1 MSSKLRDMAERL
13 QQAPN
18 VSEQMAKLDQMMAV
32 GYDDYWKGRQPTKSP
47 FADFRGLSTPRAQPV
62 PAQPMPD
69 LTQPLLEPTT
79 QEKAPETGSGWGIGE
94 TLKAFGK
101 GAANFDENN
110 EQRTAG
116 MGMLW
121 ADFWQDRL
129 GKKITDLAA
138 RDELTP
144 EQYKQMKFAQRT
156 PEETLWGENGLTIV
170 ADDDPRAKAAKLAR
184 TRGIITQ
191 SEAKRIDA
199 ARNVDMVFNRDLRA
213 RWAKFVEAA
222 ERGEIKLTDAD
233 ENGRSVD
240 PQKLYA
246 DFKRFER
253 GNYEGVTGY
262 RPKAGEMKLGDN
274 EWAQEVGYNRRNDR
288 LLGWHEDAESRKNK
302 NTYERGTPAYY
313 MMMFGESAPDI
324 ALMMGG
330 VGLARGGTGWVA
342 ARTAAGKAAEHAAE
356 RAAMRAAIN
365 AGVERTAAREMA
377 AQAGKAAAQGVGRT
391 AAANTGSLTGSAFIG
406 EQVAAQAYADARA
419 SGLEPQAAAIY
430 ATWYGLAEAIPEKF
444 ALGKILRGNGTIRR
458 QALRGMMAE
467 AAQESVTQVLQNTA
481 DIKMLDRKMS
491 LKEFLLST
499 LDAAVVGGLMGGT
512 MGVVHGVAQK
522 MGEAEQVNYA
532 DEWRRLV
539 EAGLNGRQSGTAQDG
554 TPPAPGGNPA
564 PGDPTHPG
572 GAPPVNPAPQGQG
585 AAPPQAGFGTV
596 AAENGAPD
604 VANDELQEDL
614 NELTTA
620 GAQPWAGWFSPDEIA
635 AIARTDLEAALRIS
649 SAQRVLADP
658 DVPES
663 AKRQTVNDITS
674 PADLVAGMRER
685 FGDNIIGQE
694 AAAQT
699 AATPAQQQAAPQP
712 ADNPAPVN
720 PVADSTAPQATP
732 VGQASNP
739 APDSAQQTVAGQQH
753 IANRRSVAGMTAEA
767 RRQASQ
773 LGTTAFDARI
783 DAMEAAYA
791 AQEPTDPERAIQAF
805 NAASDAISQ
814 DMIQYARANGYT
826 AQRSNSPGGFDWVKP
841 NQTTPTPQPPQNPA
855 PPAPPPQN
863 PAPANPAPNTPPAP
877 PTTGGGQS
885 TIRANGQEHGVTF
898 EVREAASLTPT
909 TEAGTANQ
917 ARNRASNAQSAAQV
931 ANIAANLDPVTLT
944 ADTHEMDTGM
954 PTLARDGQTIIA
966 GNGRTMAVQQA
977 YAQHPERAQAYR
989 QHLIDNAAAYGL
1001 DPAAIAQ
1008 MQNPVLVRRF
1018 TDDVDVQQMATAS
1031 NAGTGMALSAYELAA
1046 TDAQALPADLRNL
1059 VGGTDGMIDPATGTN
1074 AAVMGQWAQSLPE
1087 NRRNAVYTQD
1097 GRTLSRGGLLA
1108 FRNAVLYRAY
1118 GEGVDMGD
1126 GIISRQTLAD
1136 IIENSVEELRNVR
1149 NALVNIAPRVVDMK
1163 ARVQQGLYPAELDIS
1178 ADLLRASESL
1188 TQTRK
1193 ANGPAVESIIN
1204 QQNLDGS
1211 SYPANAATLL
1221 RYFNAHIRSGADI
1234 RSYLNGYYDW
1244 ANAQQSTNTADIFG
1258 AAPPT
1263 AAQGLA
1269 EAARAVDEGR
1279 QLGAA
1284 GQANIHYST
1293 PPQAGGF
1300 GVSIPA
1306 SWPQDEHAEFA
1317 HPSLYEQYRQQF
1329 GDDIVARLAHLQ
1341 NLSTNPALPDETR
1354 VDALRE
1360 QTAILNY
1367 FRNGGTRP
1375 DIPANPYAP
1384 PRKAPPPVN
1393 QATQQVATR
1402 DGTQHS
1408 NGNETLLPPQQRALP
1423 PGSQALPPGQTQ
1435 TNMAQEAAAQ
1445 EQIAAPDYTEV
1456 RRLLERILGKRLAE
1470 KVTLSNTLPDGQPM
1484 PQEGAYLADG
1494 TLIINPDAIRAF
1506 EVDGVT
1512 VLTREQRIA
1521 WVAWHE
1527 FVHRGANY
1535 YRQVWGGKEWQTT
1548 LSKLRSNSALRHLAE
1563 AIQAERNAAYLNS
1576 GQDVR
1581 VTPEQAMEEALAEL
1595 AAAIQQGNADALIA
1609 RYGRFAP
1616 TTGRTKLQALLG
1628 KMADVIRRVLGRI
1641 TKRQITQEELSDA
1654 DAIGLLHDI
1663 TALQGADDL
1672 ADARESAGLA
1682 EQRTPPASSAERAV
1696 QRQERMAPVDG
1707 ALYSFA
1713 GVRAE
1718 TADHGALAQAQ
1729 ARVAHGENA
1738 EHVRQET
1745 GWHQGT
1751 DGQWRFEIAD
1761 DRAKIRKNGVRK
1773 KNPTFNDVYRK
1784 TRFEMGSNF
1793 LEDFLEHKTLYA
1805 AYPRLRRAFVAL
1817 ETDPGL
1823 AGSYEAETNTIRLN
1837 GELSLDEALTTLLHE
1852 IQHVIQ
1858 EQENFARGGHAA
1870 KLGYED
1876 YQRLAGEV
1884 EARNTETRRQMDA
1897 HARRETAPQE
1907 TQDVETAE
1915 QIIGEEMPA
1924 AAKLDESTDSAFANT
1939 VDKIAAGEEIDGF
1952 IRMGTTPE
1960 ALQLAGL
1967 PDTRITMRAA
1977 VIKKAMNEHL
1987 GGGYGH
1993 NLDAATLKRL
2003 PANINR
2009 PVAVMRSAKDSTNP
2023 DAYIVLTEQ
2032 TETDSYS
2039 SKEKPVIAALM
2050 INESKHGLEVIN
2062 ITSVYGRSLSQIQRG
2077 LNSDLLYWDKE
2088 KGKQF
2093 VNAFR
2098 LQLPSHV
2105 RTDAALA
2112 RANIKTNEDLT
2123 QEAGGAQ
2130 AADNG
2135 GEVRYSTDPQQEFEA
2150 TAQQYGGEAAYK
2162 QAKAAGQTELNYHQW
2177 VQVRTPSFKAW
2188 FGDWQNDPK
2197 NASKVVNPKTGEP
2210 LVVYHGTNAQFDTF
2224 EPSYPRFAPGNIHG
2238 IYFTDVFDEEMR
2250 EAYGENQYAVFLNVR
2265 NLLEESPQRYIEKLK
2280 GVELPVPPS
2289 EEKMKAYRAA
2299 VGNVDDIKKS
2309 IQDAGFDGA
2318 KNRFG
2323 RGHEYIIFHPD
2334 QIKSATGNGG
2344 AFNPADANI
2353 YHSTAPET
2361 GDQTPDA
2368 RQQRT
2373 LRLASNR
2380 ILNIA
2385 RAIQDGHKFMS
2396 GTAIDFGITPPVYQ
2410 ALGAEAIPLKI
2421 LNPRKLFSLLRPKSE
2436 QGQRGDNT
2444 HELTPEILAQVPQ
2457 ALQEPLAVFDSGKPG
2472 ALVAVTE
2479 LSDGR
2484 GNPVIVPIYLAQ
2496 TNAANRVNK
2505 IASVYGKDDAAA
2517 VFADWQKKGRL
2528 RYVDTRKPSLLRPDG
2543 VQFSQGSQQ
2552 GLAGHTVLT
2561 EADVVK
2567 LQQQLAQTEAE
2578 TKTGQILFSTAWH
2591 GTPHR
2596 GIEKEGFKLHRIGT
2610 GEGAQSYGWGIYF
2623 AEERAVAEGY
2633 RARLS
2638 DDYTDALAEELHVS
2652 SDYTVDDLESAW
2664 EEYLDELPPAAQG
2677 FMRELRANDWLGF
2690 DSAWD
2695 AITAGLNLALYKRRY
2710 GNELTDGME
2719 AAAERYRQESGARNA
2734 GQVYKVDVPEKNDLL
2749 RYDGKEQSAQVQKIL
2764 EDNHL
2769 LPRLDDYR
2777 ANYDAETGT
2786 WRVKYYGEAPGIENR
2801 ESDDAQR
2808 ERSALDVRK
2817 EAWLADQKKGKD
2829 IYRALVQKYGSPKM
2843 ASIALNSMGIPGLY
2857 YADGFSRGKKGGT
2870 SNFVIWDDALLTP
2883 DAAQIEAQYSIP
2895 PQLVTD
2901 PPTQAGLGK
2910 RIWQAF
2916 TDPTVRDL
2924 WFDRQGELERI
2935 LKADPNAGKVRNAF
2949 KMYNAR
2955 VQHVLEG
2962 APQTMIQDLG
2972 KALAAH
2978 YREAEKRIP
2987 ALQNMKANKKVRE
3000 QMFMEWLDG
3009 VGKYIYHGR
3018 ERNAVILQRSKG
3030 KQTDGSGTDEAG
3042 IQEAERFFNSAEMGN
3057 GVLLTMYEDLYKH
3070 HLQPMMQMSDDYL
3083 RESGLLT
3090 PEMEAARPNYR
3101 WYVPLFGA
3109 PQMEDSTIEKIVKD
3123 AAAAQRPNN
3132 GGASRTDVIRN
3143 RTHNAEGRHG
3153 TEAHNLFENI
3163 IAQME
3168 TAVRRAELQEP
3179 KRKLWAYLQTAEGA
3193 RLFNATTSEYTI
3205 NGGNRNT
3212 RGGRSWQK
3220 HTPDADEV
3228 VWQDG
3233 DIIHR
3238 MHIGNLRALEAI
3250 RDFNRQA
3257 FKYGANPLIDA
3268 GSWGLEQAGRVTRFM
3283 AGMYTRYNPSFVLRN
3298 KAMDSIQ
3305 QWITLLA
3312 DAPIGKE
3319 TRAGVAGYADAI
3331 GNIASRLPV
3340 AAKAAAYN
3348 AAWTASGLWGRKGT
3362 DFAPW
3367 LERYAAQGGKT
3378 TYSQY
3383 FGRDKL
3389 QSLQDIMWAETQGA
3403 KKWASLKHDFAA
3415 LESMM
3420 TAINDHM
3427 ELTTR
3432 VSAFRAL
3439 VESGVSEEAA
3449 AVWAKDVMNFET
3461 KGDAGIK
3468 ANALFPFFTTSLYDA
3483 RRTFKALSK
3492 KEGQILFAALTGGF
3506 LALWQMLAAAGGED
3520 DDGIAWVDK
3529 YPMSIAGRYAI
3540 LPIPSDD
3547 GVMRGEGIRIP
3558 LGFGIARLANTL
3570 AVSTRRFTNGTDDG
3584 GRFASNLLNHG
3595 IISGFSPLQPSDVDI
3610 SKDPAA
3616 WLVNTFSPQVVKPVV
3631 QLAMNKNYRGA
3642 PIYDDG
3648 SMRSPGELD
3657 YNSGYESTPDVYKNI
3672 VKKLYDVSG
3681 GSVDIA
3687 PETLQFLVSNTT
3699 GGAGQDVM
3707 GAIEMLLDQTGMG
3720 NKSTA
3725 SWYKA
3730 APVLGGFTQTIPSM
3744 DRERYQQNKEQTE
3757 HRYNQLVDAAT
3768 RGKDHGK
3775 YQDAAYWHEYYKAT
3789 EKQIRKLRKARKE
3802 LRNSERLHGTDELR
3816 QQLRAIDGHILDIQ
3830 KQANM
3835 KYREWKKSQ

>member
-18 VSEQMAKLDQMMAV
+18 VSEQMAKLDQMMTV

-47 FADFRGLSTPRAQPV
+47 FADFRGIQPLPQQPV
-62 PAQPMPD
+62 QTQAMPD

-129 GKKITDLAA
+129 GKKITDMAA

-274 EWAQEVGYNRRNDR
+274 EWAQEVGYNRRNER

-539 EAGLNGRQSGTAQDG
+539 EAGLNGRQGGTAQDG

-564 PGDPTHPG
+564 PGNPTHPG
-572 GAPPVNPAPQGQG
+572 GTPPVNPNPAPQGQG

-712 ADNPAPVN
+712 AANPAVN
-720 PVADSTAPQATP
+720 PAPVADSTAPQATP
-732 VGQASNP
+732 AGQASNP

-791 AQEPTDPERAIQAF
+791 AQEPTDPEQAIQAF
-805 NAASDAISQ
+805 NAASDALSL

-855 PPAPPPQN
+855 PPVSPPQN
-863 PAPANPAPNTPPAP
+863 PAPANPAP

-1074 AAVMGQWAQSLPE
+1074 AAIMGQWAQALPE

-1097 GRTLSRGGLLA
+1097 GRTLSREGLLA

-1178 ADLLRASESL
+1178 ADLLRAGESL

-1193 ANGPAVESIIN
+1193 ANGPTVESIIN

-1258 AAPPT
+1258 AAPPG

-1269 EAARAVDEGR
+1269 EAARAVADGR

-1300 GVSIPA
+1300 SISIPA

-1317 HPSLYEQYRQQF
+1317 HPSLYATYRQQF

-1408 NGNETLLPPQQRALP
+1408 NGNETLPPPQQRALP

-1435 TNMAQEAAAQ
+1435 TNTAQAAAAQ
-1445 EQIAAPDYTEV
+1445 EQTAAPDYAAV
-1456 RRLLERILGKRLAE
+1456 RRLLEHILGKRLAE

-1484 PQEGAYLADG
+1484 PQEGAYLAADG

-1506 EVDGVT
+1506 VVDGVT

-1527 FVHRGANY
+1527 FVHRGADY

-1548 LSKLRSNSALRHLAE
+1548 LSKLRNNSALRHLAE

-1654 DAIGLLHDI
+1654 DAIGLLRDI

-1672 ADARESAGLA
+1672 ADAQRMAGVTA
-1682 EQRTPPASSAERAV
+1682 RQTPPAQAAERAV
-1696 QRQERMAPVDG
+1696 QRQERMAPVD
-1707 ALYSFA
+1707 AAAYSTPPDTLRKHTA
-1713 GVRAE
+1713 ASDLETVTDTLLTNARSDGSRANTHSVDTIDDSTPQSAAAQGVRHS
-1718 TADHGALAQAQ
+1718 T
-1729 ARVAHGENA
+1729 
-1738 EHVRQET
+1738 T
-1745 GWHQGT
+1745 
-1751 DGQWRFEIAD
+1751 
-1761 DRAKIRKNGVRK
+1761 
-1773 KNPTFNDVYRK
+1773 P
-1784 TRFEMGSNF
+1784 
-1793 LEDFLEHKTLYA
+1793 
-1805 AYPRLRRAFVAL
+1805 
-1817 ETDPGL
+1817 
-1823 AGSYEAETNTIRLN
+1823 
-1837 GELSLDEALTTLLHE
+1837 SLDEA
-1852 IQHVIQ
+1852 
-1858 EQENFARGGHAA
+1858 A
-1870 KLGYED
+1870 
-1876 YQRLAGEV
+1876 
-1884 EARNTETRRQMDA
+1884 
-1897 HARRETAPQE
+1897 
-1907 TQDVETAE
+1907 
-1915 QIIGEEMPA
+1915 
-1924 AAKLDESTDSAFANT
+1924 DSAFARA
-1939 VDKIAAGEEIDGF
+1939 VDDVVAGKVSAGYISL
-1952 IRMGTTPE
+1952 GTTPE
-1960 ALQLAGL
+1960 VLKLIGV
-1967 PDTRITMRAA
+1967 PDGKVRISGGT
-1977 VIKKAMNEHL
+1977 IEKAMA
-1987 GGGYGH
+1987 GYLNRNNSYDENRH
-1993 NLDAATLKRL
+1993 AIRPEDMKQL
-2003 PANINR
+2003 PAHLNAPI
-2009 PVAVMRSAKDSTNP
+2009 AVFKSATRADSFV
-2023 DAYIVLTEQ
+2023 VLTELM
-2032 TETDSYS
+2032 ERENGRD
-2039 SKEKPVIAALM
+2039 KPVIAALHLQ
-2050 INESKHGLEVIN
+2050 KGKRGLNLVDIA
-2062 ITSVYGRSLSQIQRG
+2062 SVYGRSNGQLVRAFDT
-2077 LNSDLLYWDKE
+2077 DLLYLNKQ
-2088 KGKQF
+2088 KGRQF
-2093 VNAFR
+2093 LTTHP
-2098 LQLPSHV
+2098 LQLHWDITS
-2105 RTDAALA
+2105 DADLSA
-2112 RANIKTNEDLT
+2112 RNIKTNEDLT
-2123 QEAGGAQ
+2123 QGA
-2130 AADNG
+2130 
-2135 GEVRYSTDPQQEFEA
+2135 DPQQEFAA
-2150 TAQQYGGEAAYK
+2150 TARQYGGEAAYE
-2162 QAKAAGQTELNYHQW
+2162 QAKAAGQTELNYRQW

-2210 LVVYHGTNAQFDTF
+2210 LVVYHGTAADFAVFDKERSNSQSKTGV
-2224 EPSYPRFAPGNIHG
+2224 PHG
-2238 IYFTDVFDEEMR
+2238 AFFFTDNPEVADSYTVEYQGDFTKTYRDGARTMPLFLNIR
-2250 EAYGENQYAVFLNVR
+2250 KPLKVNAKGENWNYILYKGEDHTTNSLAEMAQHSGKNDGVLIARVR
-2265 NLLEESPQRYIEKLK
+2265 DR
-2280 GVELPVPPS
+2280 
-2289 EEKMKAYRAA
+2289 
-2299 VGNVDDIKKS
+2299 
-2309 IQDAGFDGA
+2309 
-2318 KNRFG
+2318 G
-2323 RGHEYIIFHPD
+2323 RGAVQAKHATVFATFDPA

-2385 RAIQDGHKFMS
+2385 RAIWDGAKNI
-2396 GTAIDFGITPPVYQ
+2396 GGEPIDFGTTPPVYQ
-2410 ALGAEAIPLKI
+2410 ALGADALPLRI
-2421 LNPRKLFSLLRPKSE
+2421 VDTRKLFSLLRPKSE

-2444 HELTPEILAQVPQ
+2444 HELTPEILAQIPQ
-2457 ALQEPLAVFDSGKPG
+2457 ALQKPVMVFNTEKGG
-2472 ALVAVTE
+2472 GFVAVTE
-2479 LSDGR
+2479 LTDSDGA
-2484 GNPVIVPIYLAQ
+2484 PVV
-2496 TNAANRVNK
+2496 AAIHLNHKMRYYMVNK
-2505 IASVYGKDDAAA
+2505 VASIYGKNNAEHA
-2517 VFADWQKKGRL
+2517 FAKWTKEGRL
-2528 RYVDTRKPSLLRPDG
+2528 RYVDTTSPPLLTSNG
-2543 VQFSQGSQQ
+2543 VQYTHEKSARDYGY
-2552 GLAGHTVLT
+2552 TVLT

-2578 TKTGQILFSTAWH
+2578 TKTGQVLLGTGQDGEKFST
-2591 GTPHR
+2591 
-2596 GIEKEGFKLHRIGT
+2596 
-2610 GEGAQSYGWGIYF
+2610 
-2623 AEERAVAEGY
+2623 
-2633 RARLS
+2633 
-2638 DDYTDALAEELHVS
+2638 
-2652 SDYTVDDLESAW
+2652 
-2664 EEYLDELPPAAQG
+2664 
-2677 FMRELRANDWLGF
+2677 
-2690 DSAWD
+2690 
-2695 AITAGLNLALYKRRY
+2695 
-2710 GNELTDGME
+2710 
-2719 AAAERYRQESGARNA
+2719 
-2734 GQVYKVDVPEKNDLL
+2734 
-2749 RYDGKEQSAQVQKIL
+2749 
-2764 EDNHL
+2764 
-2769 LPRLDDYR
+2769 
-2777 ANYDAETGT
+2777 
-2786 WRVKYYGEAPGIENR
+2786 
-2801 ESDDAQR
+2801 
-2808 ERSALDVRK
+2808 
-2817 EAWLADQKKGKD
+2817 
-2829 IYRALVQKYGSPKM
+2829 
-2843 ASIALNSMGIPGLY
+2843 
-2857 YADGFSRGKKGGT
+2857 
-2870 SNFVIWDDALLTP
+2870 
-2883 DAAQIEAQYSIP
+2883 P

-2901 PPTQAGLGK
+2901 PPSVAGWAK
-2910 RIWQAF
+2910 RIWQAVNL

-2935 LKADPNAGKVRNAF
+2935 LKADPNAQAFRNGF
-2949 KMYNAR
+2949 KMYGAKTQNT
-2955 VQHVLEG
+2955 LEG
-2962 APQTMIQDLG
+2962 APAAMVDALV
-2972 KALAAH
+2972 KDLAAN
-2978 YREAEKRIP
+2978 YDEAIKQVPFLKNTRGN
-2987 ALQNMKANKKVRE
+2987 AKTRQA
-3000 QMFMEWLDG
+3000 MFMSLLDFAG
-3009 VGKYIYHGR
+3009 QAVYHGR

-3030 KQTDGSGTDEAG
+3030 KQTDGSGFSEAD
-3042 IQEAERFFNSAEMGN
+3042 IRTFIDWFNSAEAGN
-3057 GVLLTMYEDLYKH
+3057 GIILRMYEDLYKN
-3070 HLQPMMQMSDDYL
+3070 HLQPMMAAGDNYL

-3090 PEMEAARPNYR
+3090 PEMEAARPNYQ
-3101 WYVPLFGA
+3101 WYVPLYGA
-3109 PQMEDSTIEKIVKD
+3109 PQMEDTAIERIVKNAE
-3123 AAAAQRPNN
+3123 AAKRPNN

-3143 RTHNAEGRHG
+3143 RIHNATGRHG
-3153 TEAHNLFENI
+3153 TKAANLFENVMSQLE
-3163 IAQME
+3163 AS
-3168 TAVRRAELQEP
+3168 VRRAEMQEP
-3179 KRKLWAYLQTAEGA
+3179 KRRLWEYAQTPEGA
-3193 RLFNATTSEYTI
+3193 RLLQATTSSYTI

-3212 RGGRSWQK
+3212 KGGRSWQK
-3220 HTPDADEV
+3220 HTPDANEV

-3233 DIIHR
+3233 DTIHR
-3238 MHIGNLRALEAI
+3238 IHIGNLRALEAI
-3250 RDFNRQA
+3250 RNFNRQA
-3257 FKYGANPLIDA
+3257 ITRGANFFENPGAWLFEKIGNITRLQG
-3268 GSWGLEQAGRVTRFM
+3268 GSYTRF
-3283 AGMYTRYNPSFVLRN
+3283 NPVFILRN
-3298 KAMDSIQ
+3298 KFMDSPQ
-3305 QWITLLA
+3305 QWFLMMA
-3312 DAPIGKE
+3312 DAPIGQE
-3319 TRAGVAGYADAI
+3319 TRAGLAGYADAV
-3331 GNIASRLPV
+3331 GNIGRRTPV
-3340 AAKAAAYN
+3340 VLKAMRYN
-3348 AAWTASGLWGRKGT
+3348 AQWTAAGFFDPT
-3362 DFAPW
+3362 YQ
-3367 LERYAAQGGKT
+3367 RYLKEFSEDGGKT
-3378 TYSQY
+3378 SYAAHFAPEKMQA
-3383 FGRDKL
+3383 
-3389 QSLQDIMWAETQGA
+3389 LQDLLWWEATGVVRRMANPLNGEIFRSIGDFIGA
-3403 KKWASLKHDFAA
+3403 LNEHMEMTTRISAYAA
-3415 LESMM
+3415 L
-3420 TAINDHM
+3420 
-3427 ELTTR
+3427 R
-3432 VSAFRAL
+3432 
-3439 VESGVSEEAA
+3439 ESGVPREQA

-3461 KGDAGIK
+3461 KGDLSIK
-3468 ANALFPFFTTSLYDA
+3468 ANMLFPFFTTAMYDN
-3483 RRTFKALSK
+3483 RRLIKTLKS
-3492 KEGQILFAALTGGF
+3492 KEGQIIFVALIGAFAML
-3506 LALWQMLAAAGGED
+3506 QEMLAHFGGED
-3520 DDGIAWVDK
+3520 DDGIAWIDK
-3529 YPMSIAGRYAI
+3529 YPMSISGSYLIVPAA
-3540 LPIPSDD
+3540 SDD
-3547 GVMRGEGIRIP
+3547 GVMRGEGFRIP
-3558 LGFGIARLANTL
+3558 VGFGLSRTANTL
-3570 AVSTRRFTNGTDDG
+3570 AASTRRYLNGTDDG
-3584 GRFASNLLNHG
+3584 GRFISNIVNHVLVG
-3595 IISGFSPLQPSDVDI
+3595 NFSPKQPSDVDI
-3610 SKDPAA
+3610 TKDPAA
-3616 WLVNTFSPQVVKPVV
+3616 WLVNTVTPEPVKPVV
-3631 QLAMNKNYRGA
+3631 QFAMNKNYRGA

-3648 SMRSPGELD
+3648 RMRSPGELD
-3657 YNSGYESTPDVYKNI
+3657 YNSGYDSTPDAYQKAAQAWYDATG
-3672 VKKLYDVSG
+3672 YDV
-3681 GSVDIA
+3681 A
-3687 PETLQFLVSNTT
+3687 PESLQHWARSYGGGVSDFATSTVETILDRT
-3699 GGAGQDVM
+3699 GH
-3707 GAIEMLLDQTGMG
+3707 G
-3720 NKSTA
+3720 NKSTS
-3725 SWYKA
+3725 SWWKT
-3730 APVLGGFTQTIPSM
+3730 APILSGFSQNPPSR
-3744 DRERYQQNKEQTE
+3744 DRELYTMNRERAE

-3768 RGKDHGK
+3768 RGKDYGK

-3802 LRNSERLHGTDELR
+3802 LMNSRTLYGTDELR

-3835 KYREWKKSQ
+3835 KYREWEFQHTGTTQKASP

>member
-47 FADFRGLSTPRAQPV
+47 FADFRGLSTLRAQPV

-94 TLKAFGK
+94 TLKALGK

-156 PEETLWGENGLTIV
+156 PEETLWGENRLTIV

-199 ARNVDMVFNRDLRA
+199 ARNVDMAFNRDLRA

-302 NTYERGTPAYY
+302 NAYERGTPAYY

-330 VGLARGGTGWVA
+330 AGLARGGTGWVA

-539 EAGLNGRQSGTAQDG
+539 EAGLNGRQGGTAQDG
-554 TPPAPGGNPA
+554 APPAPGGNPA
-564 PGDPTHPG
+564 GSGPTPNNPG
-572 GAPPVNPAPQGQG
+572 GTPPVNPNPAPQGQG
-585 AAPPQAGFGTV
+585 AAPPQAGSGNV
-596 AAENGAPD
+596 SAAEGVPD

-614 NELTTA
+614 NELATA

-732 VGQASNP
+732 AGQASNP

-791 AQEPTDPERAIQAF
+791 AQEPTDPEQAIQAF

-841 NQTTPTPQPPQNPA
+841 NQTAPQPAQNPA
-855 PPAPPPQN
+855 PPAPPPQSPAPPVSPPQN

-989 QHLIDNAAAYGL
+989 QHLIDNAAAYGI

-1074 AAVMGQWAQSLPE
+1074 AAIMGQWAQALPE

-1097 GRTLSRGGLLA
+1097 GRTLSREGLLA

-1193 ANGPAVESIIN
+1193 ANGPTVEGTIN

-1211 SYPANAATLL
+1211 TYPANAATIL

-1234 RSYLNGYYDW
+1234 RSYLNSYYDW

-1258 AAPPT
+1258 AAPPG
-1263 AAQGLA
+1263 AAQGLV

-1317 HPSLYEQYRQQF
+1317 HPSLYATYRQQF

-1408 NGNETLLPPQQRALP
+1408 NGNETLPPPQQRALP

-1435 TNMAQEAAAQ
+1435 TNTAQAAAAQ
-1445 EQIAAPDYTEV
+1445 EQTAAPDYAAV
-1456 RRLLERILGKRLAE
+1456 RRLLEHILGKRLAE
-1470 KVTLSNTLPDGQPM
+1470 KVTLSNTLPDGRPM
-1484 PQEGAYLADG
+1484 PQEGAYLAADG

-1527 FVHRGANY
+1527 FVHRGADY

-1548 LSKLRSNSALRHLAE
+1548 LSKLRQNSALRHLAE

-1595 AAAIQQGNADALIA
+1595 VAAIQQGNADALIA

-1616 TTGRTKLQALLG
+1616 TTGRTRLQALLG

-1654 DAIGLLHDI
+1654 DAIGLLRNI

-1672 ADARESAGLA
+1672 ADAQRMAGVTA
-1682 EQRTPPASSAERAV
+1682 RQTPPAQAAERAV
-1696 QRQERMAPVDG
+1696 QRQERMAPVD
-1707 ALYSFA
+1707 AAAYSTPPDTLRKHTA
-1713 GVRAE
+1713 ASDLETVTDTLLTNARSDGSRADTHSVDTIDDSTPQSATAQGVRHS
-1718 TADHGALAQAQ
+1718 T
-1729 ARVAHGENA
+1729 
-1738 EHVRQET
+1738 T
-1745 GWHQGT
+1745 
-1751 DGQWRFEIAD
+1751 
-1761 DRAKIRKNGVRK
+1761 
-1773 KNPTFNDVYRK
+1773 P
-1784 TRFEMGSNF
+1784 
-1793 LEDFLEHKTLYA
+1793 
-1805 AYPRLRRAFVAL
+1805 
-1817 ETDPGL
+1817 
-1823 AGSYEAETNTIRLN
+1823 
-1837 GELSLDEALTTLLHE
+1837 SLDEA
-1852 IQHVIQ
+1852 
-1858 EQENFARGGHAA
+1858 A
-1870 KLGYED
+1870 
-1876 YQRLAGEV
+1876 
-1884 EARNTETRRQMDA
+1884 
-1897 HARRETAPQE
+1897 
-1907 TQDVETAE
+1907 
-1915 QIIGEEMPA
+1915 
-1924 AAKLDESTDSAFANT
+1924 DSAFARAIDR
-1939 VDKIAAGEEIDGF
+1939 VAAGENIAGF
-1952 IRMGTTPE
+1952 VRLGTTPE

-1967 PDTRITMRAA
+1967 PDVGVSMRGN
-1977 VIKKAMNEHL
+1977 VIKKVMNEWL
-1987 GGGYGH
+1987 GDGHGH
-1993 NLDAATLKRL
+1993 NLDPETLKRL
-2003 PANINR
+2003 PAELNR
-2009 PVAVMRSAKDSTNP
+2009 PVAVARSAQDSSNRN
-2023 DAYIVLTEQ
+2023 AYIVLTEL
-2032 TETDSYS
+2032 TETDVYDG
-2039 SKEKPVIAALM
+2039 KEKPVIAALM
-2050 INESKHGLEVIN
+2050 VNVNNGGLEVVN
-2062 ITSVYGRSLSQIQRG
+2062 ITSVYGRSKAQIQRS
-2077 LNSDLLYWDKE
+2077 LNTDLLYWDKE

-2098 LQLPSHV
+2098 LQLPSHL

-2123 QEAGGAQ
+2123 QGA
-2130 AADNG
+2130 
-2135 GEVRYSTDPQQEFEA
+2135 DPQQEFEA
-2150 TAQQYGGEAAYK
+2150 TARQYGGEAAYE
-2162 QAKAAGQTELNYHQW
+2162 QAKAAGQTELDYRQW
-2177 VQVRTPSFKAW
+2177 VQVRTPSFKVW

-2197 NASKVVNPKTGEP
+2197 NASKVVNPRTGEP

-2224 EPSYPRFAPGNIHG
+2224 DTPLNMPRIFLTRSRAFAQKYGRDAMPLFVNARNTLNVDYAGRG
-2238 IYFTDVFDEEMR
+2238 AFDEIEVN
-2250 EAYGENQYAVFLNVR
+2250 GEPLYDIEELADHAWENGYDGVLADNV
-2265 NLLEESPQRYIEKLK
+2265 
-2280 GVELPVPPS
+2280 
-2289 EEKMKAYRAA
+2289 
-2299 VGNVDDIKKS
+2299 VDSGTRDAKQS
-2309 IQDAGFDGA
+2309 INDEVIVTDPA
-2318 KNRFG
+2318 
-2323 RGHEYIIFHPD
+2323 
-2334 QIKSATGNGG
+2334 QIKSATGNSG
-2344 AFNPADANI
+2344 AFDPADANI
-2353 YHSTAPET
+2353 YHSTVPEM

-2385 RAIQDGHKFMS
+2385 RAIWDGAKNI
-2396 GTAIDFGITPPVYQ
+2396 GGEPIDFGTTPPVYQ
-2410 ALGAEAIPLKI
+2410 ALGADALPLRI
-2421 LNPRKLFSLLRPKSE
+2421 VDTRKLFSLLRPKSE

-2444 HELTPEILAQVPQ
+2444 HELTPEILAQIPE
-2457 ALQEPLAVFDSGKPG
+2457 ALQKPVMVFDTEKGG
-2472 ALVAVTE
+2472 GFVAVTE
-2479 LSDGR
+2479 LTDSDGA
-2484 GNPVIVPIYLAQ
+2484 PVV
-2496 TNAANRVNK
+2496 AAIHLNHKMRYYMVNK
-2505 IASVYGKDDAAA
+2505 VASIYGKNNAEHA
-2517 VFADWQKKGRL
+2517 FAKWTKEGRL
-2528 RYVDTRKPSLLRPDG
+2528 RYVDTTSPPLLTSNG
-2543 VQFSQGSQQ
+2543 VQYTHEKSARDYGY
-2552 GLAGHTVLT
+2552 TVLT
-2561 EADVVK
+2561 DADVVK

-2652 SDYTVDDLESAW
+2652 SDYTVDELEYAW

-2695 AITAGLNLALYKRRY
+2695 AITAGLNLALYKKRY

-2734 GQVYKVDVPEKNDLL
+2734 GQVYKVDVPEKDDLL

-2764 EDNHL
+2764 EDHHL

-2786 WRVKYYGEAPGIENR
+2786 WRVKYYGEVPGIENR

-2829 IYRALVQKYGSPKM
+2829 IYHALVQKYGSPKM
-2843 ASIALNSMGIPGLY
+2843 ASIVLNSMGIPGLY

-2901 PPTQAGLGK
+2901 PPSVAGLGK

-2924 WFDRQGELERI
+2924 WFDRQGELDRI
-2935 LKADPNAGKVRNAF
+2935 LKADPNAEKVRNAF

-2962 APQTMIQDLG
+2962 VPQTMIQDLG

-2987 ALQNMKANKKVRE
+2987 ALKNMKANKKVRE

-3042 IQEAERFFNSAEMGN
+3042 IQEAERFFNSAEMGS

-3070 HLQPMMQMSDDYL
+3070 HLQPMMQMSDGYL

-3090 PEMEAARPNYR
+3090 SEMEAARPNYR

-3212 RGGRSWQK
+3212 KGGRSWQK

-3233 DIIHR
+3233 DTIHR

-3319 TRAGVAGYADAI
+3319 TRAGLAGYADAI

-3367 LERYAAQGGKT
+3367 LERFARQGGVT

-3389 QSLQDIMWAETQGA
+3389 QSLQDIMWAQTQGA

-3461 KGDAGIK
+3461 KGDAGIR

-3520 DDGIAWVDK
+3520 DDGVYWVDK

-3547 GVMRGEGIRIP
+3547 GTMRGEGIRIP

-3707 GAIEMLLDQTGMG
+3707 GAIEVLLDQTGMG

-3744 DRERYQQNKEQTE
+3744 DRERYQQNKERTE

-3835 KYREWKKSQ
+3835 KYREWEKSQ

>member
-18 VSEQMAKLDQMMAV
+18 VSEQMAKLDQMMNV

-47 FADFRGLSTPRAQPV
+47 FADFRGIRPLPQQPV
-62 PAQPMPD
+62 QTQPMPD

-79 QEKAPETGSGWGIGE
+79 QEKTPETGSGWGIGE

-129 GKKITDLAA
+129 GKKITDMAA

-539 EAGLNGRQSGTAQDG
+539 EAGLNGRQGGTAQDG

-564 PGDPTHPG
+564 PGNPTHPG
-572 GAPPVNPAPQGQG
+572 GTPPVNPNPAPQGQG

-614 NELTTA
+614 NELATA

-720 PVADSTAPQATP
+720 NPAVNPAPVADSTAPQANP
-732 VGQASNP
+732 AGQASNP
-739 APDSAQQTVAGQQH
+739 APDSAQQTVAEQQH

-826 AQRSNSPGGFDWVKP
+826 AQRSNSPGGFDWVNS
-841 NQTTPTPQPPQNPA
+841 NQTTPQPPQNPA
-855 PPAPPPQN
+855 PPVSPPQT

-1074 AAVMGQWAQSLPE
+1074 AAIMGQWAQALPE

-1097 GRTLSRGGLLA
+1097 GRTLSREGLLA

-1193 ANGPAVESIIN
+1193 ANGPTVEGTIN

-1221 RYFNAHIRSGADI
+1221 RYLNAHIRSGADI

-1300 GVSIPA
+1300 GISIPA
-1306 SWPQDEHAEFA
+1306 GWPQDEHAEFA
-1317 HPSLYEQYRQQF
+1317 HPSLYEQYRRQF

-1408 NGNETLLPPQQRALP
+1408 NGNETLPPPQQRALP

-1435 TNMAQEAAAQ
+1435 TNTAQAAAAQ
-1445 EQIAAPDYTEV
+1445 EQTAAPDYAEV

-1470 KVTLSNTLPDGQPM
+1470 KVTLSNTLPDGRPM
-1484 PQEGAYLADG
+1484 PQEGAYLAADG

-1506 EVDGVT
+1506 VVDGVT

-1527 FVHRGANY
+1527 FVHRGADY

-1548 LSKLRSNSALRHLAE
+1548 LSKLRQNSALRHLAE

-1654 DAIGLLHDI
+1654 DAIGLLRDI

-1672 ADARESAGLA
+1672 ADAQRMAGVTA
-1682 EQRTPPASSAERAV
+1682 RQTPPAQAAEQAV
-1696 QRQERMAPVDG
+1696 QRQERMAPVD
-1707 ALYSFA
+1707 AAVYSTVPQTVVQAAKDKIRNFIQGFREKRGGKPFVDYMEVNDDAVAEARAQGLNIA
-1713 GVRAE
+1713 GYKHVLDESAVKHVDKR
-1718 TADHGALAQAQ
+1718 
-1729 ARVAHGENA
+1729 HGEKGVETTRGQEAIRDGDFESIA
-1738 EHVRQET
+1738 EVVSTPDKRIYGFKT
-1745 GWHQGT
+1745 K
-1751 DGQWRFEIAD
+1751 DG
-1761 DRAKIRKNGVRK
+1761 
-1773 KNPTFNDVYRK
+1773 NDVIASVKILADGTMAVVEEIRTRRRK
-1784 TRFEMGSNF
+1784 LAVKTMRKHTAATDLDRVIETMLSNARS
-1793 LEDFLEHKTLYA
+1793 DGGHANIHVVDITGKITPQSA
-1805 AYPRLRRAFVAL
+1805 TPQ
-1817 ETDPGL
+1817 
-1823 AGSYEAETNTIRLN
+1823 
-1837 GELSLDEALTTLLHE
+1837 GERYSTTPSLDEA
-1852 IQHVIQ
+1852 
-1858 EQENFARGGHAA
+1858 A
-1870 KLGYED
+1870 
-1876 YQRLAGEV
+1876 
-1884 EARNTETRRQMDA
+1884 
-1897 HARRETAPQE
+1897 
-1907 TQDVETAE
+1907 
-1915 QIIGEEMPA
+1915 
-1924 AAKLDESTDSAFANT
+1924 DSAFARA
-1939 VDKIAAGEEIDGF
+1939 VDDVVAGKVSAGYISL
-1952 IRMGTTPE
+1952 GTTPE
-1960 ALQLAGL
+1960 VLKLIGV
-1967 PDTRITMRAA
+1967 PDGKVRISGGT
-1977 VIKKAMNEHL
+1977 IEKAMA
-1987 GGGYGH
+1987 GYLNRNNSYDENRH
-1993 NLDAATLKRL
+1993 AIRPEDMKQL
-2003 PANINR
+2003 PAHLNAPI
-2009 PVAVMRSAKDSTNP
+2009 AVFKSATRADSFV
-2023 DAYIVLTEQ
+2023 VLTELM
-2032 TETDSYS
+2032 ELENGRD
-2039 SKEKPVIAALM
+2039 KPVIAALHLQ
-2050 INESKHGLEVIN
+2050 KGKRGLNLVDIA
-2062 ITSVYGRSLSQIQRG
+2062 SVYGRSNGQLVRAFDT
-2077 LNSDLLYWDKE
+2077 DLLYLNKQ
-2088 KGKQF
+2088 KGRQF
-2093 VNAFR
+2093 LTTHP
-2098 LQLPSHV
+2098 LQLHWDITS
-2105 RTDAALA
+2105 DADLSA
-2112 RANIKTNEDLT
+2112 RNIKTNEDLT

-2130 AADNG
+2130 TADNSG
-2135 GEVRYSTDPQQEFEA
+2135 
-2150 TAQQYGGEAAYK
+2150 
-2162 QAKAAGQTELNYHQW
+2162 
-2177 VQVRTPSFKAW
+2177 
-2188 FGDWQNDPK
+2188 
-2197 NASKVVNPKTGEP
+2197 VV
-2210 LVVYHGTNAQFDTF
+2210 H
-2224 EPSYPRFAPGNIHG
+2224 
-2238 IYFTDVFDEEMR
+2238 
-2250 EAYGENQYAVFLNVR
+2250 
-2265 NLLEESPQRYIEKLK
+2265 
-2280 GVELPVPPS
+2280 
-2289 EEKMKAYRAA
+2289 
-2299 VGNVDDIKKS
+2299 
-2309 IQDAGFDGA
+2309 
-2318 KNRFG
+2318 
-2323 RGHEYIIFHPD
+2323 
-2334 QIKSATGNGG
+2334 
-2344 AFNPADANI
+2344 
-2353 YHSTAPET
+2353 HSTAPQTYTRDLMATHNISAAGILHADKLGGLPWASFAVTRANQPLTGFGEVTLIGDSDLADPKGRKKAKVFGADIYSPRQPRPVYKIRRDAIDEMWAPFARLASRFKEDTRRDLDSYTNDTDAVHADDIKHTLSRSPAVRYTFLEQWRGQPSLHELNGTARDIEERLRQAVEENGAANDFNDYVDDLWESLGGEPRLFKGYTDMGNRRFGRYDLAGIAAVMKRNLRGGESGSYGTGQVRAHVTPQFKTLKAIRSGKVRLTDGET
-2361 GDQTPDA
+2361 FRRLRDEMNAEAAEIGGTLGIYNETDFLQQVATDGWAATVEGRETLDTPQNRRMVEDFLAKLADMPTEYFEGKLPGITRFSDFTAAVVPHDLGARAREVLENAGLRLFEYNDGESRSRAIEEAARALDEERGGDILFSTAPE
-2368 RQQRT
+2368 QQQT

-2385 RAIQDGHKFMS
+2385 RAIWDGAKNI
-2396 GTAIDFGITPPVYQ
+2396 GGEPIDFGTTPPVYQ
-2410 ALGAEAIPLKI
+2410 ALGADALPLRI
-2421 LNPRKLFSLLRPKSE
+2421 VDTRKLFSLLRPKSE

-2444 HELTPEILAQVPQ
+2444 HELTPEILAQIPE
-2457 ALQEPLAVFDSGKPG
+2457 ALQKPVMVFDTEKGG
-2472 ALVAVTE
+2472 GFVAVTE
-2479 LSDGR
+2479 LTDSDGA
-2484 GNPVIVPIYLAQ
+2484 PVV
-2496 TNAANRVNK
+2496 AAIHLNHKMRYYMVNK
-2505 IASVYGKDDAAA
+2505 VASIYGKNNAEHA
-2517 VFADWQKKGRL
+2517 FAKWTKEGRL
-2528 RYVDTRKPSLLRPDG
+2528 RYVDTTSPPLLTSNG
-2543 VQFSQGSQQ
+2543 VQYTHEKSARDYGY
-2552 GLAGHTVLT
+2552 TVLT

-2567 LQQQLAQTEAE
+2567 LQQQAAQTEAE

-2596 GIEKEGFKLHRIGT
+2596 GIEQEGFKLHRIGT

-2664 EEYLDELPPAAQG
+2664 GEYLDELPPAAQD

-2734 GQVYKVDVPEKNDLL
+2734 GQVYKVDVPEKDDLL

-2829 IYRALVQKYGSPKM
+2829 IYRALVQQYGSPKM
-2843 ASIALNSMGIPGLY
+2843 ASIVLNSMGIPGLY

-2883 DAAQIEAQYSIP
+2883 DAAQIEAQYSVP

-2935 LKADPNAGKVRNAF
+2935 LRADPNAEEVRNAF

-2955 VQHVLEG
+2955 VQHTLEG
-2962 APQTMIQDLG
+2962 VPQTMIQDLG

-3042 IQEAERFFNSAEMGN
+3042 IQEAERFFNSAEMGS
-3057 GVLLTMYEDLYKH
+3057 GVLLTMYEDLYKY

-3109 PQMEDSTIEKIVKD
+3109 P
-3123 AAAAQRPNN
+3123 
-3132 GGASRTDVIRN
+3132 
-3143 RTHNAEGRHG
+3143 
-3153 TEAHNLFENI
+3153 
-3163 IAQME
+3163 
-3168 TAVRRAELQEP
+3168 VRRFLNVH
-3179 KRKLWAYLQTAEGA
+3179 KTC
-3193 RLFNATTSEYTI
+3193 
-3205 NGGNRNT
+3205 
-3212 RGGRSWQK
+3212 
-3220 HTPDADEV
+3220 
-3228 VWQDG
+3228 
-3233 DIIHR
+3233 
-3238 MHIGNLRALEAI
+3238 
-3250 RDFNRQA
+3250 
-3257 FKYGANPLIDA
+3257 FKCA
-3268 GSWGLEQAGRVTRFM
+3268 
-3283 AGMYTRYNPSFVLRN
+3283 
-3298 KAMDSIQ
+3298 
-3305 QWITLLA
+3305 
-3312 DAPIGKE
+3312 
-3319 TRAGVAGYADAI
+3319 
-3331 GNIASRLPV
+3331 
-3340 AAKAAAYN
+3340 
-3348 AAWTASGLWGRKGT
+3348 
-3362 DFAPW
+3362 
-3367 LERYAAQGGKT
+3367 
-3378 TYSQY
+3378 
-3383 FGRDKL
+3383 
-3389 QSLQDIMWAETQGA
+3389 
-3403 KKWASLKHDFAA
+3403 
-3415 LESMM
+3415 
-3420 TAINDHM
+3420 
-3427 ELTTR
+3427 
-3432 VSAFRAL
+3432 
-3439 VESGVSEEAA
+3439 
-3449 AVWAKDVMNFET
+3449 
-3461 KGDAGIK
+3461 
-3468 ANALFPFFTTSLYDA
+3468 
-3483 RRTFKALSK
+3483 
-3492 KEGQILFAALTGGF
+3492 
-3506 LALWQMLAAAGGED
+3506 
-3520 DDGIAWVDK
+3520 
-3529 YPMSIAGRYAI
+3529 
-3540 LPIPSDD
+3540 
-3547 GVMRGEGIRIP
+3547 
-3558 LGFGIARLANTL
+3558 
-3570 AVSTRRFTNGTDDG
+3570 
-3584 GRFASNLLNHG
+3584 
-3595 IISGFSPLQPSDVDI
+3595 
-3610 SKDPAA
+3610 
-3616 WLVNTFSPQVVKPVV
+3616 
-3631 QLAMNKNYRGA
+3631 
-3642 PIYDDG
+3642 
-3648 SMRSPGELD
+3648 
-3657 YNSGYESTPDVYKNI
+3657 
-3672 VKKLYDVSG
+3672 
-3681 GSVDIA
+3681 
-3687 PETLQFLVSNTT
+3687 
-3699 GGAGQDVM
+3699 
-3707 GAIEMLLDQTGMG
+3707 
-3720 NKSTA
+3720 
-3725 SWYKA
+3725 
-3730 APVLGGFTQTIPSM
+3730 
-3744 DRERYQQNKEQTE
+3744 
-3757 HRYNQLVDAAT
+3757 
-3768 RGKDHGK
+3768 
-3775 YQDAAYWHEYYKAT
+3775 
-3789 EKQIRKLRKARKE
+3789 
-3802 LRNSERLHGTDELR
+3802 
-3816 QQLRAIDGHILDIQ
+3816 
-3830 KQANM
+3830 
-3835 KYREWKKSQ
+3835 

>member
-18 VSEQMAKLDQMMAV
+18 VSEQMAKLDQMLAV

-47 FADFRGLSTPRAQPV
+47 FADFRGIQPPPQQPV
-62 PAQPMPD
+62 QTQPTPD

-156 PEETLWGENGLTIV
+156 PEETLWGENGLTVV

-274 EWAQEVGYNRRNDR
+274 EWAQEVGYNRRNER

-302 NTYERGTPAYY
+302 STYERGTPAYY

-539 EAGLNGRQSGTAQDG
+539 EAGLNGRQAGTAQDG

-564 PGDPTHPG
+564 PGNPTHPG
-572 GAPPVNPAPQGQG
+572 GTPPVNPNPAPQGQG

-614 NELTTA
+614 NELATA

-694 AAAQT
+694 AAAQM

-712 ADNPAPVN
+712 ADNPAPMN

-732 VGQASNP
+732 AGQASNP

-855 PPAPPPQN
+855 PPVSPPQN

-1074 AAVMGQWAQSLPE
+1074 AAVMGQWAQALPE

-1097 GRTLSRGGLLA
+1097 GRTLSREGLLA

-1193 ANGPAVESIIN
+1193 ANGPTVESIIN

-1258 AAPPT
+1258 AAPPN

-1300 GVSIPA
+1300 GISIPA
-1306 SWPQDEHAEFA
+1306 GWPQDEHAEFA
-1317 HPSLYEQYRQQF
+1317 HPSLYANYRQQF

-1408 NGNETLLPPQQRALP
+1408 NGNETLPPPQQRALP

-1435 TNMAQEAAAQ
+1435 TNTAQETAAQ
-1445 EQIAAPDYTEV
+1445 EQTAAPDYAAV
-1456 RRLLERILGKRLAE
+1456 RRLLEHILGKRLAE
-1470 KVTLSNTLPDGQPM
+1470 KVTLSNTLPDGRPM

-1506 EVDGVT
+1506 VVDGVT

-1654 DAIGLLHDI
+1654 DAIGLLRDI

-1696 QRQERMAPVDG
+1696 QRQERMAPVD
-1707 ALYSFA
+1707 AAAYSTVPDTLRKHTA
-1713 GVRAE
+1713 ASDLETVTDTLLTNARSDGSRADTHSVNTIDDSTPQSAAAQGVRHS
-1718 TADHGALAQAQ
+1718 T
-1729 ARVAHGENA
+1729 
-1738 EHVRQET
+1738 T
-1745 GWHQGT
+1745 
-1751 DGQWRFEIAD
+1751 
-1761 DRAKIRKNGVRK
+1761 
-1773 KNPTFNDVYRK
+1773 P
-1784 TRFEMGSNF
+1784 
-1793 LEDFLEHKTLYA
+1793 
-1805 AYPRLRRAFVAL
+1805 
-1817 ETDPGL
+1817 
-1823 AGSYEAETNTIRLN
+1823 
-1837 GELSLDEALTTLLHE
+1837 SLDEA
-1852 IQHVIQ
+1852 
-1858 EQENFARGGHAA
+1858 A
-1870 KLGYED
+1870 
-1876 YQRLAGEV
+1876 
-1884 EARNTETRRQMDA
+1884 
-1897 HARRETAPQE
+1897 
-1907 TQDVETAE
+1907 
-1915 QIIGEEMPA
+1915 
-1924 AAKLDESTDSAFANT
+1924 DSAFARA
-1939 VDKIAAGEEIDGF
+1939 VDDVVAGKVSAGYISL
-1952 IRMGTTPE
+1952 GTTPE
-1960 ALQLAGL
+1960 VLKLIGV
-1967 PDTRITMRAA
+1967 PDGKVRISGGT
-1977 VIKKAMNEHL
+1977 IEKAMASYLNRNNSYDENRHAIRPE
-1987 GGGYGH
+1987 
-1993 NLDAATLKRL
+1993 DMKQL
-2003 PANINR
+2003 PAHLNAPI
-2009 PVAVMRSAKDSTNP
+2009 AVFKSATRADSFV
-2023 DAYIVLTEQ
+2023 VLTELM
-2032 TETDSYS
+2032 ERENGRD
-2039 SKEKPVIAALM
+2039 KPVIAALHLQ
-2050 INESKHGLEVIN
+2050 KGKRGLNLVDIA
-2062 ITSVYGRSLSQIQRG
+2062 SVYGRSNGQLVRAFDT
-2077 LNSDLLYWDKE
+2077 DLLYLNKQ
-2088 KGKQF
+2088 KGRQF
-2093 VNAFR
+2093 LTTHP
-2098 LQLPSHV
+2098 LQLHWDITS
-2105 RTDAALA
+2105 DADLSA
-2112 RANIKTNEDLT
+2112 RNIKTNEDLT
-2123 QEAGGAQ
+2123 QEKQ
-2130 AADNG
+2130 
-2135 GEVRYSTDPQQEFEA
+2135 TLQQEFAA
-2150 TAQQYGGEAAYK
+2150 TARQYGGEAAYE
-2162 QAKAAGQTELNYHQW
+2162 QAKAAGQTELDYRQW

-2197 NASKVVNPKTGEP
+2197 NASKVVHPKTGEP
-2210 LVVYHGTNAQFDTF
+2210 LVVYHGTAADFAVFDKERSNSQSRTGV
-2224 EPSYPRFAPGNIHG
+2224 PHG
-2238 IYFTDVFDEEMR
+2238 AFFFTDNPEVADSYTVEYQGNFTKTYRDGARTMPLFLNIR
-2250 EAYGENQYAVFLNVR
+2250 KPLKVNAKGENWNYILYKGEDHTTNSLAEMAQHSGKNDGVLIARVR
-2265 NLLEESPQRYIEKLK
+2265 DR
-2280 GVELPVPPS
+2280 
-2289 EEKMKAYRAA
+2289 
-2299 VGNVDDIKKS
+2299 
-2309 IQDAGFDGA
+2309 
-2318 KNRFG
+2318 G
-2323 RGHEYIIFHPD
+2323 RGAVQAKHATVFATFDPA

-2385 RAIQDGHKFMS
+2385 RAIWDGAKNI
-2396 GTAIDFGITPPVYQ
+2396 GGEPIDFGTTPPVYQ
-2410 ALGAEAIPLKI
+2410 ALGADALPLRI
-2421 LNPRKLFSLLRPKSE
+2421 VDTRKLFSLLRPKSE

-2444 HELTPEILAQVPQ
+2444 HELTPEILAQIPQ
-2457 ALQEPLAVFDSGKPG
+2457 ALQKPVMVFNTEKGG
-2472 ALVAVTE
+2472 GFVAVTE
-2479 LSDGR
+2479 LTDSDGA
-2484 GNPVIVPIYLAQ
+2484 PVV
-2496 TNAANRVNK
+2496 AAIHLNHKMRYYMVNK
-2505 IASVYGKDDAAA
+2505 VASIYGKNNAEHA
-2517 VFADWQKKGRL
+2517 FAKWTKEGRL
-2528 RYVDTRKPSLLRPDG
+2528 RYVDTTSPPLLTSNG
-2543 VQFSQGSQQ
+2543 VQYTHEKSARDYGY
-2552 GLAGHTVLT
+2552 TVLT
-2561 EADVVK
+2561 EVDVVK

-2610 GEGAQSYGWGIYF
+2610 GEGNQAYGWGMYF
-2623 AEERAVAEGY
+2623 ASQRDVAEQY
-2633 RARLS
+2633 REALLWRHYDNLTPADEAGLRLS
-2638 DDYTDALAEELHVS
+2638 EANGNREEAISDLTHYMRREGVAPIRGHLQQVLEHLREGKENSTPGQLYRVEVPEDNELLDYDKPYSQQPPEIQEALRRTIEQAPQRTLDTYAVDSTQELADLLLEDDPTGEQIYSDLSGIYAGSQLAS
-2652 SDYTVDDLESAW
+2652 
-2664 EEYLDELPPAAQG
+2664 
-2677 FMRELRANDWLGF
+2677 
-2690 DSAWD
+2690 
-2695 AITAGLNLALYKRRY
+2695 LAL
-2710 GNELTDGME
+2710 
-2719 AAAERYRQESGARNA
+2719 
-2734 GQVYKVDVPEKNDLL
+2734 ND
-2749 RYDGKEQSAQVQKIL
+2749 
-2764 EDNHL
+2764 N
-2769 LPRLDDYR
+2769 
-2777 ANYDAETGT
+2777 
-2786 WRVKYYGEAPGIENR
+2786 
-2801 ESDDAQR
+2801 
-2808 ERSALDVRK
+2808 
-2817 EAWLADQKKGKD
+2817 
-2829 IYRALVQKYGSPKM
+2829 
-2843 ASIALNSMGIPGLY
+2843 GIPGLRY
-2857 YADGFSRGKKGGT
+2857 LDGNSRSIGAGT
-2870 SNFVIWDDALLTP
+2870 HNFVIWDDALLTP
-2883 DAAQIEAQYSIP
+2883 DAAQIEAMYSIP
-2895 PQLVTD
+2895 PQLVSD
-2901 PPTQAGLGK
+2901 PPSKAGLAK

-2924 WFDRQGELERI
+2924 WFDRQGELDRI
-2935 LKADPNAGKVRNAF
+2935 LKADPNAEKVRNAF

-2987 ALQNMKANKKVRE
+2987 ALKNMKANKKVRE

-3042 IQEAERFFNSAEMGN
+3042 IQEAERFFNSAEMGS
-3057 GVLLTMYEDLYKH
+3057 GVLLTMYEDLYKN

-3205 NGGNRNT
+3205 NGANRNT

-3233 DIIHR
+3233 DTIHR

-3319 TRAGVAGYADAI
+3319 TRAGLAGYADAI

-3403 KKWASLKHDFAA
+3403 KKWASLKYDFAA

-3547 GVMRGEGIRIP
+3547 GTMRGEGIRIP

-3681 GSVDIA
+3681 GNVDIA

-3707 GAIEMLLDQTGMG
+3707 GAIELLLDQTGMG

>member
-1 MSSKLRDMAERL
+1 MSKLAEDMARL
-13 QQAPN
+13 QQAPD

-32 GYDDYWKGRQPTKSP
+32 GYDDYWKGRQPTKGP
-47 FADFRGLSTPRAQPV
+47 FADFRGIQPLPQQPV
-62 PAQPMPD
+62 QTQPMPD

-79 QEKAPETGSGWGIGE
+79 QEKAPEGRSGNNPLE
-94 TLKAFGK
+94 VAKAFGK
-101 GAANFDENN
+101 GVANFDEGN
-110 EQRTAG
+110 EQFTAG
-116 MGMLW
+116 LVY
-121 ADFWQDRL
+121 AVNDFREKRMMD
-129 GKKITDLAA
+129 KVHEMAM
-138 RDELTP
+138 RDEL
-144 EQYKQMKFAQRT
+144 
-156 PEETLWGENGLTIV
+156 
-170 ADDDPRAKAAKLAR
+170 
-184 TRGIITQ
+184 
-191 SEAKRIDA
+191 SDA
-199 ARNVDMVFNRDLRA
+199 ARKEWMAGRRLAVVKEAARRAGAPANPHGEGRFMWTEEEKAEQQRKDEAAEAKFHSFNESIDA
-213 RWAKFVEAA
+213 RWTKFVEAA

-233 ENGRSVD
+233 KDGRSVD
-240 PQKLYA
+240 PKKLYA

-253 GNYEGVTGY
+253 GDYQPVEGY

-274 EWAQEVGYNRRNDR
+274 EWAQEVGLARSNGRMA
-288 LLGWHEDAESRKNK
+288 GWYGDAESRKNK
-302 NTYERGTPAYY
+302 NTYERGTAAYY
-313 MMMFGESAPDI
+313 MMMAGESAPDL
-324 ALMMGG
+324 ALTFGST
-330 VGLARGGTGWVA
+330 GLARGILKGAVKKAVVREGIGAAAKEAAEQTARAAGKTAAEVA
-342 ARTAAGKAAEHAAE
+342 AAGKAAEKMAVRGVVAE
-356 RAAMRAAIN
+356 RMATGKLAE
-365 AGVERTAAREMA
+365 AGAGAGMGFVSARVGFDA
-377 AQAGKAAAQGVGRT
+377 YASARAQG
-391 AAANTGSLTGSAFIG
+391 LPP
-406 EQVAAQAYADARA
+406 Q
-419 SGLEPQAAAIY
+419 QAATY
-430 ATWYGLAEAIPEKF
+430 ATWYALAEAIPERI
-444 ALGKILRGNGTIRR
+444 AIGKILRGNGTVKK
-458 QALRGMMAE
+458 QVLRGMFVE
-467 AAQESVTQVLQNTA
+467 GVQETITQALQQGA
-481 DIKMLDRKMS
+481 DMGILGKDMTLR
-491 LKEFLLST
+491 EYLLG
-499 LDAAVVGGLMGGT
+499 LADAGIVGTIMGGT
-512 MGVVHGVAQK
+512 VGGIHAGIQKAGEMEQANYREEWEALVGAGVDAMRGGGMGG
-522 MGEAEQVNYA
+522 GISPN
-532 DEWRRLV
+532 
-539 EAGLNGRQSGTAQDG
+539 G

-564 PGDPTHPG
+564 PGNPTHPG
-572 GAPPVNPAPQGQG
+572 GTPPVNPNPAPQGQG
-585 AAPPQAGFGTV
+585 AAPPQAGSGNV
-596 AAENGAPD
+596 SAAEGVPD

-732 VGQASNP
+732 AGQASNP

-855 PPAPPPQN
+855 PPVSPPQN

-885 TIRANGQEHGVTF
+885 TIRANGREHGVTF
-898 EVREAASLTPT
+898 EVREAASLSPA

-917 ARNRASNAQSAAQV
+917 ARNRTSNAQSAAQV

-1074 AAVMGQWAQSLPE
+1074 AAVMGQWAQALPE

-1097 GRTLSRGGLLA
+1097 GRTLSREGLLA

-1193 ANGPAVESIIN
+1193 ANGPTVEGIIN

-1258 AAPPT
+1258 AAPPN

-1300 GVSIPA
+1300 GISIPA
-1306 SWPQDEHAEFA
+1306 GWPQDEHAEFA

-1408 NGNETLLPPQQRALP
+1408 NGNETLPPAQQRALP

-1435 TNMAQEAAAQ
+1435 TNTAQETAAQ
-1445 EQIAAPDYTEV
+1445 EQTAAPDYAEV

-1470 KVTLSNTLPDGQPM
+1470 KVTLSNTLPNGQPM

-1506 EVDGVT
+1506 EVDGIT

-1527 FVHRGANY
+1527 FVHRGADY

-1548 LSKLRSNSALRHLAE
+1548 LSKLRQNSALRHLAE

-1576 GQDVR
+1576 GQEVR

-1595 AAAIQQGNADALIA
+1595 AAAIEQGNADALIA

-1654 DAIGLLHDI
+1654 DAIGLLRDI

-1672 ADARESAGLA
+1672 ADAQRMAGVTA
-1682 EQRTPPASSAERAV
+1682 RQTPPAQAAEQAV
-1696 QRQERMAPVDG
+1696 QRQERMAPVD
-1707 ALYSFA
+1707 AAAYSTPPDTLRKHTA
-1713 GVRAE
+1713 ASDLETVTDTLLTNARSDGSHADTHSVDTIDDSTPQNAAAQGVRHS
-1718 TADHGALAQAQ
+1718 T
-1729 ARVAHGENA
+1729 
-1738 EHVRQET
+1738 T
-1745 GWHQGT
+1745 
-1751 DGQWRFEIAD
+1751 
-1761 DRAKIRKNGVRK
+1761 
-1773 KNPTFNDVYRK
+1773 P
-1784 TRFEMGSNF
+1784 
-1793 LEDFLEHKTLYA
+1793 
-1805 AYPRLRRAFVAL
+1805 
-1817 ETDPGL
+1817 
-1823 AGSYEAETNTIRLN
+1823 
-1837 GELSLDEALTTLLHE
+1837 SLDEA
-1852 IQHVIQ
+1852 
-1858 EQENFARGGHAA
+1858 A
-1870 KLGYED
+1870 
-1876 YQRLAGEV
+1876 
-1884 EARNTETRRQMDA
+1884 
-1897 HARRETAPQE
+1897 
-1907 TQDVETAE
+1907 
-1915 QIIGEEMPA
+1915 
-1924 AAKLDESTDSAFANT
+1924 DSAFARA
-1939 VDKIAAGEEIDGF
+1939 VDDVVAGKVSAGYISL
-1952 IRMGTTPE
+1952 GTTPE
-1960 ALQLAGL
+1960 VLKLIGV
-1967 PDTRITMRAA
+1967 PDGKVRISGGT
-1977 VIKKAMNEHL
+1977 IEKAMA
-1987 GGGYGH
+1987 GYLNRNNSYDENRH
-1993 NLDAATLKRL
+1993 AIRPEDMKQL
-2003 PANINR
+2003 PAHLNAPI
-2009 PVAVMRSAKDSTNP
+2009 AVFKSATRADSFV
-2023 DAYIVLTEQ
+2023 VLTELM
-2032 TETDSYS
+2032 ELENGRD
-2039 SKEKPVIAALM
+2039 KPVIAALHLQ
-2050 INESKHGLEVIN
+2050 KGKRGLNLVDIA
-2062 ITSVYGRSLSQIQRG
+2062 SVYGRSDGQLVRAFDT
-2077 LNSDLLYWDKE
+2077 DLLYLNKQ
-2088 KGKQF
+2088 KGRQF
-2093 VNAFR
+2093 LTTHP
-2098 LQLPSHV
+2098 LQLHWDITS
-2105 RTDAALA
+2105 DADLSA
-2112 RANIKTNEDLT
+2112 RNIKTNEDLT
-2123 QEAGGAQ
+2123 QGA
-2130 AADNG
+2130 D
-2135 GEVRYSTDPQQEFEA
+2135 TQQEFAA
-2150 TAQQYGGEAAYK
+2150 TAQQYGGEAAYE
-2162 QAKAAGQTELNYHQW
+2162 QAKAAGQTELDYRQW

-2197 NASKVVNPKTGEP
+2197 NASKVVHPKTGEP
-2210 LVVYHGTNAQFDTF
+2210 LVVYHGTAADFAVFDKERSNSQSKTGV
-2224 EPSYPRFAPGNIHG
+2224 PHG
-2238 IYFTDVFDEEMR
+2238 VFFFTDNPEVADSYTVEYQGDFTKTYRDGARTMPLFLNIR
-2250 EAYGENQYAVFLNVR
+2250 KPLKVNAKGENWNYILYKGEDHTTNSLAEMAQHSGKNDGVLIARVR
-2265 NLLEESPQRYIEKLK
+2265 DR
-2280 GVELPVPPS
+2280 
-2289 EEKMKAYRAA
+2289 
-2299 VGNVDDIKKS
+2299 
-2309 IQDAGFDGA
+2309 
-2318 KNRFG
+2318 G
-2323 RGHEYIIFHPD
+2323 RGAVQAKHATVFATFDPA

-2344 AFNPADANI
+2344 AFNPADTNI

-2385 RAIQDGHKFMS
+2385 RAIWDGAKNI
-2396 GTAIDFGITPPVYQ
+2396 GGEGIDFGTTPPVYQ
-2410 ALGAEAIPLKI
+2410 ALGADALPLRI
-2421 LNPRKLFSLLRPKSE
+2421 VDTRKLFSLLRPKSE

-2444 HELTPEILAQVPQ
+2444 HELTPELLAQIPQ
-2457 ALQEPLAVFDSGKPG
+2457 ALQKPVMVFNTEKGG
-2472 ALVAVTE
+2472 GFVAVTE
-2479 LSDGR
+2479 LIDSDGA
-2484 GNPVIVPIYLAQ
+2484 PVV
-2496 TNAANRVNK
+2496 AAIHLNHKMRYYMVNK
-2505 IASVYGKDDAAA
+2505 VASIYGKNNAEHA
-2517 VFADWQKKGRL
+2517 FAKWTKEGRL
-2528 RYVDTRKPSLLRPDG
+2528 RYVDTTSPPLLTSNG
-2543 VQFSQGSQQ
+2543 VQYTHEKSARDYGY
-2552 GLAGHTVLT
+2552 TVLT

-2578 TKTGQILFSTAWH
+2578 TRTGQALLGTNQNGEKFST
-2591 GTPHR
+2591 
-2596 GIEKEGFKLHRIGT
+2596 
-2610 GEGAQSYGWGIYF
+2610 
-2623 AEERAVAEGY
+2623 
-2633 RARLS
+2633 
-2638 DDYTDALAEELHVS
+2638 
-2652 SDYTVDDLESAW
+2652 
-2664 EEYLDELPPAAQG
+2664 
-2677 FMRELRANDWLGF
+2677 
-2690 DSAWD
+2690 
-2695 AITAGLNLALYKRRY
+2695 
-2710 GNELTDGME
+2710 
-2719 AAAERYRQESGARNA
+2719 
-2734 GQVYKVDVPEKNDLL
+2734 
-2749 RYDGKEQSAQVQKIL
+2749 
-2764 EDNHL
+2764 
-2769 LPRLDDYR
+2769 
-2777 ANYDAETGT
+2777 
-2786 WRVKYYGEAPGIENR
+2786 
-2801 ESDDAQR
+2801 
-2808 ERSALDVRK
+2808 
-2817 EAWLADQKKGKD
+2817 
-2829 IYRALVQKYGSPKM
+2829 
-2843 ASIALNSMGIPGLY
+2843 
-2857 YADGFSRGKKGGT
+2857 
-2870 SNFVIWDDALLTP
+2870 
-2883 DAAQIEAQYSIP
+2883 P

-2901 PPTQAGLGK
+2901 PPSVAGWAK
-2910 RIWQAF
+2910 RIWQAVNL

-2935 LKADPNAGKVRNAF
+2935 LKTDPNAEKVRNAF

-3070 HLQPMMQMSDDYL
+3070 HLQPMIQMSDDYL

-3090 PEMEAARPNYR
+3090 PEMEAARPAYQ

-3233 DIIHR
+3233 DTIHR

-3319 TRAGVAGYADAI
+3319 TRAGLAGYADAI

-3367 LERYAAQGGKT
+3367 LERFAAQGGKT

-3389 QSLQDIMWAETQGA
+3389 QSLQDIMWAQTQGA

-3547 GVMRGEGIRIP
+3547 GTMRGEGIRIP

-3681 GSVDIA
+3681 GNVDIA

-3707 GAIEMLLDQTGMG
+3707 GAIELLLDQTGMG

-3802 LRNSERLHGTDELR
+3802 LMNSRTLYGTDELR
-3816 QQLRAIDGHILDIQ
+3816 QRLRAIDGHILDIQ

-3835 KYREWKKSQ
+3835 KYRKWEFQHTGTTQKASP

>member
-1 MSSKLRDMAERL
+1 MSKLAEDMARL
-13 QQAPN
+13 QQAPDY
-18 VSEQMAKLDQMMAV
+18 SEQLKRLDAMFAV
-32 GYDDYWKGRQPTKSP
+32 GYDNYWKNRQPEVDSL
-47 FADFRGLSTPRAQPV
+47 ANFRGIQPLPQQPV
-62 PAQPMPD
+62 QTQPMPD

-79 QEKAPETGSGWGIGE
+79 QEKTPETGSGWGIGE

-101 GAANFDENN
+101 GAANFNENN

-116 MGMLW
+116 MGIAWSDL
-121 ADFWQDRL
+121 QEDRL
-129 GKKITDLAA
+129 KHYIEERILHDEYGKEGRNIIYHGATGKAMLAHEGKPETA
-138 RDELTP
+138 LSALSLGLGGMRNRPKKEITP
-144 EQYKQMKFAQRT
+144 EQ
-156 PEETLWGENGLTIV
+156 
-170 ADDDPRAKAAKLAR
+170 RARWQEDAAKLDKFR
-184 TRGIITQ
+184 N
-191 SEAKRIDA
+191 
-199 ARNVDMVFNRDLRA
+199 NVDA
-213 RWAKFVEAA
+213 RWTKFVEAA

-253 GNYEGVTGY
+253 GDYQPVEGY

-274 EWAQEVGYNRRNDR
+274 EWAQEVGYGRRNER
-288 LLGWHEDAESRKNK
+288 LFGWREDAESRKNK

-313 MMMFGESAPDI
+313 MMMFGESAPDL
-324 ALMMGG
+324 AVMMGG
-330 VGLARGGTGWVA
+330 AGLARGGTGWVA

-391 AAANTGSLTGSAFIG
+391 AAANAGSLTGSAFIG

-539 EAGLNGRQSGTAQDG
+539 EAGLNGRQGGTAQDG

-564 PGDPTHPG
+564 PGNPTHPG
-572 GAPPVNPAPQGQG
+572 GTPPVNPNPAPQGQE

-604 VANDELQEDL
+604 VTNDELQEDL
-614 NELTTA
+614 NELA
-620 GAQPWAGWFSPDEIA
+620 GVTPPSWFDGKNWFSPAEIA
-635 AIARTDLEAALRIS
+635 AIAQTDLEAALRIS
-649 SAQRVLADP
+649 SAQRVMANP
-658 DVPES
+658 
-663 AKRQTVNDITS
+663 DITDEQKKNSGAANIDS
-674 PADLVAGMRER
+674 PAQVLEAMRAAL
-685 FGDNIIGQE
+685 GDNIIQQGE
-694 AAAQT
+694 AAAPDNVTAEPATAQQQGAPQT
-699 AATPAQQQAAPQP
+699 AAQNADNAA
-712 ADNPAPVN
+712 ANPAPVN
-720 PVADSTAPQATP
+720 NAAVNPAPVADNTAPQANP
-732 VGQASNP
+732 DGQASNS
-739 APDSAQQTVAGQQH
+739 APDSAQPSQQDATADAEIRNAYNTWGERMQQSFVQDLREQARQLQT
-753 IANRRSVAGMTAEA
+753 SE
-767 RRQASQ
+767 
-773 LGTTAFDARI
+773 FDARL
-783 DAMEAAYA
+783 DALAQHYDQAAVE
-791 AQEPTDPERAIQAF
+791 QVGRDIV
-805 NAASDAISQ
+805 S
-814 DMIQYARANGYT
+814 YARRNGYQQ
-826 AQRSNSPGGFDWVKP
+826 QRRATGGFDWVNP
-841 NQTTPTPQPPQNPA
+841 NQPTTAPQPAQNPA

-863 PAPANPAPNTPPAP
+863 PAPTNPAPNTKPTHPAP
-877 PTTGGGQS
+877 VGGNSS

-1018 TDDVDVQQMATAS
+1018 TGDVDVQQMATAS

-1097 GRTLSRGGLLA
+1097 GRTLSREGLLA

-1193 ANGPAVESIIN
+1193 ANGPMVESIIN

-1234 RSYLNGYYDW
+1234 RSYLNSYYDW

-1269 EAARAVDEGR
+1269 EAARAVNEGR

-1300 GVSIPA
+1300 GISIPA
-1306 SWPQDEHAEFA
+1306 GWPQDEHAEFA
-1317 HPSLYEQYRQQF
+1317 HPSLYEQYRRQF

-1408 NGNETLLPPQQRALP
+1408 NGNETLPPPQQRALP

-1435 TNMAQEAAAQ
+1435 TNTAQEAAAQ
-1445 EQIAAPDYTEV
+1445 EQTAAPDYAEV

-1470 KVTLSNTLPDGQPM
+1470 KVTLSNTLPNGQPM
-1484 PQEGAYLADG
+1484 LQEGAYLADG

-1527 FVHRGANY
+1527 FVHRGADY

-1548 LSKLRSNSALRHLAE
+1548 LSKLRQNSALRHLAE

-1641 TKRQITQEELSDA
+1641 TKRQITEEELSDA
-1654 DAIGLLHDI
+1654 DAIGLLRDI

-1672 ADARESAGLA
+1672 ADAQRMAGVT
-1682 EQRTPPASSAERAV
+1682 ERQTPPAQAAEQAV
-1696 QRQERMAPVDG
+1696 QRQERMAPVD
-1707 ALYSFA
+1707 AAVYSTVPQTVVQAAKDKIRNFIQGFREKRGGKPFVDYMEVNDDAVAEARAQGLNIA
-1713 GVRAE
+1713 GYKHVLDESAVKHVDKR
-1718 TADHGALAQAQ
+1718 
-1729 ARVAHGENA
+1729 HGEKGVETTRGQEAIRDGDFESIA
-1738 EHVRQET
+1738 EVVSTPDKRIYGFKT
-1745 GWHQGT
+1745 K
-1751 DGQWRFEIAD
+1751 DG
-1761 DRAKIRKNGVRK
+1761 
-1773 KNPTFNDVYRK
+1773 NDVIASVKILADGTMAVVEEIRTRRRK
-1784 TRFEMGSNF
+1784 LAVKTMRKHTAATDLDRVIETMLSNARS
-1793 LEDFLEHKTLYA
+1793 DGGHANIHVVDITGKITPQSA
-1805 AYPRLRRAFVAL
+1805 TPQ
-1817 ETDPGL
+1817 
-1823 AGSYEAETNTIRLN
+1823 
-1837 GELSLDEALTTLLHE
+1837 GERYSTAPSLDEA
-1852 IQHVIQ
+1852 
-1858 EQENFARGGHAA
+1858 A
-1870 KLGYED
+1870 
-1876 YQRLAGEV
+1876 
-1884 EARNTETRRQMDA
+1884 
-1897 HARRETAPQE
+1897 
-1907 TQDVETAE
+1907 
-1915 QIIGEEMPA
+1915 
-1924 AAKLDESTDSAFANT
+1924 DSAFARA
-1939 VDKIAAGEEIDGF
+1939 VDDVVAGKVSAGYISL
-1952 IRMGTTPE
+1952 GTTPE
-1960 ALQLAGL
+1960 VLKLIGV
-1967 PDTRITMRAA
+1967 PDGKVRISGGT
-1977 VIKKAMNEHL
+1977 IEKAMASYLNRNNSYDENRHAIRPE
-1987 GGGYGH
+1987 
-1993 NLDAATLKRL
+1993 DMKQL
-2003 PANINR
+2003 PAHLNAPI
-2009 PVAVMRSAKDSTNP
+2009 AVFKSATRADSFV
-2023 DAYIVLTEQ
+2023 VLTELM
-2032 TETDSYS
+2032 ERENGRD
-2039 SKEKPVIAALM
+2039 KPVIAALHLQ
-2050 INESKHGLEVIN
+2050 KGKRGLNLVDIA
-2062 ITSVYGRSLSQIQRG
+2062 SVYGRSNGQLVRAFDT
-2077 LNSDLLYWDKE
+2077 DLLYLNKQ
-2088 KGKQF
+2088 KGRQF
-2093 VNAFR
+2093 LTTHP
-2098 LQLPSHV
+2098 LQLHWDITS
-2105 RTDAALA
+2105 DADLSA
-2112 RANIKTNEDLT
+2112 RNIKTNEDLT
-2123 QEAGGAQ
+2123 QEKQ
-2130 AADNG
+2130 
-2135 GEVRYSTDPQQEFEA
+2135 TLQQEFEA
-2150 TAQQYGGEAAYK
+2150 TAQQYGGEAAYE
-2162 QAKAAGQTELNYHQW
+2162 QVKAAGRTELNYRQW

-2188 FGDWQNDPK
+2188 FGDWENDPE
-2197 NASKVVNPKTGEP
+2197 NASKVVNPRTGEP
-2210 LVVYHGTNAQFDTF
+2210 QVVYHGTPNASF
-2224 EPSYPRFAPGNIHG
+2224 
-2238 IYFTDVFDEEMR
+2238 DVFDARMEGQNTGAANEEHGLGGFYFTPD
-2250 EAYGENQYAVFLNVR
+2250 ASIADTYARTVELEIAIVSERQFGIQPKEDLPSPAIYPVFLNIR
-2265 NLLEESPQRYIEKLK
+2265 NPLQAEGAISRTRINQAHAENRDGI
-2280 GVELPVPPS
+2280 
-2289 EEKMKAYRAA
+2289 
-2299 VGNVDDIKKS
+2299 IKPGS
-2309 IQDAGFDGA
+2309 YPETVAF
-2318 KNRFG
+2318 N
-2323 RGHEYIIFHPD
+2323 PN
-2334 QIKSATGNGG
+2334 QIKSAIGNSG
-2344 AFNPADANI
+2344 AFDPADANI

-2385 RAIQDGHKFMS
+2385 RAIQS
-2396 GTAIDFGITPPVYQ
+2396 GGKYISGEPIDFGTTPPVYQ
-2410 ALGAEAIPLKI
+2410 ALGAEALPLKI

-2444 HELTPEILAQVPQ
+2444 HELTPELLAQVPQ
-2457 ALQEPLAVFDSGKPG
+2457 ALQEPTLVFDSEQPG
-2472 ALVAVTE
+2472 ALVAVTS
-2479 LSDGR
+2479 LQDSK
-2484 GNPVIVPIYLAQ
+2484 GNPVV
-2496 TNAANRVNK
+2496 AAIHLSREAGFIRINK
-2505 IASVYGKDDAAA
+2505 IASIYGKDNADS
-2517 VFADWQKKGRL
+2517 VFNRWQKEGKL
-2528 RYVDTRKPSLLRPDG
+2528 RYVDTKNPSLLTSDG
-2543 VQFSQGSQQ
+2543 VQFSQEKS
-2552 GLAGHTVLT
+2552 AKEPGHTVLT
-2561 EADVVK
+2561 DADVVK
-2567 LQQQLAQTEAE
+2567 LQQQLTQTEAE

-2610 GEGAQSYGWGIYF
+2610 GEGNQAYGWGMYF
-2623 AEERAVAEGY
+2623 ASQRDVAEQY
-2633 RARLS
+2633 REALLWRHYDNLTPADEAGLRLS
-2638 DDYTDALAEELHVS
+2638 EANGNREEAISDLTHYMRREGVAPIRGHLQQVLEHLREGKENSTPGQLYRVEVPEDNELLDYDKPYSQQPPEIQEALRRTIEQAPQRTLDTYAVDSTQELADLLLEDDPTGEQIYSDLSGIYAGSQLAS
-2652 SDYTVDDLESAW
+2652 
-2664 EEYLDELPPAAQG
+2664 
-2677 FMRELRANDWLGF
+2677 
-2690 DSAWD
+2690 
-2695 AITAGLNLALYKRRY
+2695 LAL
-2710 GNELTDGME
+2710 
-2719 AAAERYRQESGARNA
+2719 
-2734 GQVYKVDVPEKNDLL
+2734 ND
-2749 RYDGKEQSAQVQKIL
+2749 
-2764 EDNHL
+2764 N
-2769 LPRLDDYR
+2769 
-2777 ANYDAETGT
+2777 
-2786 WRVKYYGEAPGIENR
+2786 
-2801 ESDDAQR
+2801 
-2808 ERSALDVRK
+2808 
-2817 EAWLADQKKGKD
+2817 
-2829 IYRALVQKYGSPKM
+2829 
-2843 ASIALNSMGIPGLY
+2843 GIPGLRY
-2857 YADGFSRGKKGGT
+2857 LDGNSRSIGAGT
-2870 SNFVIWDDALLTP
+2870 HNFVIWDENLLTP

-2895 PQLVTD
+2895 PQLVSD
-2901 PPTQAGLGK
+2901 PPTQEGLAK
-2910 RIWQAF
+2910 RIMQAF

-2935 LKADPNAGKVRNAF
+2935 LKADPNAEKVRNAF

-2962 APQTMIQDLG
+2962 VPQTMIQDLG

-2987 ALQNMKANKKVRE
+2987 ALKNMKANKKVRE

-3070 HLQPMMQMSDDYL
+3070 HLQPMMQMSDGYL

-3228 VWQDG
+3228 VWQEG
-3233 DIIHR
+3233 DTIHR

-3319 TRAGVAGYADAI
+3319 TRAGLAGYADAI

-3383 FGRDKL
+3383 FGRDKM
-3389 QSLQDIMWAETQGA
+3389 QSLQELMWAESMGG
-3403 KKWASLKHDFAA
+3403 KKWLSPGHDIGA
-3415 LESMM
+3415 LERLL

-3439 VESGVSEEAA
+3439 VESGVSEEDA
-3449 AVWAKDVMNFET
+3449 AVYVKDIMNFET

-3468 ANALFPFFTTSLYDA
+3468 ANAYYPFFTTSLYDA
-3483 RRTFKALSK
+3483 RRTFKALKK
-3492 KEGQILFAALTGGF
+3492 KEGQVLFAALTGAF
-3506 LALWQMLAAAGGED
+3506 MLMWQLLAEAGGQD
-3520 DDGIAWVDK
+3520 DDGVYWVDK
-3529 YPMSIAGRYAI
+3529 YPASIAGRYAI
-3540 LPIPSDD
+3540 FPIASDD

-3558 LGFGIARLANTL
+3558 LGFGINRLANTL
-3570 AVSTRRFTNGTDDG
+3570 AVSLRRYANGTDDG
-3584 GRFASNLLNHG
+3584 GRFASNLINHG
-3595 IISGFSPLQPSDVDI
+3595 LIGSFSPLQPSDVDI
-3610 SKDPAA
+3610 TKDPAA
-3616 WLVNTFSPQVVKPVV
+3616 WLVNTASPQVVKPII

-3648 SMRSPGELD
+3648 SYRGPGELD
-3657 YNSGYESTPDVYKNI
+3657 YNSGYESTPDTYKHI
-3672 VKKLYDVSG
+3672 VKALYDGTG
-3681 GSVDIA
+3681 GRVDIA
-3687 PETLQFLVSNTT
+3687 PETIQFLWNSAL
-3699 GGAGQDVM
+3699 GGAGQDVVNVV
-3707 GAIEMLLDQTGMG
+3707 ETVLDQTGLG

-3725 SWYKA
+3725 SWYKS
-3730 APVLGGFTQTIPSM
+3730 APVLGGFIQSLPSV
-3744 DRERYQQNKEQTE
+3744 DRERYQQNKENTA
-3757 HRYNQLVDAAT
+3757 HRYNQLVDAAQ

-3816 QQLRAIDGHILDIQ
+3816 QRLRAIDGHILDIQ

-3835 KYREWKKSQ
+3835 KYREWEFQHTGTTQKASP

>member
-18 VSEQMAKLDQMMAV
+18 VSEQMAKLDQMMTV

-47 FADFRGLSTPRAQPV
+47 FADFRGIQPLPQQPV
-62 PAQPMPD
+62 QTQPMPD

-129 GKKITDLAA
+129 GKKITDMAA

-199 ARNVDMVFNRDLRA
+199 ARNVDMAFNRDLRA

-274 EWAQEVGYNRRNDR
+274 EWAQEVGYNRRNER

-330 VGLARGGTGWVA
+330 VGLARGAVGWTA
-342 ARTAAGKAAEHAAE
+342 ARSAAGKAAEHAAE

-539 EAGLNGRQSGTAQDG
+539 EAGLNGRQGGTAQDG

-564 PGDPTHPG
+564 PGNPTHPG
-572 GAPPVNPAPQGQG
+572 GTPPVNPNPAPQGQG

-620 GAQPWAGWFSPDEIA
+620 GTQPWAGWFSPDEIA

-773 LGTTAFDARI
+773 LGTTAFDTRI

-855 PPAPPPQN
+855 PPVSPPQN

-885 TIRANGQEHGVTF
+885 TIRANGREHGVTF
-898 EVREAASLTPT
+898 EVREAASLTPA

-1074 AAVMGQWAQSLPE
+1074 AAIMGQWAQALPE

-1097 GRTLSRGGLLA
+1097 GRTLSREGLLA

-1193 ANGPAVESIIN
+1193 ANGPTVEGTIN

-1244 ANAQQSTNTADIFG
+1244 ANAQPSTNTADIFG

-1300 GVSIPA
+1300 GISIPA
-1306 SWPQDEHAEFA
+1306 GWPQDEHAEFA
-1317 HPSLYEQYRQQF
+1317 HPSLYATYRQQF

-1408 NGNETLLPPQQRALP
+1408 NGNETLPPPQQSALP
-1423 PGSQALPPGQTQ
+1423 PGSQALLPGQTQ
-1435 TNMAQEAAAQ
+1435 TNTAQAAAAQ
-1445 EQIAAPDYTEV
+1445 EQTAAPDYAAV
-1456 RRLLERILGKRLAE
+1456 RRLLEHILGKRLAE
-1470 KVTLSNTLPDGQPM
+1470 KVTLSNTLPDGRPM
-1484 PQEGAYLADG
+1484 PQEGAYLAADG

-1506 EVDGVT
+1506 VVDGVT

-1527 FVHRGANY
+1527 FVHRGADY

-1548 LSKLRSNSALRHLAE
+1548 LSKLRNNSALRHLAE

-1641 TKRQITQEELSDA
+1641 TKRQITETELSDA
-1654 DAIGLLHDI
+1654 DAIGLLRDI

-1672 ADARESAGLA
+1672 ADAQRMAGVTA
-1682 EQRTPPASSAERAV
+1682 RQTPPAQAAEQAV
-1696 QRQERMAPVDG
+1696 QRQERMAPVD
-1707 ALYSFA
+1707 AAAYSTPPDTLRKHTA
-1713 GVRAE
+1713 ASDLETVTDTLLTNARSDGSRANTHSVDTIDDSTPQNAAAQGVRHS
-1718 TADHGALAQAQ
+1718 T
-1729 ARVAHGENA
+1729 
-1738 EHVRQET
+1738 T
-1745 GWHQGT
+1745 
-1751 DGQWRFEIAD
+1751 
-1761 DRAKIRKNGVRK
+1761 
-1773 KNPTFNDVYRK
+1773 P
-1784 TRFEMGSNF
+1784 
-1793 LEDFLEHKTLYA
+1793 
-1805 AYPRLRRAFVAL
+1805 
-1817 ETDPGL
+1817 
-1823 AGSYEAETNTIRLN
+1823 
-1837 GELSLDEALTTLLHE
+1837 SLDEA
-1852 IQHVIQ
+1852 
-1858 EQENFARGGHAA
+1858 A
-1870 KLGYED
+1870 
-1876 YQRLAGEV
+1876 
-1884 EARNTETRRQMDA
+1884 
-1897 HARRETAPQE
+1897 
-1907 TQDVETAE
+1907 
-1915 QIIGEEMPA
+1915 
-1924 AAKLDESTDSAFANT
+1924 DSAFARAIDR
-1939 VDKIAAGEEIDGF
+1939 VAAGENIAGF
-1952 IRMGTTPE
+1952 VRLGTTPE

-1967 PDTRITMRAA
+1967 PDVGVSIRGN
-1977 VIKKAMNEHL
+1977 VIKKVMNEWL
-1987 GGGYGH
+1987 GDGHGH
-1993 NLDAATLKRL
+1993 NLDPETLKRL
-2003 PANINR
+2003 PAELNR
-2009 PVAVMRSAKDSTNP
+2009 PVAVARSAQDSSNRN
-2023 DAYIVLTEQ
+2023 AYIVLTEL
-2032 TETDSYS
+2032 TETDIYDG
-2039 SKEKPVIAALM
+2039 KEKPVIAALM
-2050 INESKHGLEVIN
+2050 VNVNNGGLEVVN
-2062 ITSVYGRSLSQIQRG
+2062 ITSVYGRSKAQIQRS
-2077 LNSDLLYWDKE
+2077 LNTDLLYWDKE

-2098 LQLPSHV
+2098 LQLPSHL

-2112 RANIKTNEDLT
+2112 GANIKTNEDLT
-2123 QEAGGAQ
+2123 QEA
-2130 AADNG
+2130 
-2135 GEVRYSTDPQQEFEA
+2135 DPQQEFAA
-2150 TAQQYGGEAAYK
+2150 TAQQYGGEAAYE
-2162 QAKAAGQTELNYHQW
+2162 QAKAAGQTELDYRQW

-2188 FGDWQNDPK
+2188 FGDWQHDPK

-2210 LVVYHGTNAQFDTF
+2210 LVVYHGTAADFAVFDKERSNSQSRTGV
-2224 EPSYPRFAPGNIHG
+2224 PHG
-2238 IYFTDVFDEEMR
+2238 AFFFTDNPEVADSYTVEYQGDFTKTYRDGARTMPLFLNIR
-2250 EAYGENQYAVFLNVR
+2250 KPLKVNAKGENWNYILYKGEDHTTNSLAEMAQHSGKNDGVLIARVR
-2265 NLLEESPQRYIEKLK
+2265 DR
-2280 GVELPVPPS
+2280 
-2289 EEKMKAYRAA
+2289 
-2299 VGNVDDIKKS
+2299 
-2309 IQDAGFDGA
+2309 
-2318 KNRFG
+2318 G
-2323 RGHEYIIFHPD
+2323 RGAVQAKHATVFATFDPA

-2578 TKTGQILFSTAWH
+2578 TRTGQILFSTAWH

-2664 EEYLDELPPAAQG
+2664 EEYLDELPPAAQA

-2734 GQVYKVDVPEKNDLL
+2734 GQVYKVDVPEKDDLL

-2910 RIWQAF
+2910 RIWQAVNL

-2935 LKADPNAGKVRNAF
+2935 LKTDPNAQAFRNGF
-2949 KMYNAR
+2949 KMYGAKTQNT
-2955 VQHVLEG
+2955 LEG
-2962 APQTMIQDLG
+2962 APAAMVDALV
-2972 KALAAH
+2972 KDLAAN
-2978 YREAEKRIP
+2978 YDEAIKQVPFLKNTRGN
-2987 ALQNMKANKKVRE
+2987 AKTRQA
-3000 QMFMEWLDG
+3000 MFMSLLDFAG
-3009 VGKYIYHGR
+3009 QAVYHGR

-3030 KQTDGSGTDEAG
+3030 KQTDGSGFSEAD
-3042 IQEAERFFNSAEMGN
+3042 IRTFIDWFNSAEAGN
-3057 GVLLTMYEDLYKH
+3057 GIILRMYEDLYKN
-3070 HLQPMMQMSDDYL
+3070 HLQPMMAAGDNYL

-3090 PEMEAARPNYR
+3090 PEMEAARPNYQ
-3101 WYVPLFGA
+3101 WYVPLYGA
-3109 PQMEDSTIEKIVKD
+3109 PQMEDTAIERIVKNAE
-3123 AAAAQRPNN
+3123 AAKRPNN

-3143 RTHNAEGRHG
+3143 RIHNATGRHG
-3153 TEAHNLFENI
+3153 TKAANLFENVMSQLE
-3163 IAQME
+3163 AS
-3168 TAVRRAELQEP
+3168 VRRAEMQEP
-3179 KRKLWAYLQTAEGA
+3179 KRRLWEYARTPEGA
-3193 RLFNATTSEYTI
+3193 RLLQATTSSYTI
-3205 NGGNRNT
+3205 NGSNRNT
-3212 RGGRSWQK
+3212 KGGRSWQK

-3233 DIIHR
+3233 DTIHR
-3238 MHIGNLRALEAI
+3238 IHIGNLRALEAI
-3250 RDFNRQA
+3250 RNFNRQA
-3257 FKYGANPLIDA
+3257 ISRGANFFENPGAWLFEKIGNITRLQG
-3268 GSWGLEQAGRVTRFM
+3268 GSYTRF
-3283 AGMYTRYNPSFVLRN
+3283 NPVFILRN
-3298 KAMDSIQ
+3298 KFMDSPQ
-3305 QWITLLA
+3305 QWFLMMA
-3312 DAPIGKE
+3312 DAPIGQE
-3319 TRAGVAGYADAI
+3319 TRAGLAGYADAV
-3331 GNIASRLPV
+3331 GNIGRRTPV
-3340 AAKAAAYN
+3340 VLKAMRYN
-3348 AAWTASGLWGRKGT
+3348 AQWTAAGFFDPT
-3362 DFAPW
+3362 YQ
-3367 LERYAAQGGKT
+3367 RYLKEFSEDGGKT
-3378 TYSQY
+3378 SYAAHFAPEKMQA
-3383 FGRDKL
+3383 
-3389 QSLQDIMWAETQGA
+3389 LQDLLWREATGVVRRMANPLNGEIFRSMGDFIGA
-3403 KKWASLKHDFAA
+3403 LNEHMEMTTRISAYAA
-3415 LESMM
+3415 L
-3420 TAINDHM
+3420 
-3427 ELTTR
+3427 R
-3432 VSAFRAL
+3432 
-3439 VESGVSEEAA
+3439 ESGVPREQA

-3461 KGDAGIK
+3461 KGDLSIK
-3468 ANALFPFFTTSLYDA
+3468 ANMLFPFFTTAMYDN
-3483 RRTFKALSK
+3483 RRLIKTLKS
-3492 KEGQILFAALTGGF
+3492 KEGQIIFVALIGAFAML
-3506 LALWQMLAAAGGED
+3506 LEMLAHFGGED
-3520 DDGIAWVDK
+3520 DDGIAWIDK
-3529 YPMSIAGRYAI
+3529 YPMSVSGSYLIVPVA
-3540 LPIPSDD
+3540 SDD
-3547 GVMRGEGIRIP
+3547 GVMRGEGFRIP
-3558 LGFGIARLANTL
+3558 VGFGLSRTANTL
-3570 AVSTRRFTNGTDDG
+3570 AASTRRYLNGTDDG
-3584 GRFASNLLNHG
+3584 GRFISNIVNHVLVG
-3595 IISGFSPLQPSDVDI
+3595 NFSPKQPSDVDI
-3610 SKDPAA
+3610 TKDPAA
-3616 WLVNTFSPQVVKPVV
+3616 WLVNTVTPEPVKPVV
-3631 QLAMNKNYRGA
+3631 QFAMNKNYRGA
-3642 PIYDDG
+3642 PVYDDG
-3648 SMRSPGELD
+3648 RMRSPGELD
-3657 YNSGYESTPDVYKNI
+3657 YNSGYDSTPDAYQKAAQAWYDATG
-3672 VKKLYDVSG
+3672 YDV
-3681 GSVDIA
+3681 A
-3687 PETLQFLVSNTT
+3687 PESLQHWARSYGGGVSDFATSTVETILDRT
-3699 GGAGQDVM
+3699 GH
-3707 GAIEMLLDQTGMG
+3707 G
-3720 NKSTA
+3720 NKSTS
-3725 SWYKA
+3725 SWWKT
-3730 APVLGGFTQTIPSM
+3730 APILSGFSQNPPSR
-3744 DRERYQQNKEQTE
+3744 DRELYTMNRERAE

-3768 RGKDHGK
+3768 RGKDYGK

-3802 LRNSERLHGTDELR
+3802 LMNSRTLYGTDELR
-3816 QQLRAIDGHILDIQ
+3816 QRLRAINGHILDIQ

-3835 KYREWKKSQ
+3835 KYREWEKSQ

>member
-18 VSEQMAKLDQMMAV
+18 VSEQMAKLDQMMTV

-47 FADFRGLSTPRAQPV
+47 FADFRGIQPLPQQPV
-62 PAQPMPD
+62 QTQPMPD

-199 ARNVDMVFNRDLRA
+199 ARNVDMAFNRDLRA

-246 DFKRFER
+246 DFKRYES

-274 EWAQEVGYNRRNDR
+274 EWAQEVGYNRRNER

-391 AAANTGSLTGSAFIG
+391 AAANAGSLTGSAFIG

-539 EAGLNGRQSGTAQDG
+539 EAGLNGRQGGTAQDG

-564 PGDPTHPG
+564 PGNPTHPG
-572 GAPPVNPAPQGQG
+572 GTPPVNPNPAPQGQE

-604 VANDELQEDL
+604 VTNDELQEDL
-614 NELTTA
+614 NELA
-620 GAQPWAGWFSPDEIA
+620 GVTPPSWFDGKNWFSPAEIA
-635 AIARTDLEAALRIS
+635 AIAQTDLEAALRIS
-649 SAQRVLADP
+649 SAQRVMANP
-658 DVPES
+658 
-663 AKRQTVNDITS
+663 DITDEQKKNSGAANIDS
-674 PADLVAGMRER
+674 PAQVLEAMRAAL
-685 FGDNIIGQE
+685 GDNIIQQGE
-694 AAAQT
+694 AAAPDNVTAEPATAQQQGAPQT
-699 AATPAQQQAAPQP
+699 AAQNADNAA
-712 ADNPAPVN
+712 ANPAPVN
-720 PVADSTAPQATP
+720 NAAVNPAPVADNTAPQANP
-732 VGQASNP
+732 DGQASNP

-767 RRQASQ
+767 RRQAGQ

-791 AQEPTDPERAIQAF
+791 AQEPTDPEQAIQAF

-841 NQTTPTPQPPQNPA
+841 NQTAPQPAQNPA
-855 PPAPPPQN
+855 PPQN

-989 QHLIDNAAAYGL
+989 QHLIDNAAAYGI

-1074 AAVMGQWAQSLPE
+1074 AAIMGQWAQALPE

-1097 GRTLSRGGLLA
+1097 GRTLSREGLLA

-1193 ANGPAVESIIN
+1193 ANGPTVEGTIN

-1211 SYPANAATLL
+1211 NYPANAATLL

-1258 AAPPT
+1258 AAPPN

-1300 GVSIPA
+1300 GISIPA
-1306 SWPQDEHAEFA
+1306 GWPQDEHAEFA
-1317 HPSLYEQYRQQF
+1317 HPSLYEQYRRQF

-1408 NGNETLLPPQQRALP
+1408 NGNETLPPPQQRALP

-1435 TNMAQEAAAQ
+1435 TNTVQAAAAQ

-1470 KVTLSNTLPDGQPM
+1470 KVTLSNTLPNGQPM

-1527 FVHRGANY
+1527 FVHRGADY

-1548 LSKLRSNSALRHLAE
+1548 LSKLRQNSALRHLAE

-1595 AAAIQQGNADALIA
+1595 AAAIQQGSADALIA

-1654 DAIGLLHDI
+1654 DAIGLLRDI

-1672 ADARESAGLA
+1672 ADAQRMAGVTA
-1682 EQRTPPASSAERAV
+1682 RQTPPAQAAEQAV
-1696 QRQERMAPVDG
+1696 QRQERMAPVD
-1707 ALYSFA
+1707 AAAYSTVPDTLRKHTA
-1713 GVRAE
+1713 ASDLETVTDTLLTNARSDGSRADTHSVNTIDDSTPQSAAAQGVRHS
-1718 TADHGALAQAQ
+1718 T
-1729 ARVAHGENA
+1729 
-1738 EHVRQET
+1738 T
-1745 GWHQGT
+1745 
-1751 DGQWRFEIAD
+1751 
-1761 DRAKIRKNGVRK
+1761 
-1773 KNPTFNDVYRK
+1773 P
-1784 TRFEMGSNF
+1784 
-1793 LEDFLEHKTLYA
+1793 
-1805 AYPRLRRAFVAL
+1805 
-1817 ETDPGL
+1817 
-1823 AGSYEAETNTIRLN
+1823 
-1837 GELSLDEALTTLLHE
+1837 SLDEA
-1852 IQHVIQ
+1852 
-1858 EQENFARGGHAA
+1858 A
-1870 KLGYED
+1870 
-1876 YQRLAGEV
+1876 
-1884 EARNTETRRQMDA
+1884 
-1897 HARRETAPQE
+1897 
-1907 TQDVETAE
+1907 
-1915 QIIGEEMPA
+1915 
-1924 AAKLDESTDSAFANT
+1924 DSAFARA
-1939 VDKIAAGEEIDGF
+1939 VDDVVAGKVSAGYISL
-1952 IRMGTTPE
+1952 GTTPE
-1960 ALQLAGL
+1960 VLKLIGV
-1967 PDTRITMRAA
+1967 PDGKVRISGGT
-1977 VIKKAMNEHL
+1977 IEKAMA
-1987 GGGYGH
+1987 GYLNRNNSYDENRH
-1993 NLDAATLKRL
+1993 AIRPEDMKQL
-2003 PANINR
+2003 PAHLNAPI
-2009 PVAVMRSAKDSTNP
+2009 AVFKSATRADSFV
-2023 DAYIVLTEQ
+2023 VLTELM
-2032 TETDSYS
+2032 ERENGRD
-2039 SKEKPVIAALM
+2039 KPVIAALHLQ
-2050 INESKHGLEVIN
+2050 KGKRGLNLVDIA
-2062 ITSVYGRSLSQIQRG
+2062 SVYGRSNGQLVRAFDT
-2077 LNSDLLYWDKE
+2077 DLLYLNKQ
-2088 KGKQF
+2088 KGRQF
-2093 VNAFR
+2093 LTTHP
-2098 LQLPSHV
+2098 LQLHWDITS
-2105 RTDAALA
+2105 DADLSA
-2112 RANIKTNEDLT
+2112 RNIKTNEDLT
-2123 QEAGGAQ
+2123 QGA
-2130 AADNG
+2130 
-2135 GEVRYSTDPQQEFEA
+2135 DPQQEFAA
-2150 TAQQYGGEAAYK
+2150 TVQQYGGEAAYE
-2162 QAKAAGQTELNYHQW
+2162 QAKAAGETELDYRQW

-2188 FGDWQNDPK
+2188 FGDWENDPE
-2197 NASKVVNPKTGEP
+2197 NASKVINEKTGEP
-2210 LVVYHGTNAQFDTF
+2210 LVVYHARFETFDTF
-2224 EPSYPRFAPGNIHG
+2224 DRDKLGENTYVNANKTEMAMTSALGHWFNTQDLTTVKYSGYTGGESVGVFLNLREPVE
-2238 IYFTDVFDEEMR
+2238 IYSLDDLAQEMR
-2250 EAYGENQYAVFLNVR
+2250 EYIPVDENGDLKEEVSDFEDTQDITDAADEYRDDQERGGADGLAIADDTEYGGTSYVA
-2265 NLLEESPQRYIEKLK
+2265 
-2280 GVELPVPPS
+2280 
-2289 EEKMKAYRAA
+2289 
-2299 VGNVDDIKKS
+2299 
-2309 IQDAGFDGA
+2309 FD
-2318 KNRFG
+2318 NN
-2323 RGHEYIIFHPD
+2323 
-2334 QIKSATGNGG
+2334 QIKSATGNSG
-2344 AFNPADANI
+2344 AFDPADANI

-2385 RAIQDGHKFMS
+2385 RAIQS
-2396 GTAIDFGITPPVYQ
+2396 GGKYISGEPIDFGTTPPVYQ
-2410 ALGAEAIPLKI
+2410 ALGAEALPLKI

-2444 HELTPEILAQVPQ
+2444 HELTPELLAQVPQ
-2457 ALQEPLAVFDSGKPG
+2457 ALQEPTLVFDSEQPG
-2472 ALVAVTE
+2472 ALVAVTS
-2479 LSDGR
+2479 LQDSK
-2484 GNPVIVPIYLAQ
+2484 GNPVV
-2496 TNAANRVNK
+2496 AAIHLSREAGFIRINK
-2505 IASVYGKDDAAA
+2505 IASIYGKDNADS
-2517 VFADWQKKGRL
+2517 VFNRWQKEGKL
-2528 RYVDTRKPSLLRPDG
+2528 RYVDTKNPSLLTSDG
-2543 VQFSQGSQQ
+2543 VQFSQEKS
-2552 GLAGHTVLT
+2552 AKESGHTVLT

-2610 GEGAQSYGWGIYF
+2610 GEGAQSYGWGMYF
-2623 AEERAVAEGY
+2623 ASQRDVAEQY
-2633 RARLS
+2633 REALLWRHYDNLTPADEAGLRLS
-2638 DDYTDALAEELHVS
+2638 EANGNREEAISDLTHYMRREGVAPIRGHLQQVLEHLREGKENSTPGQLYRVEVPEDNELLDYDKPYSQQPPEIQEALRRTIEQAPQRTLDTYAVDSTQELADLLLEDDPTGEQIYSDLSGIYAGSQLAS
-2652 SDYTVDDLESAW
+2652 
-2664 EEYLDELPPAAQG
+2664 
-2677 FMRELRANDWLGF
+2677 
-2690 DSAWD
+2690 
-2695 AITAGLNLALYKRRY
+2695 LAL
-2710 GNELTDGME
+2710 
-2719 AAAERYRQESGARNA
+2719 
-2734 GQVYKVDVPEKNDLL
+2734 ND
-2749 RYDGKEQSAQVQKIL
+2749 
-2764 EDNHL
+2764 N
-2769 LPRLDDYR
+2769 
-2777 ANYDAETGT
+2777 
-2786 WRVKYYGEAPGIENR
+2786 
-2801 ESDDAQR
+2801 
-2808 ERSALDVRK
+2808 
-2817 EAWLADQKKGKD
+2817 
-2829 IYRALVQKYGSPKM
+2829 
-2843 ASIALNSMGIPGLY
+2843 GIPGLRY
-2857 YADGFSRGKKGGT
+2857 LDGNSRSIGAGT
-2870 SNFVIWDDALLTP
+2870 HNFVIWDENLLTP

-2895 PQLVTD
+2895 PQLVSD
-2901 PPTQAGLGK
+2901 PPTQEGLAK
-2910 RIWQAF
+2910 RIMQAF

-2935 LKADPNAGKVRNAF
+2935 LKADPNAEKVRNAF

-2962 APQTMIQDLG
+2962 VPQTMIQDLG

-2987 ALQNMKANKKVRE
+2987 ALKNMKANKKVRE

-3042 IQEAERFFNSAEMGN
+3042 IQEAERFFNSAEMGS

-3132 GGASRTDVIRN
+3132 GGTSRTDVIRN

-3233 DIIHR
+3233 DTIHR

-3319 TRAGVAGYADAI
+3319 TRAGLAGYADAI

-3348 AAWTASGLWGRKGT
+3348 AAWTASGIWGRKGT

-3367 LERYAAQGGKT
+3367 LERFARQGGVT

-3389 QSLQDIMWAETQGA
+3389 QSLQDIMWAQTQGA

-3439 VESGVSEEAA
+3439 VESGVSEEMA

-3461 KGDAGIK
+3461 KGDAGIR

-3520 DDGIAWVDK
+3520 DDGVYWVDK

-3547 GVMRGEGIRIP
+3547 GTMRGEGIRIP

-3648 SMRSPGELD
+3648 SMRNPGELD

-3707 GAIEMLLDQTGMG
+3707 GAIEVLLDQTGMG

-3730 APVLGGFTQTIPSM
+3730 APVLGGFTQSVPSV

-3768 RGKDHGK
+3768 RGKDYGK

-3816 QQLRAIDGHILDIQ
+3816 QRLRAIDGHILDIQ
-3830 KQANM
+3830 KQANRNY
-3835 KYREWKKSQ
+3835 KEWEKSQ

>member
-1 MSSKLRDMAERL
+1 MSKLAEDMARL

-94 TLKAFGK
+94 TLKALGK
-101 GAANFDENN
+101 GAANYTKAV

-116 MGMLW
+116 TGMLW

-129 GKKITDLAA
+129 GKKITDMAA

-246 DFKRFER
+246 DFKRYES

-539 EAGLNGRQSGTAQDG
+539 EAGLNGRQGGTAQDG
-554 TPPAPGGNPA
+554 APPAPGGNPA
-564 PGDPTHPG
+564 PGNPTHPG
-572 GAPPVNPAPQGQG
+572 GTPPVNPNPAPQGQG

-674 PADLVAGMRER
+674 PAVLVAGMRER

-767 RRQASQ
+767 RRQAGQ

-791 AQEPTDPERAIQAF
+791 AQEPTDPEQAIQAF

-841 NQTTPTPQPPQNPA
+841 NQTTPTPQPPQNHA

-863 PAPANPAPNTPPAP
+863 PAPANPAPNTPPAHP
-877 PTTGGGQS
+877 APVGGNSS
-885 TIRANGQEHGVTF
+885 TIRANGREHGVTF
-898 EVREAASLTPT
+898 EVREAASLSPA

-1074 AAVMGQWAQSLPE
+1074 AAVMGQWAQALPE

-1097 GRTLSRGGLLA
+1097 GRTLSREGLLA

-1193 ANGPAVESIIN
+1193 ANGPTVESIIN

-1258 AAPPT
+1258 AAPPN

-1300 GVSIPA
+1300 GISIPA
-1306 SWPQDEHAEFA
+1306 GWPQGEHAEFA
-1317 HPSLYEQYRQQF
+1317 HPSLYATYRQQF

-1393 QATQQVATR
+1393 QATQQVVTR

-1527 FVHRGANY
+1527 FVHRGADY

-1595 AAAIQQGNADALIA
+1595 AAAIEQGNADALIA

-1654 DAIGLLHDI
+1654 DAIGLLRDI

-1672 ADARESAGLA
+1672 ADAQRMAGVTA
-1682 EQRTPPASSAERAV
+1682 RQTPPAQAAEQAV

-1707 ALYSFA
+1707 AAYSTVPDTLRKHTA
-1713 GVRAE
+1713 ASDLETVTDTLLTNARSDGSRANTHSVDTIDDSTPQSATSQGVRHS
-1718 TADHGALAQAQ
+1718 T
-1729 ARVAHGENA
+1729 
-1738 EHVRQET
+1738 T
-1745 GWHQGT
+1745 
-1751 DGQWRFEIAD
+1751 
-1761 DRAKIRKNGVRK
+1761 
-1773 KNPTFNDVYRK
+1773 P
-1784 TRFEMGSNF
+1784 
-1793 LEDFLEHKTLYA
+1793 
-1805 AYPRLRRAFVAL
+1805 
-1817 ETDPGL
+1817 
-1823 AGSYEAETNTIRLN
+1823 
-1837 GELSLDEALTTLLHE
+1837 SLDEA
-1852 IQHVIQ
+1852 
-1858 EQENFARGGHAA
+1858 A
-1870 KLGYED
+1870 
-1876 YQRLAGEV
+1876 
-1884 EARNTETRRQMDA
+1884 
-1897 HARRETAPQE
+1897 
-1907 TQDVETAE
+1907 
-1915 QIIGEEMPA
+1915 
-1924 AAKLDESTDSAFANT
+1924 DSAFARA
-1939 VDKIAAGEEIDGF
+1939 VDDVVAGKVPAGYISL
-1952 IRMGTTPE
+1952 GTTPE
-1960 ALQLAGL
+1960 VLKLIGV
-1967 PDTRITMRAA
+1967 PDGKVRISGGT
-1977 VIKKAMNEHL
+1977 IEKAMASYLNRNNSYDENRHAIRPE
-1987 GGGYGH
+1987 
-1993 NLDAATLKRL
+1993 DMKQL
-2003 PANINR
+2003 PAHLNAPI
-2009 PVAVMRSAKDSTNP
+2009 AVFKSATRADSFV
-2023 DAYIVLTEQ
+2023 VLTELM
-2032 TETDSYS
+2032 ELENGRD
-2039 SKEKPVIAALM
+2039 KPVIAALHLQ
-2050 INESKHGLEVIN
+2050 KGKRGLNLVDIA
-2062 ITSVYGRSLSQIQRG
+2062 SVYGRSNGQLVRAFDT
-2077 LNSDLLYWDKE
+2077 DLLYLNKQ
-2088 KGKQF
+2088 KGRQF
-2093 VNAFR
+2093 LTTHP
-2098 LQLPSHV
+2098 LQLHWDITS
-2105 RTDAALA
+2105 DADLSA
-2112 RANIKTNEDLT
+2112 RNIKTNEDLT
-2123 QEAGGAQ
+2123 QEKQ
-2130 AADNG
+2130 
-2135 GEVRYSTDPQQEFEA
+2135 TLQQEFGA
-2150 TAQQYGGEAAYK
+2150 TAQQYGGEAAYE
-2162 QAKAAGQTELNYHQW
+2162 QAKAAGQTELDYRQW

-2197 NASKVVNPKTGEP
+2197 NASKVVNPRTGEP
-2210 LVVYHGTNAQFDTF
+2210 LVVYHGTNAQFDIF

-2238 IYFTDVFDEEMR
+2238 IYFTDVFDEEIR

-2323 RGHEYIIFHPD
+2323 RGHEYIIFHPN

-2344 AFNPADANI
+2344 AFDPADANI

-2385 RAIQDGHKFMS
+2385 RAIQS
-2396 GTAIDFGITPPVYQ
+2396 GGKYISGEPIDFGTTPPVYQ
-2410 ALGAEAIPLKI
+2410 ALGAEALPLKI

-2444 HELTPEILAQVPQ
+2444 HELTPELLAQVPQ
-2457 ALQEPLAVFDSGKPG
+2457 ALQEPTLVFDSEQPG
-2472 ALVAVTE
+2472 ALVAVTS
-2479 LSDGR
+2479 LQDSK
-2484 GNPVIVPIYLAQ
+2484 GNPVV
-2496 TNAANRVNK
+2496 AAIHLSREAGFIRINK
-2505 IASVYGKDDAAA
+2505 IASIYGKDNAGS
-2517 VFADWQKKGRL
+2517 VFNRWQREGKL
-2528 RYVDTRKPSLLRPDG
+2528 RYVDTKNPSLLTSDG
-2543 VQFSQGSQQ
+2543 VQFSQEKS
-2552 GLAGHTVLT
+2552 AKEPGHTILT

-2578 TKTGQILFSTAWH
+2578 TKTGQAL
-2591 GTPHR
+2591 
-2596 GIEKEGFKLHRIGT
+2596 LGT
-2610 GEGAQSYGWGIYF
+2610 GQ
-2623 AEERAVAEGY
+2623 
-2633 RARLS
+2633 
-2638 DDYTDALAEELHVS
+2638 
-2652 SDYTVDDLESAW
+2652 
-2664 EEYLDELPPAAQG
+2664 
-2677 FMRELRANDWLGF
+2677 
-2690 DSAWD
+2690 
-2695 AITAGLNLALYKRRY
+2695 
-2710 GNELTDGME
+2710 DG
-2719 AAAERYRQESGARNA
+2719 
-2734 GQVYKVDVPEKNDLL
+2734 EK
-2749 RYDGKEQSAQVQKIL
+2749 
-2764 EDNHL
+2764 
-2769 LPRLDDYR
+2769 
-2777 ANYDAETGT
+2777 
-2786 WRVKYYGEAPGIENR
+2786 
-2801 ESDDAQR
+2801 
-2808 ERSALDVRK
+2808 
-2817 EAWLADQKKGKD
+2817 
-2829 IYRALVQKYGSPKM
+2829 
-2843 ASIALNSMGIPGLY
+2843 
-2857 YADGFSRGKKGGT
+2857 F
-2870 SNFVIWDDALLTP
+2870 
-2883 DAAQIEAQYSIP
+2883 SIP

-2987 ALQNMKANKKVRE
+2987 ALKNMKANKKVRE

-3030 KQTDGSGTDEAG
+3030 KQTDGSGTDEVG
-3042 IQEAERFFNSAEMGN
+3042 IQEAERFFNSAEMGS

-3083 RESGLLT
+3083 RVSGLLT
-3090 PEMEAARPNYR
+3090 PEMEAARPAYQ

-3179 KRKLWAYLQTAEGA
+3179 KRKLWAYLQTAEGV

-3205 NGGNRNT
+3205 NGANRNT

-3233 DIIHR
+3233 DTIHR

-3257 FKYGANPLIDA
+3257 FNYGANPLIDA

-3319 TRAGVAGYADAI
+3319 TRAGLAGYADAI
-3331 GNIASRLPV
+3331 GNIASSLPV

-3348 AAWTASGLWGRKGT
+3348 AAWTASGIWGRKGT

-3367 LERYAAQGGKT
+3367 LERFARQGGVT

-3468 ANALFPFFTTSLYDA
+3468 ANTLFPFFTTSLYDA

-3547 GVMRGEGIRIP
+3547 GTMRGEGIRIP

-3687 PETLQFLVSNTT
+3687 PETFQFLVSNTT

-3707 GAIEMLLDQTGMG
+3707 GTIEVLLDQTGMG

-3730 APVLGGFTQTIPSM
+3730 APVLGGFTQSVPSV

-3768 RGKDHGK
+3768 RGKDYGK

-3816 QQLRAIDGHILDIQ
+3816 QRLRAIDGHILDIQ

-3835 KYREWKKSQ
+3835 KYREWEFQHTETTQKASP

>member
-1 MSSKLRDMAERL
+1 MSKLAEDMARL

-47 FADFRGLSTPRAQPV
+47 FADFRGIQPLPQQPV
-62 PAQPMPD
+62 QTQPMPD

-79 QEKAPETGSGWGIGE
+79 QEKAPEGRSGNNPLE
-94 TLKAFGK
+94 VAKAFGK
-101 GAANFDENN
+101 GVANFDEGN
-110 EQRTAG
+110 EQFTAG
-116 MGMLW
+116 LVY
-121 ADFWQDRL
+121 AVNDFREKRMMD
-129 GKKITDLAA
+129 KVHEMAM
-138 RDELTP
+138 RDEL
-144 EQYKQMKFAQRT
+144 
-156 PEETLWGENGLTIV
+156 
-170 ADDDPRAKAAKLAR
+170 
-184 TRGIITQ
+184 
-191 SEAKRIDA
+191 SDA
-199 ARNVDMVFNRDLRA
+199 ARKEWVAGRRLAVVKEAARRAGAPANPHGEGRFMWTEEEKAEQQRKDEAAEAKFHSFNESIDA
-213 RWAKFVEAA
+213 RWTKFVEAA

-233 ENGRSVD
+233 KDGRSVD
-240 PQKLYA
+240 PKKLYA

-253 GNYEGVTGY
+253 GDYQPVEGY

-274 EWAQEVGYNRRNDR
+274 EWAQEVGLARSNDR
-288 LLGWHEDAESRKNK
+288 MAGWYGDAESRKNK
-302 NTYERGTPAYY
+302 NTYERGTAAYY
-313 MMMFGESAPDI
+313 MMMAGESAPDL
-324 ALMMGG
+324 ALTFGST
-330 VGLARGGTGWVA
+330 GLARGILKGAVKKAVVREGIGAAAKEAAEQTARAAGKTAAEVA
-342 ARTAAGKAAEHAAE
+342 AAGKAAEKMAVRGVVAE
-356 RAAMRAAIN
+356 RMATGKLAE
-365 AGVERTAAREMA
+365 AGAGAGMGFVSARVGFDA
-377 AQAGKAAAQGVGRT
+377 YASARAQG
-391 AAANTGSLTGSAFIG
+391 LPP
-406 EQVAAQAYADARA
+406 Q
-419 SGLEPQAAAIY
+419 QAATY
-430 ATWYGLAEAIPEKF
+430 ATWYALAEAIPERI
-444 ALGKILRGNGTIRR
+444 AIGKILRGNGTVKK
-458 QALRGMMAE
+458 QVLRGMFVE
-467 AAQESVTQVLQNTA
+467 GVQETITQALQQGA
-481 DIKMLDRKMS
+481 DMGILGKDMTLR
-491 LKEFLLST
+491 EYLLG
-499 LDAAVVGGLMGGT
+499 LADAGIVGTIMGGT
-512 MGVVHGVAQK
+512 VGGIHAGIQKAGEMEQANYREEWEALVRAGVDAMRGGGMGG
-522 MGEAEQVNYA
+522 GISPN
-532 DEWRRLV
+532 
-539 EAGLNGRQSGTAQDG
+539 G

-564 PGDPTHPG
+564 PGNPTHPG
-572 GAPPVNPAPQGQG
+572 GTPSVNPNPAPQGQG

-773 LGTTAFDARI
+773 LGTTAFDTRI

-855 PPAPPPQN
+855 P
-863 PAPANPAPNTPPAP
+863 ANPAPNTPPAP

-898 EVREAASLTPT
+898 EVREAASLSPA

-1074 AAVMGQWAQSLPE
+1074 AAIMGQWAQALPE

-1097 GRTLSRGGLLA
+1097 GRTLSREGLLA

-1193 ANGPAVESIIN
+1193 ANGPTVEGTIN

-1258 AAPPT
+1258 AAPPN

-1300 GVSIPA
+1300 GISIPA
-1306 SWPQDEHAEFA
+1306 GWPQDEHAEFA

-1423 PGSQALPPGQTQ
+1423 PGNQALPPGQTQ
-1435 TNMAQEAAAQ
+1435 TNTAQAAAAQ
-1445 EQIAAPDYTEV
+1445 EQAAAPDYAAV
-1456 RRLLERILGKRLAE
+1456 RRLLEHILGKRLAE

-1535 YRQVWGGKEWQTT
+1535 YRQVWGGKEWQTS

-1682 EQRTPPASSAERAV
+1682 EQRTPPASLAERAV

-1977 VIKKAMNEHL
+1977 VIKKAMNERL

-2009 PVAVMRSAKDSTNP
+2009 PVAVMRSTKDSTNP

-2177 VQVRTPSFKAW
+2177 VQVRTPSFRAW
-2188 FGDWQNDPK
+2188 FGDWQNDPE
-2197 NASKVVNPKTGEP
+2197 NASKVVNPRTGEP
-2210 LVVYHGTNAQFDTF
+2210 QVVYHGTNAQFDTF
-2224 EPSYPRFAPGNIHG
+2224 EPSYPRFAPGNING
-2238 IYFTDVFDEEMR
+2238 IYFTNVFDEEMR

-2323 RGHEYIIFHPD
+2323 RGLEYIIFHPN
-2334 QIKSATGNGG
+2334 QIKSATGNSG
-2344 AFNPADANI
+2344 AFDPADANI

-2368 RQQRT
+2368 KQQRI

-2385 RAIQDGHKFMS
+2385 RAIWDGAKNI
-2396 GTAIDFGITPPVYQ
+2396 GGEGIDFGTTPPVYQ
-2410 ALGAEAIPLKI
+2410 ALGADALPLRI
-2421 LNPRKLFSLLRPKSE
+2421 VDTRKLFSLLRPKSE

-2444 HELTPEILAQVPQ
+2444 HELTPELLAQIPQ
-2457 ALQEPLAVFDSGKPG
+2457 ALQKPVMVFNTEKGG
-2472 ALVAVTE
+2472 GFVAVTE
-2479 LSDGR
+2479 LIDSDGA
-2484 GNPVIVPIYLAQ
+2484 PVV
-2496 TNAANRVNK
+2496 AAIHLNHKMRYYMVNK
-2505 IASVYGKDDAAA
+2505 VASIYGKNNAELA
-2517 VFADWQKKGRL
+2517 FAKWTKEGRL
-2528 RYVDTRKPSLLRPDG
+2528 RYVDTTSPPLLTSNG
-2543 VQFSQGSQQ
+2543 VQYTHEKSARDYGY
-2552 GLAGHTVLT
+2552 TVLT

-2578 TKTGQILFSTAWH
+2578 TKTGQALLGTGQDGEKFST
-2591 GTPHR
+2591 
-2596 GIEKEGFKLHRIGT
+2596 
-2610 GEGAQSYGWGIYF
+2610 
-2623 AEERAVAEGY
+2623 
-2633 RARLS
+2633 
-2638 DDYTDALAEELHVS
+2638 
-2652 SDYTVDDLESAW
+2652 
-2664 EEYLDELPPAAQG
+2664 
-2677 FMRELRANDWLGF
+2677 
-2690 DSAWD
+2690 
-2695 AITAGLNLALYKRRY
+2695 
-2710 GNELTDGME
+2710 
-2719 AAAERYRQESGARNA
+2719 
-2734 GQVYKVDVPEKNDLL
+2734 
-2749 RYDGKEQSAQVQKIL
+2749 
-2764 EDNHL
+2764 
-2769 LPRLDDYR
+2769 
-2777 ANYDAETGT
+2777 
-2786 WRVKYYGEAPGIENR
+2786 
-2801 ESDDAQR
+2801 
-2808 ERSALDVRK
+2808 
-2817 EAWLADQKKGKD
+2817 
-2829 IYRALVQKYGSPKM
+2829 
-2843 ASIALNSMGIPGLY
+2843 
-2857 YADGFSRGKKGGT
+2857 
-2870 SNFVIWDDALLTP
+2870 
-2883 DAAQIEAQYSIP
+2883 P

-2978 YREAEKRIP
+2978 YRDAEKRIP
-2987 ALQNMKANKKVRE
+2987 ALKNMKANKKVRE

-3070 HLQPMMQMSDDYL
+3070 HLQPMMQMSDGYL
-3083 RESGLLT
+3083 RDAGLLT
-3090 PEMEAARPNYR
+3090 PEMEAARPAYQ

-3233 DIIHR
+3233 DTIHR

-3312 DAPIGKE
+3312 DAPLGKE
-3319 TRAGVAGYADAI
+3319 TRAGLAGYADAI

-3348 AAWTASGLWGRKGT
+3348 AAWTASGIWGRKGT

-3367 LERYAAQGGKT
+3367 LERFARQGGVT
-3378 TYSQY
+3378 TFSQY

-3439 VESGVSEEAA
+3439 VESGVSEEVA

-3461 KGDAGIK
+3461 KGDAGIR

-3547 GVMRGEGIRIP
+3547 GTMRGEGIRIP

-3707 GAIEMLLDQTGMG
+3707 GAIEVLLDQTGMG

-3730 APVLGGFTQTIPSM
+3730 APVLGGFTQSVPSM

-3768 RGKDHGK
+3768 RGKDYGK

-3816 QQLRAIDGHILDIQ
+3816 QRLRAIDGHILDIQ

-3835 KYREWKKSQ
+3835 KYREWEKSQ

>member
-1 MSSKLRDMAERL
+1 M
-13 QQAPN
+13 
-18 VSEQMAKLDQMMAV
+18 
-32 GYDDYWKGRQPTKSP
+32 
-47 FADFRGLSTPRAQPV
+47 
-62 PAQPMPD
+62 
-69 LTQPLLEPTT
+69 
-79 QEKAPETGSGWGIGE
+79 
-94 TLKAFGK
+94 
-101 GAANFDENN
+101 
-110 EQRTAG
+110 
-116 MGMLW
+116 
-121 ADFWQDRL
+121 
-129 GKKITDLAA
+129 
-138 RDELTP
+138 
-144 EQYKQMKFAQRT
+144 
-156 PEETLWGENGLTIV
+156 
-170 ADDDPRAKAAKLAR
+170 
-184 TRGIITQ
+184 
-191 SEAKRIDA
+191 
-199 ARNVDMVFNRDLRA
+199 
-213 RWAKFVEAA
+213 
-222 ERGEIKLTDAD
+222 
-233 ENGRSVD
+233 
-240 PQKLYA
+240 
-246 DFKRFER
+246 
-253 GNYEGVTGY
+253 
-262 RPKAGEMKLGDN
+262 
-274 EWAQEVGYNRRNDR
+274 
-288 LLGWHEDAESRKNK
+288 
-302 NTYERGTPAYY
+302 
-313 MMMFGESAPDI
+313 
-324 ALMMGG
+324 
-330 VGLARGGTGWVA
+330 
-342 ARTAAGKAAEHAAE
+342 
-356 RAAMRAAIN
+356 
-365 AGVERTAAREMA
+365 
-377 AQAGKAAAQGVGRT
+377 
-391 AAANTGSLTGSAFIG
+391 
-406 EQVAAQAYADARA
+406 
-419 SGLEPQAAAIY
+419 
-430 ATWYGLAEAIPEKF
+430 
-444 ALGKILRGNGTIRR
+444 
-458 QALRGMMAE
+458 
-467 AAQESVTQVLQNTA
+467 
-481 DIKMLDRKMS
+481 
-491 LKEFLLST
+491 
-499 LDAAVVGGLMGGT
+499 
-512 MGVVHGVAQK
+512 
-522 MGEAEQVNYA
+522 
-532 DEWRRLV
+532 
-539 EAGLNGRQSGTAQDG
+539 
-554 TPPAPGGNPA
+554 
-564 PGDPTHPG
+564 
-572 GAPPVNPAPQGQG
+572 
-585 AAPPQAGFGTV
+585 
-596 AAENGAPD
+596 
-604 VANDELQEDL
+604 
-614 NELTTA
+614 
-620 GAQPWAGWFSPDEIA
+620 
-635 AIARTDLEAALRIS
+635 
-649 SAQRVLADP
+649 
-658 DVPES
+658 
-663 AKRQTVNDITS
+663 
-674 PADLVAGMRER
+674 
-685 FGDNIIGQE
+685 
-694 AAAQT
+694 
-699 AATPAQQQAAPQP
+699 
-712 ADNPAPVN
+712 
-720 PVADSTAPQATP
+720 
-732 VGQASNP
+732 
-739 APDSAQQTVAGQQH
+739 
-753 IANRRSVAGMTAEA
+753 
-767 RRQASQ
+767 
-773 LGTTAFDARI
+773 
-783 DAMEAAYA
+783 
-791 AQEPTDPERAIQAF
+791 
-805 NAASDAISQ
+805 
-814 DMIQYARANGYT
+814 
-826 AQRSNSPGGFDWVKP
+826 
-841 NQTTPTPQPPQNPA
+841 
-855 PPAPPPQN
+855 
-863 PAPANPAPNTPPAP
+863 
-877 PTTGGGQS
+877 
-885 TIRANGQEHGVTF
+885 
-898 EVREAASLTPT
+898 REAASLSPA

-989 QHLIDNAAAYGL
+989 QHLIDNAAAYGI

-1018 TDDVDVQQMATAS
+1018 TGDVDVQQMATAS

-1074 AAVMGQWAQSLPE
+1074 AAVMGQWAQALPE

-1097 GRTLSRGGLLA
+1097 GRTLSREGLLA

-1193 ANGPAVESIIN
+1193 ANGPTVESIIN

-1269 EAARAVDEGR
+1269 EAARAVNEGR

-1329 GDDIVARLAHLQ
+1329 GDDIVSRLAHLQ

-1367 FRNGGTRP
+1367 FHNGGTRP

-1408 NGNETLLPPQQRALP
+1408 NGNETLPPPQQRALP

-1435 TNMAQEAAAQ
+1435 TNTAQAAAAQ
-1445 EQIAAPDYTEV
+1445 EQTAAPDYAEV

-1470 KVTLSNTLPDGQPM
+1470 KVMLSNTLPDGQPM
-1484 PQEGAYLADG
+1484 PQEGAYLAADG

-1527 FVHRGANY
+1527 FVHRGADY

-1548 LSKLRSNSALRHLAE
+1548 LSKLRNNSALRHLAE

-1654 DAIGLLHDI
+1654 DAIGLLRDI

-1707 ALYSFA
+1707 AAYSTPPQTVVQAAKDKIRNFIQSFRQKGGNPFVDYINVDGA
-1713 GVRAE
+1713 AAE
-1718 TADHGALAQAQ
+1718 EARQYGLDIDGYQHVIEGQAVNHIIRRHGNPAVEKTRGQIALTDADL
-1729 ARVAHGENA
+1729 EN
-1738 EHVRQET
+1738 
-1745 GWHQGT
+1745 
-1751 DGQWRFEIAD
+1751 IAD
-1761 DRAKIRKNGVRK
+1761 VVSSPDARIYGIKTHDGLDIIASVKKMPDGTLALVEEVRTGRRKLGV
-1773 KNPTFNDVYRK
+1773 
-1784 TRFEMGSNF
+1784 
-1793 LEDFLEHKTLYA
+1793 KTLRKHTA
-1805 AYPRLRRAFVAL
+1805 ASDL
-1817 ETDPGL
+1817 ETVTDTL
-1823 AGSYEAETNTIRLN
+1823 LTNARSDGSRANIHVVDITGKITPQSAAAQEERYSTTP
-1837 GELSLDEALTTLLHE
+1837 SLDEAE
-1852 IQHVIQ
+1852 
-1858 EQENFARGGHAA
+1858 
-1870 KLGYED
+1870 
-1876 YQRLAGEV
+1876 
-1884 EARNTETRRQMDA
+1884 
-1897 HARRETAPQE
+1897 
-1907 TQDVETAE
+1907 
-1915 QIIGEEMPA
+1915 
-1924 AAKLDESTDSAFANT
+1924 DSAFARA
-1939 VDKIAAGEEIDGF
+1939 VDRVAAGENIAGF
-1952 IRMGTTPE
+1952 VRLGTTPE

-1977 VIKKAMNEHL
+1977 VIKKAMNERL

-2039 SKEKPVIAALM
+2039 SEEKPVIAALM

-2123 QEAGGAQ
+2123 QEADEAQ
-2130 AADNG
+2130 AADNSG
-2135 GEVRYSTDPQQEFEA
+2135 
-2150 TAQQYGGEAAYK
+2150 
-2162 QAKAAGQTELNYHQW
+2162 
-2177 VQVRTPSFKAW
+2177 
-2188 FGDWQNDPK
+2188 
-2197 NASKVVNPKTGEP
+2197 VV
-2210 LVVYHGTNAQFDTF
+2210 H
-2224 EPSYPRFAPGNIHG
+2224 
-2238 IYFTDVFDEEMR
+2238 
-2250 EAYGENQYAVFLNVR
+2250 
-2265 NLLEESPQRYIEKLK
+2265 
-2280 GVELPVPPS
+2280 
-2289 EEKMKAYRAA
+2289 
-2299 VGNVDDIKKS
+2299 
-2309 IQDAGFDGA
+2309 
-2318 KNRFG
+2318 
-2323 RGHEYIIFHPD
+2323 
-2334 QIKSATGNGG
+2334 
-2344 AFNPADANI
+2344 
-2353 YHSTAPET
+2353 HSTAPQAYTRDLMATHNISAAGILHADKLGGLPWASFAVTRANQPLTGFGEVTLIGDSDLADPKGRKKAKVFGADIYSPRQPRPVYKIRRDAIDEMWAPFARLAARFKEET
-2361 GDQTPDA
+2361 RRDLDSYTNDTDAVHADDIKHTLSRSPAVRYTFLEQWGGQPSLHELDGTARDIEERLRQAIEENGAADDFNDYVDDLWESLGGEPRLFKGYTDMGNRRFGRYDLAGIAAVMKRNLRGGESGSYGTGQVRAHVTPQFKTLKAIRSGKARLTDGETFRRLRDEMNAEAAEIGDTLGIYNETDFLQQVATDGWAAAVEGRETLDTPQNRRMVEDFLAKLADMPTEYFEGKLPGITRFSDFTAAVVPHDLGA
-2368 RQQRT
+2368 RAREVLENAGLRLFSYSDGESRSRAIEEAARVLDEERGGDILFSTTPEQQQT
-2373 LRLASNR
+2373 LRVARNR

-2444 HELTPEILAQVPQ
+2444 HELTPELLAQVPQ
-2457 ALQEPLAVFDSGKPG
+2457 ALQEPVLVFDSEKSN

-2479 LSDGR
+2479 LTDDG

-2561 EADVVK
+2561 ETDVVK

-2578 TKTGQILFSTAWH
+2578 TKTGQALLGTGQDGEKFST
-2591 GTPHR
+2591 
-2596 GIEKEGFKLHRIGT
+2596 
-2610 GEGAQSYGWGIYF
+2610 
-2623 AEERAVAEGY
+2623 
-2633 RARLS
+2633 
-2638 DDYTDALAEELHVS
+2638 
-2652 SDYTVDDLESAW
+2652 
-2664 EEYLDELPPAAQG
+2664 
-2677 FMRELRANDWLGF
+2677 
-2690 DSAWD
+2690 
-2695 AITAGLNLALYKRRY
+2695 
-2710 GNELTDGME
+2710 
-2719 AAAERYRQESGARNA
+2719 
-2734 GQVYKVDVPEKNDLL
+2734 
-2749 RYDGKEQSAQVQKIL
+2749 
-2764 EDNHL
+2764 
-2769 LPRLDDYR
+2769 
-2777 ANYDAETGT
+2777 
-2786 WRVKYYGEAPGIENR
+2786 
-2801 ESDDAQR
+2801 
-2808 ERSALDVRK
+2808 
-2817 EAWLADQKKGKD
+2817 
-2829 IYRALVQKYGSPKM
+2829 
-2843 ASIALNSMGIPGLY
+2843 
-2857 YADGFSRGKKGGT
+2857 
-2870 SNFVIWDDALLTP
+2870 
-2883 DAAQIEAQYSIP
+2883 P

-2935 LKADPNAGKVRNAF
+2935 LKADPNAEKVRNAF

-3042 IQEAERFFNSAEMGN
+3042 IQEAERFFNSAEMGS
-3057 GVLLTMYEDLYKH
+3057 GVLLTMYEDLYKN
-3070 HLQPMMQMSDDYL
+3070 HLQPIMQMSDGYL

-3090 PEMEAARPNYR
+3090 PEMEAARPAYQ

-3233 DIIHR
+3233 DTIHR

-3319 TRAGVAGYADAI
+3319 TRAGLAGYADAI

-3367 LERYAAQGGKT
+3367 LERFARQGGVT

-3389 QSLQDIMWAETQGA
+3389 QSLQDIVWAETQGA

-3461 KGDAGIK
+3461 KGDAGIR

-3506 LALWQMLAAAGGED
+3506 LALWKMLAAAGGED

-3547 GVMRGEGIRIP
+3547 GTMRGEGIRIP

-3730 APVLGGFTQTIPSM
+3730 APVLGGFTQSVPSV

-3768 RGKDHGK
+3768 RGKDYGK

-3816 QQLRAIDGHILDIQ
+3816 QRLRAIDGHILDIQ

>member
-1 MSSKLRDMAERL
+1 MSSKLAEDMARL
-13 QQAPN
+13 QQAPDY
-18 VSEQMAKLDQMMAV
+18 SEQLKRLDAMFAV
-32 GYDDYWKGRQPTKSP
+32 GYDNYWKNRQPEVDSL
-47 FADFRGLSTPRAQPV
+47 ANFRGIQPLPQQPV
-62 PAQPMPD
+62 QTQPMPD

-79 QEKAPETGSGWGIGE
+79 QEKAPEGRSGNNPLE
-94 TLKAFGK
+94 VAKAFGK
-101 GAANFDENN
+101 GVANFDEGN
-110 EQRTAG
+110 EQFTAG
-116 MGMLW
+116 LVY
-121 ADFWQDRL
+121 AVNDFREKRMMD
-129 GKKITDLAA
+129 KVHEMAM
-138 RDELTP
+138 RDEL
-144 EQYKQMKFAQRT
+144 
-156 PEETLWGENGLTIV
+156 
-170 ADDDPRAKAAKLAR
+170 
-184 TRGIITQ
+184 
-191 SEAKRIDA
+191 SDA
-199 ARNVDMVFNRDLRA
+199 ARKEWVAGRRLAVVKEAARRAGAPANPHGEGRFMWTDEEKAEQQRKDEAAEAKFHSFNESIDA
-213 RWAKFVEAA
+213 RWTKFVEAA

-233 ENGRSVD
+233 KDGRSVD
-240 PQKLYA
+240 PKKLYA

-253 GNYEGVTGY
+253 GDYQPVEGY

-274 EWAQEVGYNRRNDR
+274 EWAQEVGLARSNDR
-288 LLGWHEDAESRKNK
+288 MAGWYGDAESRKNK
-302 NTYERGTPAYY
+302 NTYERGTAAYY
-313 MMMFGESAPDI
+313 MMMAGESAPDL
-324 ALMMGG
+324 ALTFGST
-330 VGLARGGTGWVA
+330 GLARGILKGAVKKAVVREGIGAAAKEAAEQTARAAGRTAAEVA
-342 ARTAAGKAAEHAAE
+342 AAGKAAEKMAVRGVVAE
-356 RAAMRAAIN
+356 RMATGKLAE
-365 AGVERTAAREMA
+365 AGAGAGMGFVSARVGFDA
-377 AQAGKAAAQGVGRT
+377 YASARAQG
-391 AAANTGSLTGSAFIG
+391 LPP
-406 EQVAAQAYADARA
+406 Q
-419 SGLEPQAAAIY
+419 QAATY
-430 ATWYGLAEAIPEKF
+430 ATWYALAEAIPERI
-444 ALGKILRGNGTIRR
+444 AIGKILRGNGTVKK
-458 QALRGMMAE
+458 QVLRGMFVE
-467 AAQESVTQVLQNTA
+467 GVQETITQALQQGA
-481 DIKMLDRKMS
+481 DMGILGKDMTLR
-491 LKEFLLST
+491 EYLLG
-499 LDAAVVGGLMGGT
+499 LADAGIVGTIMGGT
-512 MGVVHGVAQK
+512 VGGIHAGIQKAGEMEQANYREEWEALVGAGVDAMRGGGMGG
-522 MGEAEQVNYA
+522 GISPN
-532 DEWRRLV
+532 
-539 EAGLNGRQSGTAQDG
+539 G

-564 PGDPTHPG
+564 QGNPTHPG
-572 GAPPVNPAPQGQG
+572 GTPPVNPNPAPQGQG

-604 VANDELQEDL
+604 VTNDELQEDL
-614 NELTTA
+614 NELA
-620 GAQPWAGWFSPDEIA
+620 GVTPPSWFDGKNWFSPAEIA
-635 AIARTDLEAALRIS
+635 AIAQTDLEAALRIS
-649 SAQRVLADP
+649 SAQRVMANP
-658 DVPES
+658 
-663 AKRQTVNDITS
+663 DITDEQKKNSGVANIDS
-674 PADLVAGMRER
+674 PAQVLEAMRAAL
-685 FGDNIIGQE
+685 GDNIIQQGE
-694 AAAQT
+694 AAAPDNVTAEPATAQQQGTPQT
-699 AATPAQQQAAPQP
+699 AAQNADNAA
-712 ADNPAPVN
+712 ANPAPVN
-720 PVADSTAPQATP
+720 NAAVNPAPVADSTAPQANP
-732 VGQASNP
+732 DGQARNS
-739 APDSAQQTVAGQQH
+739 APDSAQPSQQDATADAETRNAYNTWGERMQQSFVQDLREQARQLQT
-753 IANRRSVAGMTAEA
+753 SE
-767 RRQASQ
+767 
-773 LGTTAFDARI
+773 FDARL
-783 DAMEAAYA
+783 DALAQHYDQAAVE
-791 AQEPTDPERAIQAF
+791 QVGRDIV
-805 NAASDAISQ
+805 S
-814 DMIQYARANGYT
+814 YARRNGYQQ
-826 AQRSNSPGGFDWVKP
+826 QRRATGGFDWVNP
-841 NQTTPTPQPPQNPA
+841 NQPTTAPQPAQNPA
-855 PPAPPPQN
+855 PT
-863 PAPANPAPNTPPAP
+863 NPAPNTQPTHPAP
-877 PTTGGGQS
+877 VGGNSS

-989 QHLIDNAAAYGL
+989 QHLIDNAAAYGI

-1018 TDDVDVQQMATAS
+1018 TGDVDVQQMATAS
-1031 NAGTGMALSAYELAA
+1031 NAGTGMSLSAYELAA

-1074 AAVMGQWAQSLPE
+1074 AAVMGQWAQALPE

-1097 GRTLSRGGLLA
+1097 GRTLSREGLLA

-1193 ANGPAVESIIN
+1193 ANGPTVESIIN

-1269 EAARAVDEGR
+1269 EAARAVNEGR

-1300 GVSIPA
+1300 GISIPA
-1306 SWPQDEHAEFA
+1306 GWPQDEHAEFA
-1317 HPSLYEQYRQQF
+1317 HPSLYEQYRRQF

-1367 FRNGGTRP
+1367 FRTGGTRP

-1402 DGTQHS
+1402 NGTQHS
-1408 NGNETLLPPQQRALP
+1408 NDNETLPPPQQRALP

-1435 TNMAQEAAAQ
+1435 TNTAQEAAAQ
-1445 EQIAAPDYTEV
+1445 EQTAAPDYTEV

-1527 FVHRGANY
+1527 FVHRGADY

-1548 LSKLRSNSALRHLAE
+1548 LTKLRQNSALRHLAE

-1595 AAAIQQGNADALIA
+1595 AAAIQQGSADALIA

-1654 DAIGLLHDI
+1654 DAIGLLRDI

-1672 ADARESAGLA
+1672 ADAQRMAGVTA
-1682 EQRTPPASSAERAV
+1682 RQTPPAQAAEQAV
-1696 QRQERMAPVDG
+1696 QRQERMAPVD
-1707 ALYSFA
+1707 AAAYSTVPQTVVQAAKDKIRNFIQGFREKRGGKPFVDYMEVNDDAVAEARAQGLNIA
-1713 GVRAE
+1713 GYKHVLDESAVKHVDKR
-1718 TADHGALAQAQ
+1718 
-1729 ARVAHGENA
+1729 HGEKGVETTRGQEAIRDGDFESIA
-1738 EHVRQET
+1738 EVVSTPDKRIYGFKT
-1745 GWHQGT
+1745 K
-1751 DGQWRFEIAD
+1751 DG
-1761 DRAKIRKNGVRK
+1761 
-1773 KNPTFNDVYRK
+1773 NDVIASVKILADGTMAVVEEIRTRRRK
-1784 TRFEMGSNF
+1784 LAVKTMRKHTAATDLDRVIETMLSNARS
-1793 LEDFLEHKTLYA
+1793 DGGHANIHVVDITGKITPQSA
-1805 AYPRLRRAFVAL
+1805 TPQ
-1817 ETDPGL
+1817 
-1823 AGSYEAETNTIRLN
+1823 
-1837 GELSLDEALTTLLHE
+1837 GERYSTAPSLDEA
-1852 IQHVIQ
+1852 
-1858 EQENFARGGHAA
+1858 A
-1870 KLGYED
+1870 
-1876 YQRLAGEV
+1876 
-1884 EARNTETRRQMDA
+1884 
-1897 HARRETAPQE
+1897 
-1907 TQDVETAE
+1907 
-1915 QIIGEEMPA
+1915 
-1924 AAKLDESTDSAFANT
+1924 DSAFARA
-1939 VDKIAAGEEIDGF
+1939 VDDVVAGKVSAGYISL
-1952 IRMGTTPE
+1952 GTTPE
-1960 ALQLAGL
+1960 VLKLIGV
-1967 PDTRITMRAA
+1967 PDGKVRISGGT
-1977 VIKKAMNEHL
+1977 IEKAMA
-1987 GGGYGH
+1987 GYLNRNNSYDENRH
-1993 NLDAATLKRL
+1993 AIRPEDMKQL
-2003 PANINR
+2003 PAHLNAPI
-2009 PVAVMRSAKDSTNP
+2009 AVFKSATRADSFV
-2023 DAYIVLTEQ
+2023 VLTELM
-2032 TETDSYS
+2032 EL
-2039 SKEKPVIAALM
+2039 ENGRNKPVIAALHLQ
-2050 INESKHGLEVIN
+2050 KGKRGLNLVDIA
-2062 ITSVYGRSLSQIQRG
+2062 SVYGRSDGQLVRAFDT
-2077 LNSDLLYWDKE
+2077 DLLYLDKQ
-2088 KGKQF
+2088 KGRQF
-2093 VNAFR
+2093 LTTHP
-2098 LQLPSHV
+2098 LQLHWDITS
-2105 RTDAALA
+2105 DADLSA
-2112 RANIKTNEDLT
+2112 RNIKTNEDLT
-2123 QEAGGAQ
+2123 QEADEAQ
-2130 AADNG
+2130 AADNSG
-2135 GEVRYSTDPQQEFEA
+2135 
-2150 TAQQYGGEAAYK
+2150 
-2162 QAKAAGQTELNYHQW
+2162 
-2177 VQVRTPSFKAW
+2177 
-2188 FGDWQNDPK
+2188 
-2197 NASKVVNPKTGEP
+2197 VV
-2210 LVVYHGTNAQFDTF
+2210 H
-2224 EPSYPRFAPGNIHG
+2224 
-2238 IYFTDVFDEEMR
+2238 
-2250 EAYGENQYAVFLNVR
+2250 
-2265 NLLEESPQRYIEKLK
+2265 
-2280 GVELPVPPS
+2280 
-2289 EEKMKAYRAA
+2289 
-2299 VGNVDDIKKS
+2299 
-2309 IQDAGFDGA
+2309 
-2318 KNRFG
+2318 
-2323 RGHEYIIFHPD
+2323 
-2334 QIKSATGNGG
+2334 
-2344 AFNPADANI
+2344 
-2353 YHSTAPET
+2353 HSTAPQAYTRDLMATHNISAAGILHADKLGGLPWASFAVTRANQPLTGFGEVTLIGDSDLADPKGRKKAKVFGADIYSPRQPRPVYKIRRDAIDEMWAPFARLAARFKEDTRRDLDSYANDTDAVHADDIKHTLSRSPAVRYTFLEQRGEQPPLHELDGTAREIEEQLRQIMEENGAANDFNDYVDDLWESLGGEPRLFKGYTDMGNRRFGRYDLAGIAAVMKRNLRGGESGSYGTGQVRAHVTPQFKTLKAIRSGKARLTDGET
-2361 GDQTPDA
+2361 FRRLRDEMNAESAEIGDALGIYNETDFLQQVATDGWAAAVEGRETLDTPQNRRMVEDFLAKLADMPTEYFEGKLPGITRFSDFTAAVVPHDLGA
-2368 RQQRT
+2368 RAREVLENVGLRLFSYSDGESRSRAIEEAARVLDEERGGDILFSTTPEQQQT
-2373 LRLASNR
+2373 LRVARNR

-2385 RAIQDGHKFMS
+2385 RAIQS
-2396 GTAIDFGITPPVYQ
+2396 GGKYISGEPIDFGITPPVYQ
-2410 ALGAEAIPLKI
+2410 ALGAEALPLKI

-2444 HELTPEILAQVPQ
+2444 HELTPELLAQIPQ
-2457 ALQEPLAVFDSGKPG
+2457 ALQEPSLVFDSGQPD
-2472 ALVAVTE
+2472 ALVAVTS
-2479 LSDGR
+2479 LQDSK
-2484 GNPVIVPIYLAQ
+2484 GNPVV
-2496 TNAANRVNK
+2496 AAIHLSREAGFIRINK
-2505 IASVYGKDDAAA
+2505 IASIYGKDNAGS
-2517 VFADWQKKGRL
+2517 VFNRWQKEGKL
-2528 RYVDTRKPSLLRPDG
+2528 RYVDTKNPSLLTSDG
-2543 VQFSQGSQQ
+2543 VQFSQEKS
-2552 GLAGHTVLT
+2552 AKEPGHTVLT

-2567 LQQQLAQTEAE
+2567 LQQQLTQTEAE
-2578 TKTGQILFSTAWH
+2578 TRTGQALLGTNQNGEKFST
-2591 GTPHR
+2591 
-2596 GIEKEGFKLHRIGT
+2596 
-2610 GEGAQSYGWGIYF
+2610 
-2623 AEERAVAEGY
+2623 
-2633 RARLS
+2633 
-2638 DDYTDALAEELHVS
+2638 
-2652 SDYTVDDLESAW
+2652 
-2664 EEYLDELPPAAQG
+2664 
-2677 FMRELRANDWLGF
+2677 
-2690 DSAWD
+2690 
-2695 AITAGLNLALYKRRY
+2695 
-2710 GNELTDGME
+2710 
-2719 AAAERYRQESGARNA
+2719 
-2734 GQVYKVDVPEKNDLL
+2734 
-2749 RYDGKEQSAQVQKIL
+2749 
-2764 EDNHL
+2764 
-2769 LPRLDDYR
+2769 
-2777 ANYDAETGT
+2777 
-2786 WRVKYYGEAPGIENR
+2786 
-2801 ESDDAQR
+2801 
-2808 ERSALDVRK
+2808 
-2817 EAWLADQKKGKD
+2817 
-2829 IYRALVQKYGSPKM
+2829 
-2843 ASIALNSMGIPGLY
+2843 
-2857 YADGFSRGKKGGT
+2857 
-2870 SNFVIWDDALLTP
+2870 
-2883 DAAQIEAQYSIP
+2883 P

-2962 APQTMIQDLG
+2962 VPQTMIQDLG

-2978 YREAEKRIP
+2978 YREAERRIP
-2987 ALQNMKANKKVRE
+2987 ALKNMKANKKVRE

-3042 IQEAERFFNSAEMGN
+3042 IQEAERFFNSAEMGS

-3070 HLQPMMQMSDDYL
+3070 HLQPMMQMSDGYL
-3083 RESGLLT
+3083 RDAGLLT

-3212 RGGRSWQK
+3212 KGGRSWQK

-3233 DIIHR
+3233 DTIHR

-3319 TRAGVAGYADAI
+3319 TRAGLAGYADAI

-3348 AAWTASGLWGRKGT
+3348 AAWTASGIWGRKGT

-3367 LERYAAQGGKT
+3367 LERFARQGGVT

-3439 VESGVSEEAA
+3439 VESGVSEEVA

-3461 KGDAGIK
+3461 KGDAGIR

-3520 DDGIAWVDK
+3520 DDGVYWVDK

-3547 GVMRGEGIRIP
+3547 GTMRGEGIRIP

-3616 WLVNTFSPQVVKPVV
+3616 WLVNTASPQVVKPII

-3648 SMRSPGELD
+3648 SYRGPGELD
-3657 YNSGYESTPDVYKNI
+3657 YNSGYESTPDTYKHI
-3672 VKKLYDVSG
+3672 VKALYDGTG
-3681 GSVDIA
+3681 GRVDIA
-3687 PETLQFLVSNTT
+3687 PETIQFLWNSAL
-3699 GGAGQDVM
+3699 GGAGQDVVNVV
-3707 GAIEMLLDQTGMG
+3707 ETVLDQTGLG

-3725 SWYKA
+3725 SWYKS
-3730 APVLGGFTQTIPSM
+3730 APVLGGFIQSLPSV
-3744 DRERYQQNKEQTE
+3744 DRERYQQNKENTA
-3757 HRYNQLVDAAT
+3757 HRYNQLVDAAQ

-3802 LRNSERLHGTDELR
+3802 LKNSERLQGTDALR
-3816 QQLRAIDGHILDIQ
+3816 QQLRAIDGQILDIQ
-3830 KQANM
+3830 KQANRAY
-3835 KYREWKKSQ
+3835 KEWEKKNESTADHP

>member
-47 FADFRGLSTPRAQPV
+47 FADFRGIQPLPQQPV
-62 PAQPMPD
+62 QTQPMPD

-101 GAANFDENN
+101 GAANYDEYV

-129 GKKITDLAA
+129 GKKIADLAA

-156 PEETLWGENGLTIV
+156 PEETLWGEDGLTIV

-184 TRGIITQ
+184 VRGIITQ

-274 EWAQEVGYNRRNDR
+274 EWAQEVGYNRRNER

-313 MMMFGESAPDI
+313 MMMFGESAPD
-324 ALMMGG
+324 LLMMMGG
-330 VGLARGGTGWVA
+330 VGLARGAVGWAA
-342 ARTAAGKAAEHAAE
+342 ARSAAGKAAEHAAE

-539 EAGLNGRQSGTAQDG
+539 EAGLNGRQGGTAQDG
-554 TPPAPGGNPA
+554 TPPAPGVNPTPGN
-564 PGDPTHPG
+564 PTHPG
-572 GAPPVNPAPQGQG
+572 GTPAASPAAPGQG
-585 AAPPQAGFGTV
+585 AAPPQAGSGNV
-596 AAENGAPD
+596 AAAEGVPN
-604 VANDELQEDL
+604 VADDELQEDL
-614 NELTTA
+614 NELAAA
-620 GAQPWAGWFSPDEIA
+620 GAQPWAGWFSPAEIA
-635 AIARTDLEAALRIS
+635 AIAQSDLEAALRIS

-685 FGDNIIGQE
+685 FGDNINRAE
-694 AAAQT
+694 APAAANT
-699 AATPAQQQAAPQP
+699 ATAQPDSPAQQQGAPQNTAVNPAP
-712 ADNPAPVN
+712 ADNAAAVNPAPVT
-720 PVADSTAPQATP
+720 DSTAPQANP
-732 VGQASNP
+732 AAQASNP

-783 DAMEAAYA
+783 DAMEAAYI

-855 PPAPPPQN
+855 PPVSPPQN

-877 PTTGGGQS
+877 PTAGGGQS

-909 TEAGTANQ
+909 TEAGAANQ

-977 YAQHPERAQAYR
+977 YAQHPDRAQAYK
-989 QHLIDNAAAYGL
+989 QHLINNAAAYGL

-1018 TDDVDVQQMATAS
+1018 TNDVDVQQMATAS
-1031 NAGTGMALSAYELAA
+1031 NAGTGMTLSAYELAA

-1074 AAVMGQWAQSLPE
+1074 AAIMGQWAQALPE
-1087 NRRNAVYTQD
+1087 NRRNAVYTAD
-1097 GRTLSRGGLLA
+1097 GQTFSREGLLA

-1126 GIISRQTLAD
+1126 GIVSRQTLAD

-1188 TQTRK
+1188 TRTRQP
-1193 ANGPAVESIIN
+1193 NGPSVEAVIN
-1204 QQNLDGS
+1204 QPNLDGS
-1211 SYPANAATLL
+1211 TYPANAATLL

-1244 ANAQQSTNTADIFG
+1244 ASAQQSTNTADIFG

-1300 GVSIPA
+1300 GISIPA
-1306 SWPQDEHAEFA
+1306 GWPQDEHAEFA
-1317 HPSLYEQYRQQF
+1317 HPSLYATYRQQF

-1375 DIPANPYAP
+1375 DIPTNPYAP

-1408 NGNETLLPPQQRALP
+1408 NGNETLPPPQQRALP

-1435 TNMAQEAAAQ
+1435 TNTAQEAAAQ
-1445 EQIAAPDYTEV
+1445 EQTAAPDYTEV

-1527 FVHRGANY
+1527 FVHRGADY

-1548 LSKLRSNSALRHLAE
+1548 LSKLRNNSALRHLAE

-1595 AAAIQQGNADALIA
+1595 AAAIEQGNADALIA

-1654 DAIGLLHDI
+1654 DAIGLLRDI

-1672 ADARESAGLA
+1672 ADARESAGVA
-1682 EQRTPPASSAERAV
+1682 ARQTPPAQAAERAV
-1696 QRQERMAPVDG
+1696 QRQERMAPVD
-1707 ALYSFA
+1707 AAAYSTPPDTLRKHTA
-1713 GVRAE
+1713 ASDLETVTDTLLTNAQSDDSRANTHSVGTIDDSTPQSATSQGVRHS
-1718 TADHGALAQAQ
+1718 T
-1729 ARVAHGENA
+1729 
-1738 EHVRQET
+1738 T
-1745 GWHQGT
+1745 
-1751 DGQWRFEIAD
+1751 
-1761 DRAKIRKNGVRK
+1761 
-1773 KNPTFNDVYRK
+1773 P
-1784 TRFEMGSNF
+1784 
-1793 LEDFLEHKTLYA
+1793 
-1805 AYPRLRRAFVAL
+1805 
-1817 ETDPGL
+1817 
-1823 AGSYEAETNTIRLN
+1823 
-1837 GELSLDEALTTLLHE
+1837 SLDEA
-1852 IQHVIQ
+1852 
-1858 EQENFARGGHAA
+1858 A
-1870 KLGYED
+1870 
-1876 YQRLAGEV
+1876 
-1884 EARNTETRRQMDA
+1884 
-1897 HARRETAPQE
+1897 
-1907 TQDVETAE
+1907 
-1915 QIIGEEMPA
+1915 
-1924 AAKLDESTDSAFANT
+1924 DSAFARA
-1939 VDKIAAGEEIDGF
+1939 VDDVVAGKVSAGYISL
-1952 IRMGTTPE
+1952 GTTPE
-1960 ALQLAGL
+1960 VLKLIGV
-1967 PDTRITMRAA
+1967 PDGKVRISGGT
-1977 VIKKAMNEHL
+1977 IEKAMASYLNRNNSYDENRHAIRPE
-1987 GGGYGH
+1987 
-1993 NLDAATLKRL
+1993 DMKQL
-2003 PANINR
+2003 PAHLNAPI
-2009 PVAVMRSAKDSTNP
+2009 AIFKSATRADSFV
-2023 DAYIVLTEQ
+2023 VLTELM
-2032 TETDSYS
+2032 ERENGRD
-2039 SKEKPVIAALM
+2039 KPVIAALHLQ
-2050 INESKHGLEVIN
+2050 KGKRGLNLVDIA
-2062 ITSVYGRSLSQIQRG
+2062 SVYGRSNGQLVRAFDT
-2077 LNSDLLYWDKE
+2077 DLLYLNKQ
-2088 KGKQF
+2088 KGRQF
-2093 VNAFR
+2093 LTTHP
-2098 LQLPSHV
+2098 LQLHWDITS
-2105 RTDAALA
+2105 DADLSA
-2112 RANIKTNEDLT
+2112 RNIKTNEDLT
-2123 QEAGGAQ
+2123 QEKQ
-2130 AADNG
+2130 
-2135 GEVRYSTDPQQEFEA
+2135 TLQQEFEA

-2162 QAKAAGQTELNYHQW
+2162 QAKAAGETELDYQQW

-2210 LVVYHGTNAQFDTF
+2210 LVVYHGTAADFAVFDKERSNSQSKTGV
-2224 EPSYPRFAPGNIHG
+2224 PHG
-2238 IYFTDVFDEEMR
+2238 AFFFTDNPEVADSYTVEYQGDFTKTYRDGARTMPLFLNIR
-2250 EAYGENQYAVFLNVR
+2250 KPLKVNAKGENWNYILYKGEDHTTNSLAEMAQHSGKNDGVLIARVR
-2265 NLLEESPQRYIEKLK
+2265 DR
-2280 GVELPVPPS
+2280 
-2289 EEKMKAYRAA
+2289 
-2299 VGNVDDIKKS
+2299 
-2309 IQDAGFDGA
+2309 
-2318 KNRFG
+2318 G
-2323 RGHEYIIFHPD
+2323 RGAVQAKHATVFATFDPT

-2385 RAIQDGHKFMS
+2385 RAIWDGAKNIGGEGINF
-2396 GTAIDFGITPPVYQ
+2396 GTTPPVYQ
-2410 ALGAEAIPLKI
+2410 ALGADALPLRI
-2421 LNPRKLFSLLRPKSE
+2421 VDTRKLFSLLRPKSE

-2444 HELTPEILAQVPQ
+2444 HELTPELLAQIPQ
-2457 ALQEPLAVFDSGKPG
+2457 ALQKPVMVFNTEKGG
-2472 ALVAVTE
+2472 GFVAVTE
-2479 LSDGR
+2479 LIDSDGA
-2484 GNPVIVPIYLAQ
+2484 PVV
-2496 TNAANRVNK
+2496 AAIHLNHKMRYYMVNK
-2505 IASVYGKDDAAA
+2505 VASIYGKNNAEHA
-2517 VFADWQKKGRL
+2517 FAKWTKEGRL
-2528 RYVDTRKPSLLRPDG
+2528 RYVDTTSPPLLTSNG
-2543 VQFSQGSQQ
+2543 VQYTHEKSARDYGY
-2552 GLAGHTVLT
+2552 TVLT

-2690 DSAWD
+2690 DSAWN

-2734 GQVYKVDVPEKNDLL
+2734 GQVYKVDVPEKDDLL

-2901 PPTQAGLGK
+2901 PPSVAGLGK

-2924 WFDRQGELERI
+2924 WFDRQGELDRI
-2935 LKADPNAGKVRNAF
+2935 LRADPNAEKVRNAF

-2962 APQTMIQDLG
+2962 APQTMIQDLV

-3042 IQEAERFFNSAEMGN
+3042 IQEAERFFNSAEMGS

-3070 HLQPMMQMSDDYL
+3070 HLQPMMQMSDGYL
-3083 RESGLLT
+3083 RDAGLLT
-3090 PEMEAARPNYR
+3090 PEMEAARPAYQ

-3212 RGGRSWQK
+3212 KGGRSWQK

-3233 DIIHR
+3233 DTIHR

-3319 TRAGVAGYADAI
+3319 TRAGLAGYADAI

-3449 AVWAKDVMNFET
+3449 AVWAKDVMNFES
-3461 KGDAGIK
+3461 KGDAGIR

-3547 GVMRGEGIRIP
+3547 GTMRGEGIRIP

-3707 GAIEMLLDQTGMG
+3707 GAIELLLDQTGMG

-3816 QQLRAIDGHILDIQ
+3816 QRLRAIDGHILDIQ

-3835 KYREWKKSQ
+3835 KYREWEKSQ

>member
-47 FADFRGLSTPRAQPV
+47 FADFRGIQPPPQQPV
-62 PAQPMPD
+62 QTQPMPD

-199 ARNVDMVFNRDLRA
+199 ARNVDMAFNRDLRA

-274 EWAQEVGYNRRNDR
+274 EWAQEVGYNRRNER

-458 QALRGMMAE
+458 QTLRGMMAE

-481 DIKMLDRKMS
+481 DIQMLDRKMS

-539 EAGLNGRQSGTAQDG
+539 EAGLNGRQAGTAQDG

-564 PGDPTHPG
+564 PGNPTHPG
-572 GAPPVNPAPQGQG
+572 GTPSVNPNPAPQGQG

-635 AIARTDLEAALRIS
+635 AIARTDLEAALHIS

-663 AKRQTVNDITS
+663 AKQQTVNDITS

-732 VGQASNP
+732 AGQAGNP

-767 RRQASQ
+767 RRQAGQ

-791 AQEPTDPERAIQAF
+791 AQEPTDPEQAIQAF

-855 PPAPPPQN
+855 P
-863 PAPANPAPNTPPAP
+863 ANPAPNTPPAP

-885 TIRANGQEHGVTF
+885 TIRANGREHGVTF

-909 TEAGTANQ
+909 AEAGTANQ
-917 ARNRASNAQSAAQV
+917 ARNRTSNAQSAAQV

-1031 NAGTGMALSAYELAA
+1031 NAGTGMSLSAYELAA

-1074 AAVMGQWAQSLPE
+1074 AAIMGQWAQALPE

-1097 GRTLSRGGLLA
+1097 GRTLSREGLLA

-1193 ANGPAVESIIN
+1193 ANGPTVESIIN

-1211 SYPANAATLL
+1211 SYPANATTLL

-1244 ANAQQSTNTADIFG
+1244 ANAQPSTNTADIFG

-1269 EAARAVDEGR
+1269 EAARAVNEGR

-1300 GVSIPA
+1300 GISIPA
-1306 SWPQDEHAEFA
+1306 GWPQDEHAEFA
-1317 HPSLYEQYRQQF
+1317 HPSLYEQYRRQF

-1408 NGNETLLPPQQRALP
+1408 NGNETLPPAQQSALP

-1435 TNMAQEAAAQ
+1435 TNTAQETAAQ
-1445 EQIAAPDYTEV
+1445 EQTAAPDYAAV
-1456 RRLLERILGKRLAE
+1456 RRLLEHILGKRLAE
-1470 KVTLSNTLPDGQPM
+1470 KVTLSNTLPDGRPM
-1484 PQEGAYLADG
+1484 PQEGAYLAADG

-1506 EVDGVT
+1506 VVDGVT

-1527 FVHRGANY
+1527 FVHRGADY

-1548 LSKLRSNSALRHLAE
+1548 LSKLRNNSALRHLAE

-1616 TTGRTKLQALLG
+1616 TTGKTRLQALLG

-1654 DAIGLLHDI
+1654 DAIGLLRDI

-1672 ADARESAGLA
+1672 ADAQRMAGVTA
-1682 EQRTPPASSAERAV
+1682 RQTPPAQAAERAV
-1696 QRQERMAPVDG
+1696 QRQERMAPVD
-1707 ALYSFA
+1707 A
-1713 GVRAE
+1713 
-1718 TADHGALAQAQ
+1718 
-1729 ARVAHGENA
+1729 
-1738 EHVRQET
+1738 
-1745 GWHQGT
+1745 
-1751 DGQWRFEIAD
+1751 
-1761 DRAKIRKNGVRK
+1761 
-1773 KNPTFNDVYRK
+1773 
-1784 TRFEMGSNF
+1784 
-1793 LEDFLEHKTLYA
+1793 A
-1805 AYPRLRRAFVAL
+1805 AYSTPPDTLRKHTAASDL
-1817 ETDPGL
+1817 ETVTDTL
-1823 AGSYEAETNTIRLN
+1823 LTNARSDGSRADTHSVDTIDDSTPQSATPQ
-1837 GELSLDEALTTLLHE
+1837 GERYSTTPSLDEA
-1852 IQHVIQ
+1852 
-1858 EQENFARGGHAA
+1858 A
-1870 KLGYED
+1870 
-1876 YQRLAGEV
+1876 
-1884 EARNTETRRQMDA
+1884 
-1897 HARRETAPQE
+1897 
-1907 TQDVETAE
+1907 
-1915 QIIGEEMPA
+1915 
-1924 AAKLDESTDSAFANT
+1924 DSAFARA
-1939 VDKIAAGEEIDGF
+1939 VDDVVAGKVSAGYISL
-1952 IRMGTTPE
+1952 GTTPE
-1960 ALQLAGL
+1960 VLKLIGV
-1967 PDTRITMRAA
+1967 PDGKVRISGGT
-1977 VIKKAMNEHL
+1977 IEKAMASYLNRNNSYDENRHAIRPE
-1987 GGGYGH
+1987 
-1993 NLDAATLKRL
+1993 DMKQL
-2003 PANINR
+2003 PAHLNAPI
-2009 PVAVMRSAKDSTNP
+2009 AVFKSATRADSFV
-2023 DAYIVLTEQ
+2023 VLTELM
-2032 TETDSYS
+2032 ERENGRD
-2039 SKEKPVIAALM
+2039 KPVIAALHLQ
-2050 INESKHGLEVIN
+2050 KGKRGLNLVDIA
-2062 ITSVYGRSLSQIQRG
+2062 SVYGRSNGQLVRAFDT
-2077 LNSDLLYWDKE
+2077 DLLYLNKQ
-2088 KGKQF
+2088 KGRQF
-2093 VNAFR
+2093 LTTHP
-2098 LQLPSHV
+2098 LQLHWDITS
-2105 RTDAALA
+2105 DADLSA
-2112 RANIKTNEDLT
+2112 RNIKTNEDLT
-2123 QEAGGAQ
+2123 QEADEAQ
-2130 AADNG
+2130 TADNG
-2135 GEVRYSTDPQQEFEA
+2135 G
-2150 TAQQYGGEAAYK
+2150 
-2162 QAKAAGQTELNYHQW
+2162 
-2177 VQVRTPSFKAW
+2177 
-2188 FGDWQNDPK
+2188 
-2197 NASKVVNPKTGEP
+2197 VV
-2210 LVVYHGTNAQFDTF
+2210 H
-2224 EPSYPRFAPGNIHG
+2224 
-2238 IYFTDVFDEEMR
+2238 
-2250 EAYGENQYAVFLNVR
+2250 
-2265 NLLEESPQRYIEKLK
+2265 
-2280 GVELPVPPS
+2280 
-2289 EEKMKAYRAA
+2289 
-2299 VGNVDDIKKS
+2299 
-2309 IQDAGFDGA
+2309 
-2318 KNRFG
+2318 
-2323 RGHEYIIFHPD
+2323 
-2334 QIKSATGNGG
+2334 
-2344 AFNPADANI
+2344 
-2353 YHSTAPET
+2353 HSTAPQDYTRDLIATHNISAAGILHADKLGGLPWASFAVTRANQPLTGFGEVTLIGDSDLADPKGRKKAKVFGADIYSPRQPRPVYKIRRDAIDEMWAPFARLAARFKEET
-2361 GDQTPDA
+2361 RRDLDSYTNDTDAVHADDIKHTLSRSPAVRYTFLEQWGGQPPLHELDGTARDIEERLRQAIEENGAANDFNDYVDDLWESLGGEPRLFKGYTDMGNRRFGRYDLAGIAAVMKRNLRGGESGSYGTGQVRAHVTPQFKTLKAIRSGKARLTDGETFRRLRDEMNAEAAEIGDTLGIYNDTDFLQQVATDGWAAAVEGRETLDTPQNRRMVEDFLAKLADMPTEYFEGKLPGITRFSDFTAAVVPHDLGA
-2368 RQQRT
+2368 RAREVLENAGLRLFEYNDGESRSRAIEEAARALDEERGGDILFSTAPEQQQT
-2373 LRLASNR
+2373 LRVARVR

-2385 RAIQDGHKFMS
+2385 RAIWDGAKNI
-2396 GTAIDFGITPPVYQ
+2396 GGEGIDFGTTPPVYQ
-2410 ALGAEAIPLKI
+2410 ALGADALPLRI
-2421 LNPRKLFSLLRPKSE
+2421 VDTRKLFSLLRPKSE
-2436 QGQRGDNT
+2436 QGKRGDNT
-2444 HELTPEILAQVPQ
+2444 HELTPEILAQIPE
-2457 ALQEPLAVFDSGKPG
+2457 ALQKPVMVFDTEQGG
-2472 ALVAVTE
+2472 GFVAVTE
-2479 LSDGR
+2479 LTDSDGA
-2484 GNPVIVPIYLAQ
+2484 PVVVAIHLNHKMRYYQ
-2496 TNAANRVNK
+2496 VNK
-2505 IASVYGKDDAAA
+2505 VASIYGKNNAEHA
-2517 VFADWQKKGRL
+2517 FAKWTKEGRL
-2528 RYVDTRKPSLLRPDG
+2528 RYVDTTSPPLLTSNG
-2543 VQFSQGSQQ
+2543 VQYTHEKSARDYGY
-2552 GLAGHTVLT
+2552 TVLT

-2578 TKTGQILFSTAWH
+2578 TKAGQALLGTGQD
-2591 GTPHR
+2591 G
-2596 GIEKEGFKLHRIGT
+2596 EKF
-2610 GEGAQSYGWGIYF
+2610 
-2623 AEERAVAEGY
+2623 
-2633 RARLS
+2633 
-2638 DDYTDALAEELHVS
+2638 
-2652 SDYTVDDLESAW
+2652 
-2664 EEYLDELPPAAQG
+2664 
-2677 FMRELRANDWLGF
+2677 
-2690 DSAWD
+2690 
-2695 AITAGLNLALYKRRY
+2695 
-2710 GNELTDGME
+2710 
-2719 AAAERYRQESGARNA
+2719 
-2734 GQVYKVDVPEKNDLL
+2734 
-2749 RYDGKEQSAQVQKIL
+2749 
-2764 EDNHL
+2764 
-2769 LPRLDDYR
+2769 
-2777 ANYDAETGT
+2777 
-2786 WRVKYYGEAPGIENR
+2786 
-2801 ESDDAQR
+2801 
-2808 ERSALDVRK
+2808 
-2817 EAWLADQKKGKD
+2817 
-2829 IYRALVQKYGSPKM
+2829 
-2843 ASIALNSMGIPGLY
+2843 
-2857 YADGFSRGKKGGT
+2857 
-2870 SNFVIWDDALLTP
+2870 
-2883 DAAQIEAQYSIP
+2883 SIP

-2924 WFDRQGELERI
+2924 WFDRQGELDRI
-2935 LKADPNAGKVRNAF
+2935 LRADPNAEKVRNAF

-2987 ALQNMKANKKVRE
+2987 ALKNMKANKKVRE

-3042 IQEAERFFNSAEMGN
+3042 IQEAERFFNSAEMGS

-3070 HLQPMMQMSDDYL
+3070 HLQPMMQMSDGYL

-3205 NGGNRNT
+3205 NGANRNT

-3233 DIIHR
+3233 DTIHR

-3319 TRAGVAGYADAI
+3319 TRAGLAGYADAI

-3367 LERYAAQGGKT
+3367 LERFAAQGGKT

-3389 QSLQDIMWAETQGA
+3389 QSLQDIMWAQTQGA

-3547 GVMRGEGIRIP
+3547 GTMRGEGIRIP

-3595 IISGFSPLQPSDVDI
+3595 ITSGFSPLQPSDVDI

-3707 GAIEMLLDQTGMG
+3707 GAIELLLDQTGMG

-3744 DRERYQQNKEQTE
+3744 DRERYQQNKERVN

-3768 RGKDHGK
+3768 RGKDYGK

-3816 QQLRAIDGHILDIQ
+3816 QRLRAIDGHILDIQ

-3835 KYREWKKSQ
+3835 KYREWEKSQ

>member
-18 VSEQMAKLDQMMAV
+18 VSEQMAKLDQMMTV

-47 FADFRGLSTPRAQPV
+47 FADFRGIQPLQPQRAAETQS
-62 PAQPMPD
+62 MPD

-199 ARNVDMVFNRDLRA
+199 ARNVDMVFNRGLRA

-246 DFKRFER
+246 DFKRYES

-274 EWAQEVGYNRRNDR
+274 EWAQEVGYNRRNER

-302 NTYERGTPAYY
+302 STYERGTPAYY

-539 EAGLNGRQSGTAQDG
+539 EAGLNGRQGGTAQDG
-554 TPPAPGGNPA
+554 APPAPGGNPV
-564 PGDPTHPG
+564 GSGPTPTNPG
-572 GAPPVNPAPQGQG
+572 GTPPVNPNPAPQGQG

-658 DVPES
+658 DVPDS

-773 LGTTAFDARI
+773 LGTTAFDTRI

-791 AQEPTDPERAIQAF
+791 AQEPTDPEQAIQAF

-855 PPAPPPQN
+855 PPVSPPQN

-885 TIRANGQEHGVTF
+885 TIRANGREHGVTF
-898 EVREAASLTPT
+898 EVREAASLTPA

-1074 AAVMGQWAQSLPE
+1074 AAIMGQWAQALPE

-1097 GRTLSRGGLLA
+1097 GRTLSREGLLA

-1193 ANGPAVESIIN
+1193 ANGPTVEGIIN

-1258 AAPPT
+1258 AAPPN

-1300 GVSIPA
+1300 GISIPA
-1306 SWPQDEHAEFA
+1306 GWPQDEHAEFA
-1317 HPSLYEQYRQQF
+1317 HPSLYATYRQQF

-1375 DIPANPYAP
+1375 DIPTNPYAP

-1470 KVTLSNTLPDGQPM
+1470 KVTLSNTLPDGRPM
-1484 PQEGAYLADG
+1484 PQEGAYLAADG

-1506 EVDGVT
+1506 VVDGVT

-1527 FVHRGANY
+1527 FVHRGADY

-1548 LSKLRSNSALRHLAE
+1548 LSKLRNNSALRHLAE

-1595 AAAIQQGNADALIA
+1595 AAAIRQGNADALIA

-1616 TTGRTKLQALLG
+1616 TTGKTRLQALLG

-1654 DAIGLLHDI
+1654 DAIGLLRDI

-1672 ADARESAGLA
+1672 ADAQRMAGVTA
-1682 EQRTPPASSAERAV
+1682 RQTPPAQAAEQAV

-1707 ALYSFA
+1707 AVYSTVPQTVVQAAKDKIRNFIQSFRQKGGNPFVDYINVDGA
-1713 GVRAE
+1713 AAEEARQYGLDIDGYQHVIEGQAVNHIIRRHGNPAVEKTRGQIALTDADLENIADVVSSPDARIYGIKTHDGLDIIASVKKMPDGTLALVEEVRTGRRKLGVKTLRKHTAASDLETVTDTLLTNARSDGSRANIHVVDITGKITPQSATSQGVRHS
-1718 TADHGALAQAQ
+1718 TA
-1729 ARVAHGENA
+1729 
-1738 EHVRQET
+1738 
-1745 GWHQGT
+1745 
-1751 DGQWRFEIAD
+1751 
-1761 DRAKIRKNGVRK
+1761 
-1773 KNPTFNDVYRK
+1773 P
-1784 TRFEMGSNF
+1784 
-1793 LEDFLEHKTLYA
+1793 
-1805 AYPRLRRAFVAL
+1805 
-1817 ETDPGL
+1817 
-1823 AGSYEAETNTIRLN
+1823 
-1837 GELSLDEALTTLLHE
+1837 SLDEAE
-1852 IQHVIQ
+1852 
-1858 EQENFARGGHAA
+1858 
-1870 KLGYED
+1870 
-1876 YQRLAGEV
+1876 
-1884 EARNTETRRQMDA
+1884 
-1897 HARRETAPQE
+1897 
-1907 TQDVETAE
+1907 
-1915 QIIGEEMPA
+1915 
-1924 AAKLDESTDSAFANT
+1924 DSAFARA
-1939 VDKIAAGEEIDGF
+1939 VDRVAAGENIAGF
-1952 IRMGTTPE
+1952 VRLGTTPE

-1967 PDTRITMRAA
+1967 PDVGVSIRGN
-1977 VIKKAMNEHL
+1977 VIKKVMNEWL
-1987 GGGYGH
+1987 GDGHGH
-1993 NLDAATLKRL
+1993 NLDPETLKRL
-2003 PANINR
+2003 PAELNR
-2009 PVAVMRSAKDSTNP
+2009 PVAVARSAQDSSNRN
-2023 DAYIVLTEQ
+2023 AYIVLTEL
-2032 TETDSYS
+2032 TETDIYDG
-2039 SKEKPVIAALM
+2039 KEKPVIAALM
-2050 INESKHGLEVIN
+2050 VNVNNGGLEVVN
-2062 ITSVYGRSLSQIQRG
+2062 ITSVYGRSKAQIQRS
-2077 LNSDLLYWDKE
+2077 LNTDLLYWDKE

-2098 LQLPSHV
+2098 LQLPSHL

-2112 RANIKTNEDLT
+2112 GANIKTNEDLT
-2123 QEAGGAQ
+2123 QGA
-2130 AADNG
+2130 N
-2135 GEVRYSTDPQQEFEA
+2135 PQQEFAA
-2150 TAQQYGGEAAYK
+2150 TAQQYGGEAAYE
-2162 QAKAAGQTELNYHQW
+2162 QAKAAGQTELDYRQW

-2299 VGNVDDIKKS
+2299 VGNIDDIKKS

-2323 RGHEYIIFHPD
+2323 RGHEYIIFHPN

-2344 AFNPADANI
+2344 AFNPADTNI

-2385 RAIQDGHKFMS
+2385 RAIQS
-2396 GTAIDFGITPPVYQ
+2396 GGKYISGEPIDFGTTPPVYQ
-2410 ALGAEAIPLKI
+2410 ALGAEALPLKI

-2444 HELTPEILAQVPQ
+2444 HELTPELLAQVPQ
-2457 ALQEPLAVFDSGKPG
+2457 ALQEPTLVFDSEQPG
-2472 ALVAVTE
+2472 ALVAVTS
-2479 LSDGR
+2479 LQDSK
-2484 GNPVIVPIYLAQ
+2484 GNPVV
-2496 TNAANRVNK
+2496 AAIHLSREAGFIRINK
-2505 IASVYGKDDAAA
+2505 IASIYGKDNADR
-2517 VFADWQKKGRL
+2517 VFNRWQKEGKL
-2528 RYVDTRKPSLLRPDG
+2528 RYVDTKNPSLLTSDG
-2543 VQFSQGSQQ
+2543 VQFSQEKS
-2552 GLAGHTVLT
+2552 AKEPGHTVLT

-2734 GQVYKVDVPEKNDLL
+2734 GQVYKVDVPEKDDLL

-2924 WFDRQGELERI
+2924 WFDRQGELDRI
-2935 LKADPNAGKVRNAF
+2935 LRADPNAEKVRNAF

-2962 APQTMIQDLG
+2962 MPQTMIQDLG

-2987 ALQNMKANKKVRE
+2987 ALKNMKANKKVRE

-3042 IQEAERFFNSAEMGN
+3042 IQEAERFFNSAEMGS
-3057 GVLLTMYEDLYKH
+3057 GVLLTMYEDLYKN

-3233 DIIHR
+3233 DTIHR

-3319 TRAGVAGYADAI
+3319 TRAGLAGYADAI

-3367 LERYAAQGGKT
+3367 LERFARQGGVT

-3547 GVMRGEGIRIP
+3547 GTMRGEGIRIP

-3681 GSVDIA
+3681 GNVDIA

-3707 GAIEMLLDQTGMG
+3707 GAIELLLDQTGMG

-3835 KYREWKKSQ
+3835 KYREWEKSQ

>member
-18 VSEQMAKLDQMMAV
+18 VSEQMAKLDQMMTV

-47 FADFRGLSTPRAQPV
+47 FADFRGIQPLQPQRAAETQS
-62 PAQPMPD
+62 MPD

-79 QEKAPETGSGWGIGE
+79 QEKVPETGSGWGIGE

-199 ARNVDMVFNRDLRA
+199 ARNVDMVFNRGLRA

-274 EWAQEVGYNRRNDR
+274 EWAQEVGYNRRNER

-302 NTYERGTPAYY
+302 STYERGTPAYY

-342 ARTAAGKAAEHAAE
+342 ARTAAGKAAEHTAE

-539 EAGLNGRQSGTAQDG
+539 EAGLNGRQGGTAQDG
-554 TPPAPGGNPA
+554 AAPAPGGNPA
-564 PGDPTHPG
+564 PGNPTHPG
-572 GAPPVNPAPQGQG
+572 GTPPVNPNPAPQGQG

-663 AKRQTVNDITS
+663 AKRQTVNDVTS

-699 AATPAQQQAAPQP
+699 ATTPAQQQAAPQP
-712 ADNPAPVN
+712 ADNPAPMNNPAVS
-720 PVADSTAPQATP
+720 PVADSTTPQANP
-732 VGQASNP
+732 AGQASNP

-773 LGTTAFDARI
+773 LGTTAFDTRI

-791 AQEPTDPERAIQAF
+791 AQEPTDPEQAIQAF

-855 PPAPPPQN
+855 PPVSPPQN

-977 YAQHPERAQAYR
+977 YAQHPGRAQAYR

-1031 NAGTGMALSAYELAA
+1031 NAGTGMALSAYEMAA

-1074 AAVMGQWAQSLPE
+1074 AAVMGQWAQALPE

-1097 GRTLSRGGLLA
+1097 GRTLSREGLLA

-1193 ANGPAVESIIN
+1193 ANGPTVESIIN

-1269 EAARAVDEGR
+1269 EAARAVNEGR

-1300 GVSIPA
+1300 GISIPA
-1306 SWPQDEHAEFA
+1306 GWPQDEHAEFA
-1317 HPSLYEQYRQQF
+1317 HPSLYATYRQQF

-1408 NGNETLLPPQQRALP
+1408 NGNETLPPPQQRALP

-1435 TNMAQEAAAQ
+1435 TNTAQAAAAQ
-1445 EQIAAPDYTEV
+1445 EQTAAPDYAEV

-1470 KVTLSNTLPDGQPM
+1470 KVTLSNTLPNGQPM

-1527 FVHRGANY
+1527 FVHRGADY

-1548 LSKLRSNSALRHLAE
+1548 LSKLRQNSALRHLAE

-1654 DAIGLLHDI
+1654 DAIGLLRDI

-1672 ADARESAGLA
+1672 ADAQRMAGVT
-1682 EQRTPPASSAERAV
+1682 ERQTPPAQAAERAV
-1696 QRQERMAPVDG
+1696 QRQERMAPVD
-1707 ALYSFA
+1707 AAAYSTPPDTLRKHTA
-1713 GVRAE
+1713 ASDLETVTDTLLTNARSDGSRANTHSVDTIDDSTPQSATSQGVRHS
-1718 TADHGALAQAQ
+1718 T
-1729 ARVAHGENA
+1729 
-1738 EHVRQET
+1738 T
-1745 GWHQGT
+1745 
-1751 DGQWRFEIAD
+1751 
-1761 DRAKIRKNGVRK
+1761 
-1773 KNPTFNDVYRK
+1773 P
-1784 TRFEMGSNF
+1784 
-1793 LEDFLEHKTLYA
+1793 
-1805 AYPRLRRAFVAL
+1805 
-1817 ETDPGL
+1817 
-1823 AGSYEAETNTIRLN
+1823 
-1837 GELSLDEALTTLLHE
+1837 SLDEA
-1852 IQHVIQ
+1852 
-1858 EQENFARGGHAA
+1858 A
-1870 KLGYED
+1870 
-1876 YQRLAGEV
+1876 
-1884 EARNTETRRQMDA
+1884 
-1897 HARRETAPQE
+1897 
-1907 TQDVETAE
+1907 
-1915 QIIGEEMPA
+1915 
-1924 AAKLDESTDSAFANT
+1924 DSAFARA
-1939 VDKIAAGEEIDGF
+1939 VDDVVAGKVSAGYISL
-1952 IRMGTTPE
+1952 GTTPE
-1960 ALQLAGL
+1960 VLKLIGV
-1967 PDTRITMRAA
+1967 PDGKVRISGGT
-1977 VIKKAMNEHL
+1977 IEKAMASYLNRNNSYDENRHAIRPE
-1987 GGGYGH
+1987 
-1993 NLDAATLKRL
+1993 DMKQL
-2003 PANINR
+2003 PAHLNAPI
-2009 PVAVMRSAKDSTNP
+2009 AVFKSATRADSFV
-2023 DAYIVLTEQ
+2023 VLTELM
-2032 TETDSYS
+2032 ERENGRD
-2039 SKEKPVIAALM
+2039 KPVIAALHLQ
-2050 INESKHGLEVIN
+2050 KGKRGLNLVDIA
-2062 ITSVYGRSLSQIQRG
+2062 SVYGRSNGQLVRAFDT
-2077 LNSDLLYWDKE
+2077 DLLYLNKQ
-2088 KGKQF
+2088 KGRQF
-2093 VNAFR
+2093 LTTHP
-2098 LQLPSHV
+2098 LQLHWDITS
-2105 RTDAALA
+2105 DADLSA
-2112 RANIKTNEDLT
+2112 RNIKTNEDLM
-2123 QEAGGAQ
+2123 QEKQ
-2130 AADNG
+2130 
-2135 GEVRYSTDPQQEFEA
+2135 TLQQEFEA
-2150 TAQQYGGEAAYK
+2150 TAQQYGGEAAYE
-2162 QAKAAGQTELNYHQW
+2162 QAKAAGQTELDYRQW

-2197 NASKVVNPKTGEP
+2197 NASKVVNPRTGEP

-2238 IYFTDVFDEEMR
+2238 IYFTDVFDEEIR

-2265 NLLEESPQRYIEKLK
+2265 NLLEESPQIYIEKLK

-2323 RGHEYIIFHPD
+2323 RGHEYIIFHPN

-2344 AFNPADANI
+2344 AFDPADANI

-2385 RAIQDGHKFMS
+2385 RAIQS
-2396 GTAIDFGITPPVYQ
+2396 GGKYISGEPIDFGTTPPVYQ
-2410 ALGAEAIPLKI
+2410 ALGAEALPLKI

-2444 HELTPEILAQVPQ
+2444 HELTPELLAQVPQ
-2457 ALQEPLAVFDSGKPG
+2457 ALQEPTLVFDSEQPG
-2472 ALVAVTE
+2472 ALVAVTS
-2479 LSDGR
+2479 LQDSKR
-2484 GNPVIVPIYLAQ
+2484 NPVV
-2496 TNAANRVNK
+2496 AAIHLSREAGFIRINK
-2505 IASVYGKDDAAA
+2505 IASIYGKDNADS
-2517 VFADWQKKGRL
+2517 VFNRWQREGKL
-2528 RYVDTRKPSLLRPDG
+2528 RYVDTKNPSLLTSDG
-2543 VQFSQGSQQ
+2543 VQFSQEKS
-2552 GLAGHTVLT
+2552 AKEPGHTVLT
-2561 EADVVK
+2561 DADVVK
-2567 LQQQLAQTEAE
+2567 LQQQLTQTEAE
-2578 TKTGQILFSTAWH
+2578 TKTGQ
-2591 GTPHR
+2591 
-2596 GIEKEGFKLHRIGT
+2596 
-2610 GEGAQSYGWGIYF
+2610 
-2623 AEERAVAEGY
+2623 
-2633 RARLS
+2633 
-2638 DDYTDALAEELHVS
+2638 
-2652 SDYTVDDLESAW
+2652 
-2664 EEYLDELPPAAQG
+2664 
-2677 FMRELRANDWLGF
+2677 
-2690 DSAWD
+2690 
-2695 AITAGLNLALYKRRY
+2695 
-2710 GNELTDGME
+2710 
-2719 AAAERYRQESGARNA
+2719 
-2734 GQVYKVDVPEKNDLL
+2734 
-2749 RYDGKEQSAQVQKIL
+2749 
-2764 EDNHL
+2764 
-2769 LPRLDDYR
+2769 
-2777 ANYDAETGT
+2777 
-2786 WRVKYYGEAPGIENR
+2786 
-2801 ESDDAQR
+2801 
-2808 ERSALDVRK
+2808 
-2817 EAWLADQKKGKD
+2817 
-2829 IYRALVQKYGSPKM
+2829 
-2843 ASIALNSMGIPGLY
+2843 
-2857 YADGFSRGKKGGT
+2857 
-2870 SNFVIWDDALLTP
+2870 ALLGTN
-2883 DAAQIEAQYSIP
+2883 QNGEKFSIP
-2895 PQLVTD
+2895 PQLVAD

-2924 WFDRQGELERI
+2924 WFDRQGELDRI
-2935 LKADPNAGKVRNAF
+2935 LKADPNAEKVRNAF

-2962 APQTMIQDLG
+2962 VPQTMIQDLG

-2987 ALQNMKANKKVRE
+2987 ALKNMKANKKVRE

-3042 IQEAERFFNSAEMGN
+3042 IQEAERFFNSAEMGS

-3070 HLQPMMQMSDDYL
+3070 HLQPMMQMSDGYL
-3083 RESGLLT
+3083 RDAGLLT

-3109 PQMEDSTIEKIVKD
+3109 PQMEDSTIEKIIKD

-3233 DIIHR
+3233 DTIHR

-3268 GSWGLEQAGRVTRFM
+3268 GSWVLEQAGRVTRFM

-3319 TRAGVAGYADAI
+3319 TRAGLAGYADAI

-3348 AAWTASGLWGRKGT
+3348 AAWTASGIWGRKGT
-3362 DFAPW
+3362 DFSPW
-3367 LERYAAQGGKT
+3367 LERFARQGGVT

-3389 QSLQDIMWAETQGA
+3389 QSLQDIVWAQTQGA
-3403 KKWASLKHDFAA
+3403 KKWASPKHDFAA

-3439 VESGVSEEAA
+3439 VESGVSEEVA

-3461 KGDAGIK
+3461 KGDAGIR

-3520 DDGIAWVDK
+3520 DDGVYWVDK

-3547 GVMRGEGIRIP
+3547 GTMRGEGIRIP

-3707 GAIEMLLDQTGMG
+3707 GAIEVLLDQTGMG

-3730 APVLGGFTQTIPSM
+3730 APVLGGFTQSVPSM

-3768 RGKDHGK
+3768 RGKDYGK

-3816 QQLRAIDGHILDIQ
+3816 QRLRAIDGHILDIQ

-3835 KYREWKKSQ
+3835 KYREWEFQHTGTTQKASP

>member
-47 FADFRGLSTPRAQPV
+47 FADFRGIQPLPQQPV
-62 PAQPMPD
+62 QTQPMPD

-79 QEKAPETGSGWGIGE
+79 QEKVPETGSGWGIDE

-199 ARNVDMVFNRDLRA
+199 ARNVDMVFNRGLRA

-246 DFKRFER
+246 DFKRYES

-330 VGLARGGTGWVA
+330 VGLARGAVGWTA
-342 ARTAAGKAAEHAAE
+342 ARSAAGKAAEHAAE

-539 EAGLNGRQSGTAQDG
+539 EAGLNGRQGGTAQDG
-554 TPPAPGGNPA
+554 APPAPGGNPA
-564 PGDPTHPG
+564 PGNPPHPG
-572 GAPPVNPAPQGQG
+572 GTPPVNPNPAPQGQG
-585 AAPPQAGFGTV
+585 AAPPQAGSGNV
-596 AAENGAPD
+596 SAAEGVPD

-614 NELTTA
+614 NELATA

-699 AATPAQQQAAPQP
+699 AANHAQQQAAPQA
-712 ADNPAPVN
+712 ADNPAPMN

-732 VGQASNP
+732 AGQASNP

-826 AQRSNSPGGFDWVKP
+826 AQRSNSPGGFDWVNP
-841 NQTTPTPQPPQNPA
+841 NRPTPQ
-855 PPAPPPQN
+855 PPQN

-877 PTTGGGQS
+877 PTAGGGQS

-909 TEAGTANQ
+909 TEAGAANQ

-977 YAQHPERAQAYR
+977 YAQHPDRAQAYK
-989 QHLIDNAAAYGL
+989 QHLINNAAAYGL

-1018 TDDVDVQQMATAS
+1018 TNDVDVQQMATAS
-1031 NAGTGMALSAYELAA
+1031 NAGTGMTLSAYELAA

-1074 AAVMGQWAQSLPE
+1074 AAIMGQWAQALPE
-1087 NRRNAVYTQD
+1087 NRRNAVYTAD
-1097 GRTLSRGGLLA
+1097 GQTFSREGLLA

-1193 ANGPAVESIIN
+1193 ANGPTVEGTIN

-1300 GVSIPA
+1300 GISIPA
-1306 SWPQDEHAEFA
+1306 GWPQDEHAEFA
-1317 HPSLYEQYRQQF
+1317 HPSLYATYRQQF

-1408 NGNETLLPPQQRALP
+1408 NGNETLPPPQQRALP
-1423 PGSQALPPGQTQ
+1423 PGSQALLPGQTQ
-1435 TNMAQEAAAQ
+1435 TNTAQAAAAQ
-1445 EQIAAPDYTEV
+1445 EQTAAPDYAAV
-1456 RRLLERILGKRLAE
+1456 RRLLEHILGKRLAE
-1470 KVTLSNTLPDGQPM
+1470 KVTLSNTLPDGRPM
-1484 PQEGAYLADG
+1484 PQEGAYLAADG

-1506 EVDGVT
+1506 VVDGVT

-1527 FVHRGANY
+1527 FVHRGADY

-1548 LSKLRSNSALRHLAE
+1548 LSKLRNNSALRHLAE

-1595 AAAIQQGNADALIA
+1595 AAAIQQGSADALIA
-1609 RYGRFAP
+1609 RYGGFAP

-1654 DAIGLLHDI
+1654 DAIGLLRDI

-1672 ADARESAGLA
+1672 ADAQRMAGVTA
-1682 EQRTPPASSAERAV
+1682 RQTPPAQAAERAV
-1696 QRQERMAPVDG
+1696 QRQERMAPVD
-1707 ALYSFA
+1707 AAAYSTPPDTLRKHTA
-1713 GVRAE
+1713 ASDLETVTDTLLTNARSDGSRANTHSVDTIDDSTPQSAAAQGVRHS
-1718 TADHGALAQAQ
+1718 T
-1729 ARVAHGENA
+1729 
-1738 EHVRQET
+1738 T
-1745 GWHQGT
+1745 
-1751 DGQWRFEIAD
+1751 
-1761 DRAKIRKNGVRK
+1761 
-1773 KNPTFNDVYRK
+1773 P
-1784 TRFEMGSNF
+1784 
-1793 LEDFLEHKTLYA
+1793 
-1805 AYPRLRRAFVAL
+1805 
-1817 ETDPGL
+1817 
-1823 AGSYEAETNTIRLN
+1823 
-1837 GELSLDEALTTLLHE
+1837 SLDEA
-1852 IQHVIQ
+1852 
-1858 EQENFARGGHAA
+1858 A
-1870 KLGYED
+1870 
-1876 YQRLAGEV
+1876 
-1884 EARNTETRRQMDA
+1884 
-1897 HARRETAPQE
+1897 
-1907 TQDVETAE
+1907 
-1915 QIIGEEMPA
+1915 
-1924 AAKLDESTDSAFANT
+1924 DSAFARA
-1939 VDKIAAGEEIDGF
+1939 VDNVVAGKVSAGYISL
-1952 IRMGTTPE
+1952 GTTPE
-1960 ALQLAGL
+1960 VLKLIGV
-1967 PDTRITMRAA
+1967 PDGKVRISGGT
-1977 VIKKAMNEHL
+1977 IEKAMASYLNRNNSYDENRHAIRPE
-1987 GGGYGH
+1987 
-1993 NLDAATLKRL
+1993 DMKQL
-2003 PANINR
+2003 PAHLNAPI
-2009 PVAVMRSAKDSTNP
+2009 AVFKSATRADSFV
-2023 DAYIVLTEQ
+2023 VLTELM
-2032 TETDSYS
+2032 ERENGRD
-2039 SKEKPVIAALM
+2039 KPVIAALHLQ
-2050 INESKHGLEVIN
+2050 KGKRGLNLVDIA
-2062 ITSVYGRSLSQIQRG
+2062 SVYGRSNGQLVRAFDT
-2077 LNSDLLYWDKE
+2077 DLLYLNKQ
-2088 KGKQF
+2088 KGRQF
-2093 VNAFR
+2093 LTTHP
-2098 LQLPSHV
+2098 LQLHWDITS
-2105 RTDAALA
+2105 DADLSA
-2112 RANIKTNEDLT
+2112 RNIKTNEDLM
-2123 QEAGGAQ
+2123 QEKQ
-2130 AADNG
+2130 
-2135 GEVRYSTDPQQEFEA
+2135 TLQQEFEA
-2150 TAQQYGGEAAYK
+2150 TAQQYGGEAAYE
-2162 QAKAAGQTELNYHQW
+2162 QAKAAGQTELDYRQW

-2197 NASKVVNPKTGEP
+2197 NASKVVNPRTGEP

-2238 IYFTDVFDEEMR
+2238 IYFTDVFDEEIR

-2323 RGHEYIIFHPD
+2323 RGHEYIIFHPN

-2344 AFNPADANI
+2344 AFDPADANI

-2385 RAIQDGHKFMS
+2385 RAIQS
-2396 GTAIDFGITPPVYQ
+2396 GGKYISGEPIDFGTTPPVYQ
-2410 ALGAEAIPLKI
+2410 ALGAEALPLKI

-2444 HELTPEILAQVPQ
+2444 HELTPELLAQVPQ
-2457 ALQEPLAVFDSGKPG
+2457 ALQEPTLVFDSEQPG
-2472 ALVAVTE
+2472 ALVAVTS
-2479 LSDGR
+2479 LQDSK
-2484 GNPVIVPIYLAQ
+2484 GNPVV
-2496 TNAANRVNK
+2496 AAIHLSREAGFIRINK
-2505 IASVYGKDDAAA
+2505 IASIYGKDNAGS
-2517 VFADWQKKGRL
+2517 VFNRWQREGKL
-2528 RYVDTRKPSLLRPDG
+2528 RYVDTKNPSLLTSDG
-2543 VQFSQGSQQ
+2543 VQFSQEKS
-2552 GLAGHTVLT
+2552 AKEPRHTVLT

-2567 LQQQLAQTEAE
+2567 LQQQLTQTEAE
-2578 TKTGQILFSTAWH
+2578 TKTGQ
-2591 GTPHR
+2591 
-2596 GIEKEGFKLHRIGT
+2596 
-2610 GEGAQSYGWGIYF
+2610 
-2623 AEERAVAEGY
+2623 
-2633 RARLS
+2633 
-2638 DDYTDALAEELHVS
+2638 
-2652 SDYTVDDLESAW
+2652 
-2664 EEYLDELPPAAQG
+2664 
-2677 FMRELRANDWLGF
+2677 
-2690 DSAWD
+2690 
-2695 AITAGLNLALYKRRY
+2695 
-2710 GNELTDGME
+2710 
-2719 AAAERYRQESGARNA
+2719 
-2734 GQVYKVDVPEKNDLL
+2734 
-2749 RYDGKEQSAQVQKIL
+2749 
-2764 EDNHL
+2764 
-2769 LPRLDDYR
+2769 
-2777 ANYDAETGT
+2777 
-2786 WRVKYYGEAPGIENR
+2786 
-2801 ESDDAQR
+2801 
-2808 ERSALDVRK
+2808 
-2817 EAWLADQKKGKD
+2817 
-2829 IYRALVQKYGSPKM
+2829 
-2843 ASIALNSMGIPGLY
+2843 
-2857 YADGFSRGKKGGT
+2857 
-2870 SNFVIWDDALLTP
+2870 ALLGTN
-2883 DAAQIEAQYSIP
+2883 QNGEKFSIP
-2895 PQLVTD
+2895 PQLVAD

-2924 WFDRQGELERI
+2924 WFDRQGELDRI
-2935 LKADPNAGKVRNAF
+2935 LKADPNAEKVRNAF

-3193 RLFNATTSEYTI
+3193 RLFNATTGEYTI

-3233 DIIHR
+3233 DTIHR

-3319 TRAGVAGYADAI
+3319 TRAGLAGYADAI

-3348 AAWTASGLWGRKGT
+3348 AAWTASGIWGRKGT

-3367 LERYAAQGGKT
+3367 LERFARQGGVT

-3403 KKWASLKHDFAA
+3403 KKWASLKYDFAA

-3449 AVWAKDVMNFET
+3449 AVWAKDVMNFES
-3461 KGDAGIK
+3461 KGDAGIR

-3547 GVMRGEGIRIP
+3547 GTMRGEGIRIP

-3707 GAIEMLLDQTGMG
+3707 GTIEVLLDQTGMG

-3730 APVLGGFTQTIPSM
+3730 APVLGGFTQSVPSV

-3768 RGKDHGK
+3768 RGKDYGK

-3816 QQLRAIDGHILDIQ
+3816 QRLRAIDGHILDIQ

-3835 KYREWKKSQ
+3835 KYREWEKSQ

>member
-18 VSEQMAKLDQMMAV
+18 VSEQMAKLDQMMTV

-47 FADFRGLSTPRAQPV
+47 FADFRGIQPLPQQPV
-62 PAQPMPD
+62 QTQPMPD

-79 QEKAPETGSGWGIGE
+79 QGKAPETGSGWGIGE

-116 MGMLW
+116 MGIAWSDL
-121 ADFWQDRL
+121 QEDRL
-129 GKKITDLAA
+129 KHYIEERILHDEYGKEGRNIIYHGATGKAMLAHEGKPETA
-138 RDELTP
+138 LSALSLGLGGMRNRPKKEITP
-144 EQYKQMKFAQRT
+144 EQ
-156 PEETLWGENGLTIV
+156 
-170 ADDDPRAKAAKLAR
+170 RARWQEDAAKLDKFR
-184 TRGIITQ
+184 N
-191 SEAKRIDA
+191 
-199 ARNVDMVFNRDLRA
+199 NVDA
-213 RWAKFVEAA
+213 RWTKFVEAA
-222 ERGEIKLTDAD
+222 ERGEIKLTGAAEND
-233 ENGRSVD
+233 ELFRKKGQSTD
-240 PQKLYA
+240 PKSLYE

-253 GNYEGVTGY
+253 GDYQPVEGY

-274 EWAQEVGYNRRNDR
+274 EWAQEVGYGRRNER
-288 LLGWHEDAESRKNK
+288 LFGWREDAESRKNK
-302 NTYERGTPAYY
+302 NAYERGTPAYY

-391 AAANTGSLTGSAFIG
+391 AAANAGSLTGSAFIG

-539 EAGLNGRQSGTAQDG
+539 EAGLNGRQGGTAQDG
-554 TPPAPGGNPA
+554 APPAPGGNPA
-564 PGDPTHPG
+564 PGNPTHPG
-572 GAPPVNPAPQGQG
+572 GTPPVNPNPAPQGQG
-585 AAPPQAGFGTV
+585 AAPPQAGSGNV
-596 AAENGAPD
+596 SAAEGVPD

-614 NELTTA
+614 NELATA
-620 GAQPWAGWFSPDEIA
+620 VAQPWAGWFSPDEIA

-699 AATPAQQQAAPQP
+699 AATPAQQQAAPQA
-712 ADNPAPVN
+712 ADNPAPMNNPAVN
-720 PVADSTAPQATP
+720 PVADSTAPQANP
-732 VGQASNP
+732 AGQAGNP
-739 APDSAQQTVAGQQH
+739 APDSVQQTVAGQQH

-767 RRQASQ
+767 RRQAGQ

-791 AQEPTDPERAIQAF
+791 AQEPTDPEQAIQAF

-989 QHLIDNAAAYGL
+989 QHLIDNAAAYGI

-1074 AAVMGQWAQSLPE
+1074 AAIMGQWAQALPE

-1097 GRTLSRGGLLA
+1097 GRTLSREGLLA

-1193 ANGPAVESIIN
+1193 ANGPTVEGTIN

-1258 AAPPT
+1258 AAPPN

-1300 GVSIPA
+1300 GISIPA
-1306 SWPQDEHAEFA
+1306 GWPQDEHAEFA
-1317 HPSLYEQYRQQF
+1317 HPSLYEQYRRQF

-1408 NGNETLLPPQQRALP
+1408 NGNETLPPPQQRALP

-1435 TNMAQEAAAQ
+1435 TNTVQAAAAQ

-1470 KVTLSNTLPDGQPM
+1470 KVTLSNTLPNGQPM

-1527 FVHRGANY
+1527 FVHRGADY

-1548 LSKLRSNSALRHLAE
+1548 LSKLRQNSALRHLAE

-1595 AAAIQQGNADALIA
+1595 AAAIQQGNADALVA

-1641 TKRQITQEELSDA
+1641 TKRQITEEELSDA
-1654 DAIGLLHDI
+1654 DAIGLLRDI

-1672 ADARESAGLA
+1672 ADARASAGVA
-1682 EQRTPPASSAERAV
+1682 ARETTPAQAAERAV
-1696 QRQERMAPVDG
+1696 QRQERMAPVD
-1707 ALYSFA
+1707 AAVYSTVPQTVVQAAKDKIRNFIQGFREKRGGKPFVDYMEVNDDAVAEARAQGLNIA
-1713 GVRAE
+1713 GYKHVLDESAVKHVDKR
-1718 TADHGALAQAQ
+1718 
-1729 ARVAHGENA
+1729 HGEKGVETTRGQEAIRDGDFESIA
-1738 EHVRQET
+1738 EVVSTPDKRIYGFKT
-1745 GWHQGT
+1745 K
-1751 DGQWRFEIAD
+1751 DG
-1761 DRAKIRKNGVRK
+1761 
-1773 KNPTFNDVYRK
+1773 NDVIASVKILADGTMAVVEEIRTRRRK
-1784 TRFEMGSNF
+1784 LAVKTMRKHTAATDLDRVIETMLSNARS
-1793 LEDFLEHKTLYA
+1793 DGGHANIHVVDITSKITPQSA
-1805 AYPRLRRAFVAL
+1805 TPQ
-1817 ETDPGL
+1817 
-1823 AGSYEAETNTIRLN
+1823 
-1837 GELSLDEALTTLLHE
+1837 GERYSTAPSLDEA
-1852 IQHVIQ
+1852 
-1858 EQENFARGGHAA
+1858 A
-1870 KLGYED
+1870 
-1876 YQRLAGEV
+1876 
-1884 EARNTETRRQMDA
+1884 
-1897 HARRETAPQE
+1897 
-1907 TQDVETAE
+1907 
-1915 QIIGEEMPA
+1915 
-1924 AAKLDESTDSAFANT
+1924 DSAFARA
-1939 VDKIAAGEEIDGF
+1939 VDDVVAGKVSAGYISL
-1952 IRMGTTPE
+1952 GTTPE
-1960 ALQLAGL
+1960 VLKLIGV
-1967 PDTRITMRAA
+1967 PDGKVRISGGT
-1977 VIKKAMNEHL
+1977 IEKAMASYLNRNNSYDENRHAIRPE
-1987 GGGYGH
+1987 
-1993 NLDAATLKRL
+1993 DMKQL
-2003 PANINR
+2003 PAHLNAPI
-2009 PVAVMRSAKDSTNP
+2009 AVFKSATRADSFV
-2023 DAYIVLTEQ
+2023 VLTELM
-2032 TETDSYS
+2032 ERGNGRD
-2039 SKEKPVIAALM
+2039 KPVIAALHLQ
-2050 INESKHGLEVIN
+2050 KGKRGLNLVDIA
-2062 ITSVYGRSLSQIQRG
+2062 SVYGRSNGQLVRAFDT
-2077 LNSDLLYWDKE
+2077 DLLYLNKQ
-2088 KGKQF
+2088 KGRQF
-2093 VNAFR
+2093 LTTHP
-2098 LQLPSHV
+2098 LQLHWDITS
-2105 RTDAALA
+2105 DADLSA
-2112 RANIKTNEDLT
+2112 RNIKTNEDLM
-2123 QEAGGAQ
+2123 QEKQ
-2130 AADNG
+2130 
-2135 GEVRYSTDPQQEFEA
+2135 TLQQEFEA
-2150 TAQQYGGEAAYK
+2150 TARQYGGEAAYK
-2162 QAKAAGQTELNYHQW
+2162 QAKAAGQTELNYRQW

-2188 FGDWQNDPK
+2188 FGDWENDPE
-2197 NASKVVNPKTGEP
+2197 NASKVVNPRTGEP
-2210 LVVYHGTNAQFDTF
+2210 QVVYHGTPNASF
-2224 EPSYPRFAPGNIHG
+2224 
-2238 IYFTDVFDEEMR
+2238 DVFDARMEGQNTGAANEEHGLGGFYFTPD
-2250 EAYGENQYAVFLNVR
+2250 ASIADTYARTVELEIAIVSERQFGIQPKEDLPSPAIYPVFLNIR
-2265 NLLEESPQRYIEKLK
+2265 NPLQAEGAISRTRINQAHAENRDGI
-2280 GVELPVPPS
+2280 
-2289 EEKMKAYRAA
+2289 
-2299 VGNVDDIKKS
+2299 IKPGS
-2309 IQDAGFDGA
+2309 YPETVAF
-2318 KNRFG
+2318 N
-2323 RGHEYIIFHPD
+2323 PN
-2334 QIKSATGNGG
+2334 QIKSAIGNNG
-2344 AFNPADANI
+2344 AFDPADANI

-2385 RAIQDGHKFMS
+2385 RAIQNGGKYIS
-2396 GTAIDFGITPPVYQ
+2396 GEPIDLGTTPPVYQ
-2410 ALGAEAIPLKI
+2410 ALGAEALPLKI

-2444 HELTPEILAQVPQ
+2444 HELTPELLAQVPQ
-2457 ALQEPLAVFDSGKPG
+2457 ALQEPTLVFDSEQPG
-2472 ALVAVTE
+2472 ALVAVTS
-2479 LSDGR
+2479 LQDSK
-2484 GNPVIVPIYLAQ
+2484 GNPVV
-2496 TNAANRVNK
+2496 AAIHLSREAGFIRINK
-2505 IASVYGKDDAAA
+2505 IASIYGKDNADS
-2517 VFADWQKKGRL
+2517 VFNRWQKEGKL
-2528 RYVDTRKPSLLRPDG
+2528 RYVDTKNPSLLTSDG
-2543 VQFSQGSQQ
+2543 VQFSQEKS
-2552 GLAGHTVLT
+2552 AKESGHTVLT

-2610 GEGAQSYGWGIYF
+2610 GEGAQSYGWGMYF
-2623 AEERAVAEGY
+2623 ASQRDVAEQY
-2633 RARLS
+2633 REALLWRHYDNLTPADEAGLRLS
-2638 DDYTDALAEELHVS
+2638 EANGNREEAISDLTHYMRREGVAPIRGHLQQVLEHLREGKENSTPGQLYRVEVPEDNELLDYDKPYSQQPPEIQEALRRTIEQAPQRTLDTYAVDSTQELADLLLEDDPTGEQIYSDLSGIYAGSQLAS
-2652 SDYTVDDLESAW
+2652 
-2664 EEYLDELPPAAQG
+2664 
-2677 FMRELRANDWLGF
+2677 
-2690 DSAWD
+2690 
-2695 AITAGLNLALYKRRY
+2695 LAL
-2710 GNELTDGME
+2710 
-2719 AAAERYRQESGARNA
+2719 
-2734 GQVYKVDVPEKNDLL
+2734 ND
-2749 RYDGKEQSAQVQKIL
+2749 
-2764 EDNHL
+2764 N
-2769 LPRLDDYR
+2769 
-2777 ANYDAETGT
+2777 
-2786 WRVKYYGEAPGIENR
+2786 
-2801 ESDDAQR
+2801 
-2808 ERSALDVRK
+2808 
-2817 EAWLADQKKGKD
+2817 
-2829 IYRALVQKYGSPKM
+2829 
-2843 ASIALNSMGIPGLY
+2843 GIPGLRY
-2857 YADGFSRGKKGGT
+2857 LDGNSRSIGAGT
-2870 SNFVIWDDALLTP
+2870 HNFVIWDENLLTP

-2895 PQLVTD
+2895 PQLVSD
-2901 PPTQAGLGK
+2901 PPTQEGLAK
-2910 RIWQAF
+2910 RIMQAF

-2935 LKADPNAGKVRNAF
+2935 LKADPNAEKVRNAF

-2962 APQTMIQDLG
+2962 VPQTMIQDLG

-2987 ALQNMKANKKVRE
+2987 ALKNMKANKKVRE

-3042 IQEAERFFNSAEMGN
+3042 IQEAERFFNSAEMGS

-3070 HLQPMMQMSDDYL
+3070 HLQPMMQMSDGYL
-3083 RESGLLT
+3083 RDAGLLT

-3132 GGASRTDVIRN
+3132 GGTSRTDVIRN

-3233 DIIHR
+3233 DTIHR

-3319 TRAGVAGYADAI
+3319 TRAGLAGYADAI

-3348 AAWTASGLWGRKGT
+3348 AAWTASGIWGRKGT

-3367 LERYAAQGGKT
+3367 LERFARQGGVT

-3547 GVMRGEGIRIP
+3547 GTMRGEGIRIP

-3570 AVSTRRFTNGTDDG
+3570 AVSTRRFTNGTDDA

-3707 GAIEMLLDQTGMG
+3707 GAIEVLLDQTGMG

-3730 APVLGGFTQTIPSM
+3730 APVLGGFTQSVPSV

-3768 RGKDHGK
+3768 RGKDYGK

-3816 QQLRAIDGHILDIQ
+3816 QRLRAIDGHILDIQ
-3830 KQANM
+3830 KQANRNY
-3835 KYREWKKSQ
+3835 KEWEKSQ

>member
-18 VSEQMAKLDQMMAV
+18 VSEQMAKLDQMMTV

-47 FADFRGLSTPRAQPV
+47 FADFRGIQPLPQQPV
-62 PAQPMPD
+62 QTQPIPD

-79 QEKAPETGSGWGIGE
+79 QEKTPEGRSGNNPLE
-94 TLKAFGK
+94 VAKAFGK
-101 GAANFDENN
+101 GVANFDEGN
-110 EQRTAG
+110 EQFTAG
-116 MGMLW
+116 LVY
-121 ADFWQDRL
+121 AVNDFREKRMMD
-129 GKKITDLAA
+129 KVHEMAM
-138 RDELTP
+138 RDEL
-144 EQYKQMKFAQRT
+144 
-156 PEETLWGENGLTIV
+156 
-170 ADDDPRAKAAKLAR
+170 
-184 TRGIITQ
+184 
-191 SEAKRIDA
+191 SDA
-199 ARNVDMVFNRDLRA
+199 ARKEWVAGRRLAVVKEAARRAGAPANPHGEGRFMWTEEEKAEQQRKDEAAEAKFHSFNESIDA
-213 RWAKFVEAA
+213 RWTKFVEAA

-233 ENGRSVD
+233 KDGRSVD
-240 PQKLYA
+240 PKKLYA

-253 GNYEGVTGY
+253 GDYQPVEGY

-274 EWAQEVGYNRRNDR
+274 EWAQEVGLARSNDR
-288 LLGWHEDAESRKNK
+288 MAGWYGDAESRKNK
-302 NTYERGTPAYY
+302 NTYERGTAAYY
-313 MMMFGESAPDI
+313 MMMAGESAPDL
-324 ALMMGG
+324 ALTFGST
-330 VGLARGGTGWVA
+330 GLARGILKGAVKKAVVREGIGAAAKEVA
-342 ARTAAGKAAEHAAE
+342 EQTARAAGKTAAEVAAAGKAAEKMAVRGVVAE
-356 RAAMRAAIN
+356 RMATGKLAE
-365 AGVERTAAREMA
+365 AGAGAGMGFVSARVGFDA
-377 AQAGKAAAQGVGRT
+377 YASARAQG
-391 AAANTGSLTGSAFIG
+391 LPP
-406 EQVAAQAYADARA
+406 Q
-419 SGLEPQAAAIY
+419 QAATY
-430 ATWYGLAEAIPEKF
+430 ATWYALAEAIPERI
-444 ALGKILRGNGTIRR
+444 AIGKILRGNGTVKK
-458 QALRGMMAE
+458 QVLRGMFVE
-467 AAQESVTQVLQNTA
+467 GVQETITQALQQGA
-481 DIKMLDRKMS
+481 DMGILGKDMTLR
-491 LKEFLLST
+491 EYLLG
-499 LDAAVVGGLMGGT
+499 LADAGIVGTIMGGT
-512 MGVVHGVAQK
+512 VGGIHAGIQKAGEMEQANYREEWEALVGAGVDAMRGGGMGG
-522 MGEAEQVNYA
+522 GISPN
-532 DEWRRLV
+532 
-539 EAGLNGRQSGTAQDG
+539 G

-564 PGDPTHPG
+564 PGNPTHPG
-572 GAPPVNPAPQGQG
+572 GTPSVNPNPAPQGQG
-585 AAPPQAGFGTV
+585 AAPPQAGSGNV
-596 AAENGAPD
+596 SAAEGVPD

-614 NELTTA
+614 NELATA

-699 AATPAQQQAAPQP
+699 AANHAQQQAAPQA
-712 ADNPAPVN
+712 ADNPAPMN

-732 VGQASNP
+732 AGQASNP

-767 RRQASQ
+767 RRQAGQ

-791 AQEPTDPERAIQAF
+791 AQEPTDPEQAIQAF

-989 QHLIDNAAAYGL
+989 QHLIDNAAAYGI
-1001 DPAAIAQ
+1001 DPATIAQ

-1018 TDDVDVQQMATAS
+1018 TGDVDVQQMATAS

-1074 AAVMGQWAQSLPE
+1074 AAVMGQWAQALPE

-1097 GRTLSRGGLLA
+1097 GRTLSREGLLA

-1178 ADLLRASESL
+1178 ADLLRAGESL

-1193 ANGPAVESIIN
+1193 ANGPTVESIIN

-1211 SYPANAATLL
+1211 SYPANAATIL

-1300 GVSIPA
+1300 GISIPA
-1306 SWPQDEHAEFA
+1306 GWPQDEHAEFA
-1317 HPSLYEQYRQQF
+1317 HPSLYEQYRRQF

-1408 NGNETLLPPQQRALP
+1408 NGNETLPPPQQRALP

-1435 TNMAQEAAAQ
+1435 TNTAQAAAAQ
-1445 EQIAAPDYTEV
+1445 EQAAAPDYAAV
-1456 RRLLERILGKRLAE
+1456 RRLLEHILGKRLAE
-1470 KVTLSNTLPDGQPM
+1470 KVTLSNTLPDGRPM
-1484 PQEGAYLADG
+1484 PQEGAYLAADG

-1527 FVHRGANY
+1527 FVHRGADY

-1548 LSKLRSNSALRHLAE
+1548 LSKLRQNSALRHLAE

-1616 TTGRTKLQALLG
+1616 TTGKTRLQALLG

-1654 DAIGLLHDI
+1654 DAIGLLRNI

-1672 ADARESAGLA
+1672 ADAQRMAGVA
-1682 EQRTPPASSAERAV
+1682 ARQTPPAQAAERAV

-1751 DGQWRFEIAD
+1751 DGKWRFEVAD

-1773 KNPTFNDVYRK
+1773 KNSTFGDVYRK

-1858 EQENFARGGHAA
+1858 EKENFARGGHAA

-1907 TQDVETAE
+1907 TQDVATAE
-1915 QIIGEEMPA
+1915 QIIGEKMAA
-1924 AAKLDESTDSAFANT
+1924 AAKLDESTDSAFAQAIDR
-1939 VDKIAAGEEIDGF
+1939 VAAGENIVGF
-1952 IRMGTTPE
+1952 VRLGTTPE

-1967 PDTRITMRAA
+1967 PDVGVSIRGN
-1977 VIKKAMNEHL
+1977 VIKKVMNEWL
-1987 GGGYGH
+1987 GDGHGH
-1993 NLDAATLKRL
+1993 NLDPETLKRL
-2003 PANINR
+2003 PAELNR
-2009 PVAVMRSAKDSTNP
+2009 PVAVARSAQDSSNRN
-2023 DAYIVLTEQ
+2023 AYIVLTEL
-2032 TETDSYS
+2032 TETDIYDG
-2039 SKEKPVIAALM
+2039 KEKPVIAALM
-2050 INESKHGLEVIN
+2050 VNVNNGGLEVVN
-2062 ITSVYGRSLSQIQRG
+2062 ITSVYGRSKAQIQRS
-2077 LNSDLLYWDKE
+2077 LNTDLLYWDKE

-2098 LQLPSHV
+2098 LQLPSHL

-2123 QEAGGAQ
+2123 QEKQ
-2130 AADNG
+2130 
-2135 GEVRYSTDPQQEFEA
+2135 TLQQEFEA
-2150 TAQQYGGEAAYK
+2150 TAQQYGGEAAYE
-2162 QAKAAGQTELNYHQW
+2162 QAKAAGRTELNYRQW

-2197 NASKVVNPKTGEP
+2197 NASKVVNPRTGEP

-2224 EPSYPRFAPGNIHG
+2224 DTPLNMPRIFLTRSRAFAQKYGRDAMPLFVNARNTLNVDYAGRG
-2238 IYFTDVFDEEMR
+2238 AFDEIEVNGATLYDI
-2250 EAYGENQYAVFLNVR
+2250 EELADHAWENGYDGVLADNV
-2265 NLLEESPQRYIEKLK
+2265 
-2280 GVELPVPPS
+2280 
-2289 EEKMKAYRAA
+2289 
-2299 VGNVDDIKKS
+2299 VDSGTRDAKQS
-2309 IQDAGFDGA
+2309 INDEVIVTDPA
-2318 KNRFG
+2318 
-2323 RGHEYIIFHPD
+2323 
-2334 QIKSATGNGG
+2334 QIKSATGNSG
-2344 AFNPADANI
+2344 AFDPADANI

-2361 GDQTPDA
+2361 GGQTPDA

-2385 RAIQDGHKFMS
+2385 RAIQNGGKYIS
-2396 GTAIDFGITPPVYQ
+2396 GEPIDLGTTPPVYQ
-2410 ALGAEAIPLKI
+2410 ALGAEALPLKI

-2444 HELTPEILAQVPQ
+2444 HELTPELLAQVPQ
-2457 ALQEPLAVFDSGKPG
+2457 ALQEPTLVFDSEQPG
-2472 ALVAVTE
+2472 ALVAVTS
-2479 LSDGR
+2479 LQDSK
-2484 GNPVIVPIYLAQ
+2484 GNPVV
-2496 TNAANRVNK
+2496 AAIHLSREAGFIRINK
-2505 IASVYGKDDAAA
+2505 VASIYGKDHADR
-2517 VFADWQKKGRL
+2517 VFNRWQKEGKL
-2528 RYVDTRKPSLLRPDG
+2528 RYVDTKNPSLLTSDG
-2543 VQFSQGSQQ
+2543 VQFSQEKS
-2552 GLAGHTVLT
+2552 AKESGHTVLT

-2596 GIEKEGFKLHRIGT
+2596 GIEQEGFKLHRIGT

-2652 SDYTVDDLESAW
+2652 SDYTVDELEYAW
-2664 EEYLDELPPAAQG
+2664 EEYLDELPPAAQD

-2719 AAAERYRQESGARNA
+2719 AAAERYRQESAARNA
-2734 GQVYKVDVPEKNDLL
+2734 GQVYKVDVPEKDDLL

-2764 EDNHL
+2764 EDHHL

-2786 WRVKYYGEAPGIENR
+2786 WRVKYYGEVPGIENR
-2801 ESDDAQR
+2801 ESADAQR

-2829 IYRALVQKYGSPKM
+2829 IYRALIQKYGSPKM

-2901 PPTQAGLGK
+2901 PPSVAGLGK

-2924 WFDRQGELERI
+2924 WFDRQGELDRI
-2935 LKADPNAGKVRNAF
+2935 LKADPNAEKVRNAF

-2962 APQTMIQDLG
+2962 VPQTLIQDLG

-2987 ALQNMKANKKVRE
+2987 ALKNMKANKKVRE

-3090 PEMEAARPNYR
+3090 LEMEAARPNYR

-3193 RLFNATTSEYTI
+3193 RLFNATTGEYTI

-3233 DIIHR
+3233 DTIHR
-3238 MHIGNLRALEAI
+3238 IHIGNLRALEAI

-3319 TRAGVAGYADAI
+3319 TRAGLAGYADAI

-3367 LERYAAQGGKT
+3367 LERFAAQGGKT

-3389 QSLQDIMWAETQGA
+3389 QSLQDIVWAQTQGA

-3449 AVWAKDVMNFET
+3449 AVWAKDVMNFES

-3506 LALWQMLAAAGGED
+3506 LALWQALAAAGGED

-3547 GVMRGEGIRIP
+3547 GTMRGEGIRIP

-3570 AVSTRRFTNGTDDG
+3570 AVSTRRFTNGTDDA

-3681 GSVDIA
+3681 GNVDIA

-3744 DRERYQQNKEQTE
+3744 DRERYQQNKERTE
-3757 HRYNQLVDAAT
+3757 HRYNQLVDAAQ

-3802 LRNSERLHGTDELR
+3802 LKNSERLQGTDALR
-3816 QQLRAIDGHILDIQ
+3816 QQLRAIDGQILDIQ
-3830 KQANM
+3830 KQANRAY
-3835 KYREWKKSQ
+3835 KEWEKKNESTADHP

>member
-18 VSEQMAKLDQMMAV
+18 VSEQMAKLDQMMNV

-47 FADFRGLSTPRAQPV
+47 FADFRGIQPLPQQPV
-62 PAQPMPD
+62 QTQPMPD

-79 QEKAPETGSGWGIGE
+79 QEKTPETGSGWGIGE

-129 GKKITDLAA
+129 GKKITDMAA

-184 TRGIITQ
+184 IRGIITQ

-274 EWAQEVGYNRRNDR
+274 EWAQEVGYNRRNER

-512 MGVVHGVAQK
+512 MGVIHGVAQK

-539 EAGLNGRQSGTAQDG
+539 EAGLNGRQGGTAQDG
-554 TPPAPGGNPA
+554 APPAPGGNPA
-564 PGDPTHPG
+564 PGNPTHPG
-572 GAPPVNPAPQGQG
+572 GTPPVNPNPAPQGQG

-604 VANDELQEDL
+604 VTNDELQEDL
-614 NELTTA
+614 NELTMA

-699 AATPAQQQAAPQP
+699 AA
-712 ADNPAPVN
+712 NPAVN
-720 PVADSTAPQATP
+720 PVADSTAPQANP
-732 VGQASNP
+732 AGQASNP
-739 APDSAQQTVAGQQH
+739 VPDSAQQTVAGQQH

-767 RRQASQ
+767 RRQAGQ

-791 AQEPTDPERAIQAF
+791 AQEPTDPEQAIQAF
-805 NAASDAISQ
+805 NAASDALSL

-841 NQTTPTPQPPQNPA
+841 NQTTPTPQPAQNPA
-855 PPAPPPQN
+855 PPAPPPQNPAPPVSPPQN

-898 EVREAASLTPT
+898 EVREASSLTPT

-1074 AAVMGQWAQSLPE
+1074 AAVMGQWAQALPE

-1097 GRTLSRGGLLA
+1097 GRTLSREGLLA

-1193 ANGPAVESIIN
+1193 ANGPTVEGTIN

-1300 GVSIPA
+1300 GISIPA
-1306 SWPQDEHAEFA
+1306 GWPQDEHAEFA
-1317 HPSLYEQYRQQF
+1317 HPSLYATYRQQF

-1408 NGNETLLPPQQRALP
+1408 NGNETLPPPQQRALP

-1435 TNMAQEAAAQ
+1435 TNTAQAAAAQ
-1445 EQIAAPDYTEV
+1445 EQTAAPDYAAV

-1470 KVTLSNTLPDGQPM
+1470 KVTLSNTLPDGRPM
-1484 PQEGAYLADG
+1484 PQEGAYLAADG

-1506 EVDGVT
+1506 VVDGVT

-1527 FVHRGANY
+1527 FVHRGADY

-1548 LSKLRSNSALRHLAE
+1548 LSKLRNNSALRHLAE

-1654 DAIGLLHDI
+1654 DAIGLLRNI

-1672 ADARESAGLA
+1672 ADAQRMAGVTA
-1682 EQRTPPASSAERAV
+1682 RQTPPAQAAEQAV

-1751 DGQWRFEIAD
+1751 DGKWRFEVAD

-1773 KNPTFNDVYRK
+1773 KNSTFGDVYRK

-1897 HARRETAPQE
+1897 HARRKTAPQA
-1907 TQDVETAE
+1907 TQDVATAE
-1915 QIIGEEMPA
+1915 QIIGEEIAA
-1924 AAKLDESTDSAFANT
+1924 AAKLDESIDSAFANT

-1952 IRMGTTPE
+1952 IRMGTTPK

-1977 VIKKAMNEHL
+1977 VIKKAMNERL
-1987 GGGYGH
+1987 GSGYGH

-2003 PANINR
+2003 PANINQ

-2039 SKEKPVIAALM
+2039 SEEKPVIAALM

-2123 QEAGGAQ
+2123 QEAGEAQ
-2130 AADNG
+2130 TADNS

-2150 TAQQYGGEAAYK
+2150 TAQQYGGEAAYE
-2162 QAKAAGQTELNYHQW
+2162 QAKAAGRTELDYRQW

-2210 LVVYHGTNAQFDTF
+2210 QVVYHGTNAQFDTF

-2250 EAYGENQYAVFLNVR
+2250 EAYGENQYAVFLNAR

-2323 RGHEYIIFHPD
+2323 RGHEYIIFHPN
-2334 QIKSATGNGG
+2334 QIKSATGN

-2385 RAIQDGHKFMS
+2385 RAIWDGAKNI
-2396 GTAIDFGITPPVYQ
+2396 GGEPIDFGTTPPVYQ
-2410 ALGAEAIPLKI
+2410 ALGADALPLRI
-2421 LNPRKLFSLLRPKSE
+2421 VDTRKLFSLLRPKSE

-2444 HELTPEILAQVPQ
+2444 HELTPEILAQIPE
-2457 ALQEPLAVFDSGKPG
+2457 ALQKPVMVFDTEKGG
-2472 ALVAVTE
+2472 GFVAVTE
-2479 LSDGR
+2479 LTDSDGA
-2484 GNPVIVPIYLAQ
+2484 PVV
-2496 TNAANRVNK
+2496 AAIHLNHKMRYYMVNK
-2505 IASVYGKDDAAA
+2505 VASIYGKNNAEHA
-2517 VFADWQKKGRL
+2517 FAKWTKEGRL
-2528 RYVDTRKPSLLRPDG
+2528 RYVDTTSPPLLTSNG
-2543 VQFSQGSQQ
+2543 VQYTHEKSARDYGY
-2552 GLAGHTVLT
+2552 TVLT

-2596 GIEKEGFKLHRIGT
+2596 GIEKEGFKLHRVGT
-2610 GEGAQSYGWGIYF
+2610 GEGNQAYGWGMYF
-2623 AEERAVAEGY
+2623 ASQRDVAEQY
-2633 RARLS
+2633 REALLWRHYDNLTPADEAGLRLS
-2638 DDYTDALAEELHVS
+2638 EANGNREEAISDLTHYMRREGVAPIRGHLQQVLEHLREGKENSTPGQLYRVEVPEDNELLDYDKPYSQQPPEIQEALRRTIEQAPQRTLDTYAVDSTQELADLLLEDDPTGEQIYSDLSGIYAGSQLAS
-2652 SDYTVDDLESAW
+2652 
-2664 EEYLDELPPAAQG
+2664 
-2677 FMRELRANDWLGF
+2677 
-2690 DSAWD
+2690 
-2695 AITAGLNLALYKRRY
+2695 LAL
-2710 GNELTDGME
+2710 
-2719 AAAERYRQESGARNA
+2719 
-2734 GQVYKVDVPEKNDLL
+2734 ND
-2749 RYDGKEQSAQVQKIL
+2749 
-2764 EDNHL
+2764 N
-2769 LPRLDDYR
+2769 
-2777 ANYDAETGT
+2777 
-2786 WRVKYYGEAPGIENR
+2786 
-2801 ESDDAQR
+2801 
-2808 ERSALDVRK
+2808 
-2817 EAWLADQKKGKD
+2817 
-2829 IYRALVQKYGSPKM
+2829 
-2843 ASIALNSMGIPGLY
+2843 GIPGLRY
-2857 YADGFSRGKKGGT
+2857 LDGNSRSIGAGT
-2870 SNFVIWDDALLTP
+2870 HNFVIWDDALLTP
-2883 DAAQIEAQYSIP
+2883 EAAQIEAQYSVP
-2895 PQLVTD
+2895 PQLVSD
-2901 PPTQAGLGK
+2901 PPSQAGLAK

-2924 WFDRQGELERI
+2924 WFDRQGELDRI
-2935 LKADPNAGKVRNAF
+2935 LRADPNAEKVRNAF

-2962 APQTMIQDLG
+2962 VPQTMIQDLG

-3042 IQEAERFFNSAEMGN
+3042 IQEAERFFNSAEMGS

-3083 RESGLLT
+3083 RDAGLLT

-3101 WYVPLFGA
+3101 WYVPLYGA

-3220 HTPDADEV
+3220 HSPDADEV

-3233 DIIHR
+3233 DTIHR

-3305 QWITLLA
+3305 QWLTLLA

-3319 TRAGVAGYADAI
+3319 TRAGLAGYADAI

-3367 LERYAAQGGKT
+3367 LERFARQGGVT

-3389 QSLQDIMWAETQGA
+3389 QSLQDIVWEQTQGA

-3461 KGDAGIK
+3461 KGDAGIR

-3547 GVMRGEGIRIP
+3547 GTMRGEGIRIP

-3570 AVSTRRFTNGTDDG
+3570 AVSTRRFTNGTDDA

-3744 DRERYQQNKEQTE
+3744 DRERYQQNKERVN

-3768 RGKDHGK
+3768 RGKDHDK

-3816 QQLRAIDGHILDIQ
+3816 QRLRAIDGHILDIQ
-3830 KQANM
+3830 KQANRNY
-3835 KYREWKKSQ
+3835 KEWEKSQ

>member
-18 VSEQMAKLDQMMAV
+18 VSEQMAKLDQMMTV
-32 GYDDYWKGRQPTKSP
+32 GYDDYWKGRQPTESP
-47 FADFRGLSTPRAQPV
+47 FADFRGIQPLPQQPV
-62 PAQPMPD
+62 QTQPIPD

-79 QEKAPETGSGWGIGE
+79 QEKTPETGSGWGIGE

-129 GKKITDLAA
+129 GKKITDMAA

-274 EWAQEVGYNRRNDR
+274 EWAQEVGYNRRNER

-324 ALMMGG
+324 ALMIGG

-539 EAGLNGRQSGTAQDG
+539 EAGLNGRQGGTAQDG

-564 PGDPTHPG
+564 PGNPTHPG
-572 GAPPVNPAPQGQG
+572 GTPPVNPNPAPQGQG

-635 AIARTDLEAALRIS
+635 AIAQTDLEAALRIS

-663 AKRQTVNDITS
+663 AKRQTVNDIAS

-699 AATPAQQQAAPQP
+699 AATPAQQQAAPQA

-732 VGQASNP
+732 AGQAGNP

-791 AQEPTDPERAIQAF
+791 AQEPTDPEQAIQAF

-885 TIRANGQEHGVTF
+885 IIRANGREHGVTF
-898 EVREAASLTPT
+898 EVREAASLTPA

-1074 AAVMGQWAQSLPE
+1074 AAVMGQWAQALPE

-1097 GRTLSRGGLLA
+1097 GRTLSREGLLA

-1188 TQTRK
+1188 AQTRK
-1193 ANGPAVESIIN
+1193 ANGPTVEGTIN

-1269 EAARAVDEGR
+1269 EAARAVADGR

-1300 GVSIPA
+1300 GISIPA
-1306 SWPQDEHAEFA
+1306 GWPQDEHAEFA
-1317 HPSLYEQYRQQF
+1317 HPSLYATYRQRF

-1393 QATQQVATR
+1393 QATQQVATQN
-1402 DGTQHS
+1402 GTQHS
-1408 NGNETLLPPQQRALP
+1408 NGNETLPPPQQRALP

-1435 TNMAQEAAAQ
+1435 TNTAQAAAAQ
-1445 EQIAAPDYTEV
+1445 EQTAAPDYAAV
-1456 RRLLERILGKRLAE
+1456 RRLLEHILGKRLAE
-1470 KVTLSNTLPDGQPM
+1470 KVTLSNTLPDGRPM
-1484 PQEGAYLADG
+1484 PQEGAYLAADG

-1506 EVDGVT
+1506 VVDGVT

-1527 FVHRGANY
+1527 FVHRGADY

-1548 LSKLRSNSALRHLAE
+1548 LSKLRNNSALRHLAE

-1616 TTGRTKLQALLG
+1616 TTGKTRLQALLG

-1654 DAIGLLHDI
+1654 DAIGLLRDI

-1672 ADARESAGLA
+1672 ADAQRMAGVTA
-1682 EQRTPPASSAERAV
+1682 RQTPPASSAERAV

-1707 ALYSFA
+1707 AAYSTPPDTLRKHTA
-1713 GVRAE
+1713 ATDLDRATETMLSNARSDGSRADTHSVDTIDDSTPQSATSQGVRHS
-1718 TADHGALAQAQ
+1718 T
-1729 ARVAHGENA
+1729 
-1738 EHVRQET
+1738 T
-1745 GWHQGT
+1745 
-1751 DGQWRFEIAD
+1751 
-1761 DRAKIRKNGVRK
+1761 
-1773 KNPTFNDVYRK
+1773 P
-1784 TRFEMGSNF
+1784 
-1793 LEDFLEHKTLYA
+1793 
-1805 AYPRLRRAFVAL
+1805 
-1817 ETDPGL
+1817 
-1823 AGSYEAETNTIRLN
+1823 
-1837 GELSLDEALTTLLHE
+1837 SLDEA
-1852 IQHVIQ
+1852 
-1858 EQENFARGGHAA
+1858 A
-1870 KLGYED
+1870 
-1876 YQRLAGEV
+1876 
-1884 EARNTETRRQMDA
+1884 
-1897 HARRETAPQE
+1897 
-1907 TQDVETAE
+1907 
-1915 QIIGEEMPA
+1915 
-1924 AAKLDESTDSAFANT
+1924 DSAFARA
-1939 VDKIAAGEEIDGF
+1939 VDDVVAGKVSAGYISL
-1952 IRMGTTPE
+1952 GTTPE
-1960 ALQLAGL
+1960 VLKLIGV
-1967 PDTRITMRAA
+1967 PDGKVRISGGT
-1977 VIKKAMNEHL
+1977 IEKAMASYLNRNNSYDENRHAIRPE
-1987 GGGYGH
+1987 
-1993 NLDAATLKRL
+1993 DMKQL
-2003 PANINR
+2003 PAHLNAPI
-2009 PVAVMRSAKDSTNP
+2009 AVFKSATRADSFV
-2023 DAYIVLTEQ
+2023 VLTELM
-2032 TETDSYS
+2032 ELENGRD
-2039 SKEKPVIAALM
+2039 KPVIAALHLQ
-2050 INESKHGLEVIN
+2050 KGKRGLNLVDIA
-2062 ITSVYGRSLSQIQRG
+2062 SVYGRSDGQLVRAFDT
-2077 LNSDLLYWDKE
+2077 DLLYLNKQ
-2088 KGKQF
+2088 KGRQF
-2093 VNAFR
+2093 LTTHP
-2098 LQLPSHV
+2098 LQLHWDITS
-2105 RTDAALA
+2105 DADLSA
-2112 RANIKTNEDLT
+2112 RNIKTNEDLT
-2123 QEAGGAQ
+2123 QEKQ
-2130 AADNG
+2130 
-2135 GEVRYSTDPQQEFEA
+2135 TLQQEFEA
-2150 TAQQYGGEAAYK
+2150 TAQQYGGA
-2162 QAKAAGQTELNYHQW
+2162 
-2177 VQVRTPSFKAW
+2177 
-2188 FGDWQNDPK
+2188 
-2197 NASKVVNPKTGEP
+2197 
-2210 LVVYHGTNAQFDTF
+2210 FD
-2224 EPSYPRFAPGNIHG
+2224 
-2238 IYFTDVFDEEMR
+2238 
-2250 EAYGENQYAVFLNVR
+2250 
-2265 NLLEESPQRYIEKLK
+2265 
-2280 GVELPVPPS
+2280 
-2289 EEKMKAYRAA
+2289 
-2299 VGNVDDIKKS
+2299 
-2309 IQDAGFDGA
+2309 
-2318 KNRFG
+2318 
-2323 RGHEYIIFHPD
+2323 
-2334 QIKSATGNGG
+2334 
-2344 AFNPADANI
+2344 PADANI

-2361 GDQTPDA
+2361 GGQTPDA

-2385 RAIQDGHKFMS
+2385 RAIWDGAKNI
-2396 GTAIDFGITPPVYQ
+2396 GGEGIDFGMTPPVYQ
-2410 ALGAEAIPLKI
+2410 ALGADALPLRI
-2421 LNPRKLFSLLRPKSE
+2421 VDTRKLFSLLRPKSE

-2444 HELTPEILAQVPQ
+2444 HELTPELLAQIPE
-2457 ALQEPLAVFDSGKPG
+2457 ALQKPVMVFDTEQGG
-2472 ALVAVTE
+2472 GFVAVTE
-2479 LSDGR
+2479 LTDSDGA
-2484 GNPVIVPIYLAQ
+2484 PVVVAIHLNHKMRYYM
-2496 TNAANRVNK
+2496 VNK
-2505 IASVYGKDDAAA
+2505 VASIYGKNNAEHA
-2517 VFADWQKKGRL
+2517 FAKWTKEGRL
-2528 RYVDTRKPSLLRPDG
+2528 RYVDTTSPPLLTSNG
-2543 VQFSQGSQQ
+2543 VQYTHEKSARDYGY
-2552 GLAGHTVLT
+2552 TVLT

-2664 EEYLDELPPAAQG
+2664 EEYLDGLPPAAQG

-2719 AAAERYRQESGARNA
+2719 AAAERYRQESAARNA

-2764 EDNHL
+2764 EDHHL

-2829 IYRALVQKYGSPKM
+2829 IYRALVQQYGSPKM

-2883 DAAQIEAQYSIP
+2883 DAAQIEAQYSVP

-2924 WFDRQGELERI
+2924 WFDRQGELDRI
-2935 LKADPNAGKVRNAF
+2935 LRADPNAEKVRNAF

-3042 IQEAERFFNSAEMGN
+3042 IQEAERFFNSAEMGS
-3057 GVLLTMYEDLYKH
+3057 GVLLTMYEDLYKN
-3070 HLQPMMQMSDDYL
+3070 HLQPMMQMSDGYL
-3083 RESGLLT
+3083 RNAGLLT
-3090 PEMEAARPNYR
+3090 PEMEAARPAYQ

-3233 DIIHR
+3233 DTIHR

-3319 TRAGVAGYADAI
+3319 TRAGLAGYADAI

-3367 LERYAAQGGKT
+3367 LERFAAQGGKT

-3389 QSLQDIMWAETQGA
+3389 QSLQDIMWAQTQGA

-3547 GVMRGEGIRIP
+3547 GTMRGEGIRIP

-3707 GAIEMLLDQTGMG
+3707 GAIELLLDQTGMG

-3744 DRERYQQNKEQTE
+3744 DRERYQQNKERVN

-3768 RGKDHGK
+3768 RGKDYGK

-3816 QQLRAIDGHILDIQ
+3816 QRLRAIDGHILDIQ

-3835 KYREWKKSQ
+3835 KYREWEKSQ

>member
-156 PEETLWGENGLTIV
+156 PEETLWGENGLTVV
-170 ADDDPRAKAAKLAR
+170 ADDDPRAKATKLAR

-246 DFKRFER
+246 DFKRYES

-288 LLGWHEDAESRKNK
+288 LRGWHEDAESRKNK

-330 VGLARGGTGWVA
+330 AGLARGGTGWVA

-539 EAGLNGRQSGTAQDG
+539 EAGLNGRQGGTAQDG
-554 TPPAPGGNPA
+554 AAPAPGGNSA
-564 PGDPTHPG
+564 GSGPTPTNPG
-572 GAPPVNPAPQGQG
+572 GAPPVNPNPAPQGQQ
-585 AAPPQAGFGTV
+585 AAPPQADFGTV

-732 VGQASNP
+732 AGQASNP

-841 NQTTPTPQPPQNPA
+841 NQTTPTPQPAQNPA

-863 PAPANPAPNTPPAP
+863 PAPPVSPPQNPAPANHAPNTPPAHP
-877 PTTGGGQS
+877 ATGGGQS
-885 TIRANGQEHGVTF
+885 TIRANGREHGVTF

-989 QHLIDNAAAYGL
+989 QHLIDNAAAYGI

-1018 TDDVDVQQMATAS
+1018 TGDVDVQQMATAS

-1074 AAVMGQWAQSLPE
+1074 AAVMGQWAQALPE

-1097 GRTLSRGGLLA
+1097 GRTLSREGLLA

-1193 ANGPAVESIIN
+1193 ANGPTVESIIN

-1269 EAARAVDEGR
+1269 EAARAVNEGR

-1329 GDDIVARLAHLQ
+1329 GDDIVSRLAHLQ

-1367 FRNGGTRP
+1367 FHNGGTRP

-1408 NGNETLLPPQQRALP
+1408 NGNETLPPPQQRALP

-1435 TNMAQEAAAQ
+1435 TNTAQAAAAQ
-1445 EQIAAPDYTEV
+1445 EQTAAPDYAEV

-1470 KVTLSNTLPDGQPM
+1470 KVMLSNTLPDGQPM
-1484 PQEGAYLADG
+1484 PQEGAYLAADG

-1527 FVHRGANY
+1527 FVHRGADY

-1548 LSKLRSNSALRHLAE
+1548 LSKLRNNSALRHLAE

-1654 DAIGLLHDI
+1654 DAIGLLRDI

-1707 ALYSFA
+1707 AAYSTPPQTVVQAAKDKIRNFIQSFRQKGGNPFVDYINVDGA
-1713 GVRAE
+1713 AAE
-1718 TADHGALAQAQ
+1718 EARQYGLDIDGYQHVIEGQAVNHIIRRHGNPAVEKTRGQIALTDADL
-1729 ARVAHGENA
+1729 EN
-1738 EHVRQET
+1738 
-1745 GWHQGT
+1745 
-1751 DGQWRFEIAD
+1751 IAD
-1761 DRAKIRKNGVRK
+1761 VVSSPDARIYGIKTHDGLDIIASVKKMPDGTLALVEEVRTGRRKLGV
-1773 KNPTFNDVYRK
+1773 
-1784 TRFEMGSNF
+1784 
-1793 LEDFLEHKTLYA
+1793 KTLRKHTA
-1805 AYPRLRRAFVAL
+1805 ASDL
-1817 ETDPGL
+1817 ETVTDTL
-1823 AGSYEAETNTIRLN
+1823 LTNARSDGSRANIHVVDITGKITPQSAAAQEERYSTTP
-1837 GELSLDEALTTLLHE
+1837 SLDEAE
-1852 IQHVIQ
+1852 
-1858 EQENFARGGHAA
+1858 
-1870 KLGYED
+1870 
-1876 YQRLAGEV
+1876 
-1884 EARNTETRRQMDA
+1884 
-1897 HARRETAPQE
+1897 
-1907 TQDVETAE
+1907 
-1915 QIIGEEMPA
+1915 
-1924 AAKLDESTDSAFANT
+1924 DSAFARA
-1939 VDKIAAGEEIDGF
+1939 VDRVAAGENIAGF
-1952 IRMGTTPE
+1952 VRLGTTPE

-1977 VIKKAMNEHL
+1977 VIKKAMNERL

-2039 SKEKPVIAALM
+2039 SEEKPVIAALM

-2123 QEAGGAQ
+2123 QEADEAQ
-2130 AADNG
+2130 AADNSG
-2135 GEVRYSTDPQQEFEA
+2135 
-2150 TAQQYGGEAAYK
+2150 
-2162 QAKAAGQTELNYHQW
+2162 
-2177 VQVRTPSFKAW
+2177 
-2188 FGDWQNDPK
+2188 
-2197 NASKVVNPKTGEP
+2197 VV
-2210 LVVYHGTNAQFDTF
+2210 H
-2224 EPSYPRFAPGNIHG
+2224 
-2238 IYFTDVFDEEMR
+2238 
-2250 EAYGENQYAVFLNVR
+2250 
-2265 NLLEESPQRYIEKLK
+2265 
-2280 GVELPVPPS
+2280 
-2289 EEKMKAYRAA
+2289 
-2299 VGNVDDIKKS
+2299 
-2309 IQDAGFDGA
+2309 
-2318 KNRFG
+2318 
-2323 RGHEYIIFHPD
+2323 
-2334 QIKSATGNGG
+2334 
-2344 AFNPADANI
+2344 
-2353 YHSTAPET
+2353 HSTAPQAYTRDLMATHNISAAGILHADKLGGLPWASFAVTRANQPLTGFGEVTLIGDSDLADPKGRKKAKVFGADIYSPRQPRPVYKIRRDAIDEMWAPFARLAARFKEET
-2361 GDQTPDA
+2361 RRDLDSYTNDTDAVHADDIKHTLSRSPAVRYTFLEQWGGQPSLHELDGTARDIEERLRQAIEENGAADDFNDYVDDLWESLGGEPRLFKGYTDMGNRRFGRYDLAGIAAVMKRNLRGGESGSYGTGQVRAHVTPQFKTLKAIRSGKARLTDGETFRRLRDEMNAEAAEIGDTLGIYNETDFLQQVATDGWAAAVEGRETLDTPQNRRMVEDFLAKLADMPTEYFEGKLPGITRFSDFTAAVVPHDLGA
-2368 RQQRT
+2368 RAREVLENAGLRLFSYSDGESRSRAIEEAARVLDEERGGDILFSTTPEQQQT
-2373 LRLASNR
+2373 LRVARNR

-2444 HELTPEILAQVPQ
+2444 HELTPELLAQVPQ
-2457 ALQEPLAVFDSGKPG
+2457 ALQEPVLVFDSEKSN

-2479 LSDGR
+2479 LTDDG

-2561 EADVVK
+2561 ETDVVK

-2578 TKTGQILFSTAWH
+2578 TKTGQALLGTGQDGEKFST
-2591 GTPHR
+2591 
-2596 GIEKEGFKLHRIGT
+2596 
-2610 GEGAQSYGWGIYF
+2610 
-2623 AEERAVAEGY
+2623 
-2633 RARLS
+2633 
-2638 DDYTDALAEELHVS
+2638 
-2652 SDYTVDDLESAW
+2652 
-2664 EEYLDELPPAAQG
+2664 
-2677 FMRELRANDWLGF
+2677 
-2690 DSAWD
+2690 
-2695 AITAGLNLALYKRRY
+2695 
-2710 GNELTDGME
+2710 
-2719 AAAERYRQESGARNA
+2719 
-2734 GQVYKVDVPEKNDLL
+2734 
-2749 RYDGKEQSAQVQKIL
+2749 
-2764 EDNHL
+2764 
-2769 LPRLDDYR
+2769 
-2777 ANYDAETGT
+2777 
-2786 WRVKYYGEAPGIENR
+2786 
-2801 ESDDAQR
+2801 
-2808 ERSALDVRK
+2808 
-2817 EAWLADQKKGKD
+2817 
-2829 IYRALVQKYGSPKM
+2829 
-2843 ASIALNSMGIPGLY
+2843 
-2857 YADGFSRGKKGGT
+2857 
-2870 SNFVIWDDALLTP
+2870 
-2883 DAAQIEAQYSIP
+2883 P

-2924 WFDRQGELERI
+2924 WFDRQGEL
-2935 LKADPNAGKVRNAF
+2935 D
-2949 KMYNAR
+2949 
-2955 VQHVLEG
+2955 
-2962 APQTMIQDLG
+2962 
-2972 KALAAH
+2972 
-2978 YREAEKRIP
+2978 
-2987 ALQNMKANKKVRE
+2987 
-3000 QMFMEWLDG
+3000 
-3009 VGKYIYHGR
+3009 
-3018 ERNAVILQRSKG
+3018 
-3030 KQTDGSGTDEAG
+3030 
-3042 IQEAERFFNSAEMGN
+3042 
-3057 GVLLTMYEDLYKH
+3057 
-3070 HLQPMMQMSDDYL
+3070 
-3083 RESGLLT
+3083 
-3090 PEMEAARPNYR
+3090 
-3101 WYVPLFGA
+3101 
-3109 PQMEDSTIEKIVKD
+3109 
-3123 AAAAQRPNN
+3123 
-3132 GGASRTDVIRN
+3132 
-3143 RTHNAEGRHG
+3143 
-3153 TEAHNLFENI
+3153 
-3163 IAQME
+3163 
-3168 TAVRRAELQEP
+3168 
-3179 KRKLWAYLQTAEGA
+3179 
-3193 RLFNATTSEYTI
+3193 
-3205 NGGNRNT
+3205 
-3212 RGGRSWQK
+3212 
-3220 HTPDADEV
+3220 
-3228 VWQDG
+3228 
-3233 DIIHR
+3233 
-3238 MHIGNLRALEAI
+3238 
-3250 RDFNRQA
+3250 
-3257 FKYGANPLIDA
+3257 
-3268 GSWGLEQAGRVTRFM
+3268 
-3283 AGMYTRYNPSFVLRN
+3283 
-3298 KAMDSIQ
+3298 
-3305 QWITLLA
+3305 
-3312 DAPIGKE
+3312 
-3319 TRAGVAGYADAI
+3319 
-3331 GNIASRLPV
+3331 
-3340 AAKAAAYN
+3340 
-3348 AAWTASGLWGRKGT
+3348 
-3362 DFAPW
+3362 
-3367 LERYAAQGGKT
+3367 
-3378 TYSQY
+3378 
-3383 FGRDKL
+3383 
-3389 QSLQDIMWAETQGA
+3389 ETQQ
-3403 KKWASLKHDFAA
+3403 S
-3415 LESMM
+3415 
-3420 TAINDHM
+3420 
-3427 ELTTR
+3427 
-3432 VSAFRAL
+3432 
-3439 VESGVSEEAA
+3439 
-3449 AVWAKDVMNFET
+3449 
-3461 KGDAGIK
+3461 
-3468 ANALFPFFTTSLYDA
+3468 
-3483 RRTFKALSK
+3483 
-3492 KEGQILFAALTGGF
+3492 
-3506 LALWQMLAAAGGED
+3506 
-3520 DDGIAWVDK
+3520 
-3529 YPMSIAGRYAI
+3529 
-3540 LPIPSDD
+3540 
-3547 GVMRGEGIRIP
+3547 
-3558 LGFGIARLANTL
+3558 
-3570 AVSTRRFTNGTDDG
+3570 
-3584 GRFASNLLNHG
+3584 
-3595 IISGFSPLQPSDVDI
+3595 
-3610 SKDPAA
+3610 
-3616 WLVNTFSPQVVKPVV
+3616 
-3631 QLAMNKNYRGA
+3631 
-3642 PIYDDG
+3642 
-3648 SMRSPGELD
+3648 
-3657 YNSGYESTPDVYKNI
+3657 
-3672 VKKLYDVSG
+3672 
-3681 GSVDIA
+3681 
-3687 PETLQFLVSNTT
+3687 
-3699 GGAGQDVM
+3699 
-3707 GAIEMLLDQTGMG
+3707 
-3720 NKSTA
+3720 
-3725 SWYKA
+3725 
-3730 APVLGGFTQTIPSM
+3730 
-3744 DRERYQQNKEQTE
+3744 
-3757 HRYNQLVDAAT
+3757 
-3768 RGKDHGK
+3768 
-3775 YQDAAYWHEYYKAT
+3775 
-3789 EKQIRKLRKARKE
+3789 
-3802 LRNSERLHGTDELR
+3802 
-3816 QQLRAIDGHILDIQ
+3816 
-3830 KQANM
+3830 
-3835 KYREWKKSQ
+3835 

>member
-1 MSSKLRDMAERL
+1 MSKLAEDMARL

-79 QEKAPETGSGWGIGE
+79 QEKAPETGSGWGVGE
-94 TLKAFGK
+94 TLKALGK
-101 GAANFDENN
+101 GAANYTKAV

-116 MGMLW
+116 TGMLW

-129 GKKITDLAA
+129 GKKITDMAA

-156 PEETLWGENGLTIV
+156 PEEALWGENGLTIV

-184 TRGIITQ
+184 TKGIITQ

-274 EWAQEVGYNRRNDR
+274 EWAQEVGYNRRNER

-313 MMMFGESAPDI
+313 TMILGESLPD
-324 ALMMGG
+324 LLMMMGG
-330 VGLARGGTGWVA
+330 AGLARGAVGWTA
-342 ARTAAGKAAEHAAE
+342 ARSAAGKAAEHAAE

-539 EAGLNGRQSGTAQDG
+539 EAGLNGRQGGTAQDG

-564 PGDPTHPG
+564 PGNPTHPG
-572 GAPPVNPAPQGQG
+572 GTPSVNPNPAPQGQG
-585 AAPPQAGFGTV
+585 AAPPQAGSGNV
-596 AAENGAPD
+596 SAAEGVPD

-614 NELTTA
+614 NELATA

-699 AATPAQQQAAPQP
+699 AATPAQQQAAPQA
-712 ADNPAPVN
+712 ADNPAPMNNPAVN
-720 PVADSTAPQATP
+720 PVADSTAPQANP
-732 VGQASNP
+732 AGQASNP

-898 EVREAASLTPT
+898 EVREAASLTPA

-977 YAQHPERAQAYR
+977 YAQHPERAQAYK

-1031 NAGTGMALSAYELAA
+1031 NAGTGMSLSAYELAA

-1074 AAVMGQWAQSLPE
+1074 AAVMGQWAQALPE

-1097 GRTLSRGGLLA
+1097 GRTLSREGLLA

-1193 ANGPAVESIIN
+1193 ANGPTVESIIN

-1269 EAARAVDEGR
+1269 EAARAVNEGR

-1300 GVSIPA
+1300 GISIPA
-1306 SWPQDEHAEFA
+1306 GWPQDEHAEFA
-1317 HPSLYEQYRQQF
+1317 HPSLYEQYRRQF

-1408 NGNETLLPPQQRALP
+1408 NGNETLPPPQQRALP
-1423 PGSQALPPGQTQ
+1423 PAPGQTQ
-1435 TNMAQEAAAQ
+1435 ANTAQETAAQ
-1445 EQIAAPDYTEV
+1445 EQTAAPDYAAV

-1470 KVTLSNTLPDGQPM
+1470 KVTLSNTLPNGQPM

-1494 TLIINPDAIRAF
+1494 TLIINPDAIRSF

-1527 FVHRGANY
+1527 FVHRGADY
-1535 YRQVWGGKEWQTT
+1535 HRQVWGGKEWQTT
-1548 LSKLRSNSALRHLAE
+1548 LSKLRQNSALRHLAE

-1654 DAIGLLHDI
+1654 DAIGLLRDI

-1672 ADARESAGLA
+1672 ADAQRMAGVTA
-1682 EQRTPPASSAERAV
+1682 RQTPPAQAAERAV
-1696 QRQERMAPVDG
+1696 QRQERMAPVD
-1707 ALYSFA
+1707 AAAYSTPLDTLRKHTA
-1713 GVRAE
+1713 ASDLETVTDTLLTNARSDGSRADTHSVNTIDDSTPQSAAAQGVRHS
-1718 TADHGALAQAQ
+1718 T
-1729 ARVAHGENA
+1729 
-1738 EHVRQET
+1738 T
-1745 GWHQGT
+1745 
-1751 DGQWRFEIAD
+1751 
-1761 DRAKIRKNGVRK
+1761 
-1773 KNPTFNDVYRK
+1773 P
-1784 TRFEMGSNF
+1784 
-1793 LEDFLEHKTLYA
+1793 
-1805 AYPRLRRAFVAL
+1805 
-1817 ETDPGL
+1817 
-1823 AGSYEAETNTIRLN
+1823 
-1837 GELSLDEALTTLLHE
+1837 SLDEAE
-1852 IQHVIQ
+1852 
-1858 EQENFARGGHAA
+1858 
-1870 KLGYED
+1870 
-1876 YQRLAGEV
+1876 
-1884 EARNTETRRQMDA
+1884 
-1897 HARRETAPQE
+1897 
-1907 TQDVETAE
+1907 
-1915 QIIGEEMPA
+1915 
-1924 AAKLDESTDSAFANT
+1924 DSAFARA
-1939 VDKIAAGEEIDGF
+1939 VDDVVAGKVSAGYISL
-1952 IRMGTTPE
+1952 GTTPE
-1960 ALQLAGL
+1960 VLKLIGV
-1967 PDTRITMRAA
+1967 PDGKVRISGGT
-1977 VIKKAMNEHL
+1977 IEKAMA
-1987 GGGYGH
+1987 GYLNRNNSYDENRH
-1993 NLDAATLKRL
+1993 AIRPEDMKQL
-2003 PANINR
+2003 PAHLNAPI
-2009 PVAVMRSAKDSTNP
+2009 AVFKSATRADSFV
-2023 DAYIVLTEQ
+2023 VLTELM
-2032 TETDSYS
+2032 ELENGRD
-2039 SKEKPVIAALM
+2039 KPVIAALHLQ
-2050 INESKHGLEVIN
+2050 EGKRGLNLVDIA
-2062 ITSVYGRSLSQIQRG
+2062 SVYGRSNGQLVRAFDT
-2077 LNSDLLYWDKE
+2077 DLLYLNKQ
-2088 KGKQF
+2088 KGRQF
-2093 VNAFR
+2093 LTTHP
-2098 LQLPSHV
+2098 LQLHWDITS
-2105 RTDAALA
+2105 DADLSA
-2112 RANIKTNEDLT
+2112 RNIKTNEDLT
-2123 QEAGGAQ
+2123 QEKQ
-2130 AADNG
+2130 
-2135 GEVRYSTDPQQEFEA
+2135 TLQQEFEA
-2150 TAQQYGGEAAYK
+2150 TAQQYGGA
-2162 QAKAAGQTELNYHQW
+2162 
-2177 VQVRTPSFKAW
+2177 
-2188 FGDWQNDPK
+2188 
-2197 NASKVVNPKTGEP
+2197 
-2210 LVVYHGTNAQFDTF
+2210 FD
-2224 EPSYPRFAPGNIHG
+2224 
-2238 IYFTDVFDEEMR
+2238 
-2250 EAYGENQYAVFLNVR
+2250 
-2265 NLLEESPQRYIEKLK
+2265 
-2280 GVELPVPPS
+2280 
-2289 EEKMKAYRAA
+2289 
-2299 VGNVDDIKKS
+2299 
-2309 IQDAGFDGA
+2309 
-2318 KNRFG
+2318 
-2323 RGHEYIIFHPD
+2323 
-2334 QIKSATGNGG
+2334 
-2344 AFNPADANI
+2344 PADANI

-2385 RAIQDGHKFMS
+2385 RAIQS
-2396 GTAIDFGITPPVYQ
+2396 GGKYISGEPIDFGTTPPVYQ
-2410 ALGAEAIPLKI
+2410 ALGAEALPLKI

-2444 HELTPEILAQVPQ
+2444 HELTPELLAQVPQ
-2457 ALQEPLAVFDSGKPG
+2457 ALQEPTLVFDSEQPG
-2472 ALVAVTE
+2472 ALVAVTS
-2479 LSDGR
+2479 LQDSK
-2484 GNPVIVPIYLAQ
+2484 GNPVV
-2496 TNAANRVNK
+2496 AAIHLSREAGFIRINK
-2505 IASVYGKDDAAA
+2505 IASIYGKDNAGS
-2517 VFADWQKKGRL
+2517 VFNRWQREGKL
-2528 RYVDTRKPSLLRPDG
+2528 RYVDTKNPSLLTSDG
-2543 VQFSQGSQQ
+2543 VQFSQEKSAKE
-2552 GLAGHTVLT
+2552 LEHTVLT
-2561 EADVVK
+2561 DADVVK
-2567 LQQQLAQTEAE
+2567 LQQQLTQTEAE
-2578 TKTGQILFSTAWH
+2578 TKAGQALLGTGQD
-2591 GTPHR
+2591 G
-2596 GIEKEGFKLHRIGT
+2596 EKF
-2610 GEGAQSYGWGIYF
+2610 
-2623 AEERAVAEGY
+2623 
-2633 RARLS
+2633 
-2638 DDYTDALAEELHVS
+2638 
-2652 SDYTVDDLESAW
+2652 
-2664 EEYLDELPPAAQG
+2664 
-2677 FMRELRANDWLGF
+2677 
-2690 DSAWD
+2690 
-2695 AITAGLNLALYKRRY
+2695 
-2710 GNELTDGME
+2710 
-2719 AAAERYRQESGARNA
+2719 
-2734 GQVYKVDVPEKNDLL
+2734 
-2749 RYDGKEQSAQVQKIL
+2749 
-2764 EDNHL
+2764 
-2769 LPRLDDYR
+2769 
-2777 ANYDAETGT
+2777 
-2786 WRVKYYGEAPGIENR
+2786 
-2801 ESDDAQR
+2801 
-2808 ERSALDVRK
+2808 
-2817 EAWLADQKKGKD
+2817 
-2829 IYRALVQKYGSPKM
+2829 
-2843 ASIALNSMGIPGLY
+2843 
-2857 YADGFSRGKKGGT
+2857 
-2870 SNFVIWDDALLTP
+2870 
-2883 DAAQIEAQYSIP
+2883 SIP

-2910 RIWQAF
+2910 RIWQAVNL
-2916 TDPTVRDL
+2916 TDPAVRDL

-2935 LKADPNAGKVRNAF
+2935 LKADPNAQAFRNGF
-2949 KMYNAR
+2949 KMYGAKTQNT
-2955 VQHVLEG
+2955 LEG
-2962 APQTMIQDLG
+2962 APAAMVDALV
-2972 KALAAH
+2972 KDLAAN
-2978 YREAEKRIP
+2978 YDEAIKQVPFLKNTRGN
-2987 ALQNMKANKKVRE
+2987 AKTRQA
-3000 QMFMEWLDG
+3000 MFMSLLDFAG
-3009 VGKYIYHGR
+3009 QAVYHGR

-3030 KQTDGSGTDEAG
+3030 KQTDGSGFSEAD
-3042 IQEAERFFNSAEMGN
+3042 IRTFIDWFNSAEAGN
-3057 GVLLTMYEDLYKH
+3057 GIILRMYEDLYKN
-3070 HLQPMMQMSDDYL
+3070 HLQPMMQMSDGYL

-3090 PEMEAARPNYR
+3090 PEMEAARPNYQ
-3101 WYVPLFGA
+3101 WYVPLYGA
-3109 PQMEDSTIEKIVKD
+3109 PQMEDTAIERIVKNAE
-3123 AAAAQRPNN
+3123 AAKRPNN

-3143 RTHNAEGRHG
+3143 RIHNATGRHG
-3153 TEAHNLFENI
+3153 TKAANLFENVMSQLE
-3163 IAQME
+3163 AS
-3168 TAVRRAELQEP
+3168 VRRAEMQEP
-3179 KRKLWAYLQTAEGA
+3179 KRRLWEYARTPEGA
-3193 RLFNATTSEYTI
+3193 RLLQATTSSYTI

-3233 DIIHR
+3233 DTIHR
-3238 MHIGNLRALEAI
+3238 IHIGNLRALEAI
-3250 RDFNRQA
+3250 RNFNRQA
-3257 FKYGANPLIDA
+3257 ITRGANFFENPGAWLFEKIGNITRLQG
-3268 GSWGLEQAGRVTRFM
+3268 GSYTRF
-3283 AGMYTRYNPSFVLRN
+3283 NPVFILRN
-3298 KAMDSIQ
+3298 KFMDSPQ
-3305 QWITLLA
+3305 QWFLMMA
-3312 DAPIGKE
+3312 DAPIGRE
-3319 TRAGVAGYADAI
+3319 TRAGLSGYADAV
-3331 GNIASRLPV
+3331 GNIGRRTPV
-3340 AAKAAAYN
+3340 VLKAMRYN
-3348 AAWTASGLWGRKGT
+3348 AQWTAAGFFDPT
-3362 DFAPW
+3362 YQ
-3367 LERYAAQGGKT
+3367 RYLKEFGEDGGKT
-3378 TYSQY
+3378 SYAAHFAPEKMQA
-3383 FGRDKL
+3383 
-3389 QSLQDIMWAETQGA
+3389 LQDLLWREATGVVRRMANPLNGELFRSMGDFIGA
-3403 KKWASLKHDFAA
+3403 LNEHMEMTTRISAYAA
-3415 LESMM
+3415 LRE
-3420 TAINDHM
+3420 N
-3427 ELTTR
+3427 
-3432 VSAFRAL
+3432 
-3439 VESGVSEEAA
+3439 GVPREQA

-3461 KGDAGIK
+3461 KGDLSIK
-3468 ANALFPFFTTSLYDA
+3468 ANMLFPFFTTSMYDN
-3483 RRTFKALSK
+3483 RRLFKVLKS
-3492 KEGQILFAALTGGF
+3492 KEGQIIFVALIGAFAML
-3506 LALWQMLAAAGGED
+3506 QEMLAHFGGED
-3520 DDGIAWVDK
+3520 DDGIAWIDK
-3529 YPMSIAGRYAI
+3529 YPMSISGSYLIAPVA
-3540 LPIPSDD
+3540 SDD
-3547 GVMRGEGIRIP
+3547 GVMRGEGFRIP
-3558 LGFGIARLANTL
+3558 VGFGLSRTANALA
-3570 AVSTRRFTNGTDDG
+3570 ASTRRYLNGTDDG
-3584 GRFASNLLNHG
+3584 GRFISNIVNHVLVG
-3595 IISGFSPLQPSDVDI
+3595 NFSPKQPSDVDI
-3610 SKDPAA
+3610 TKDPAA
-3616 WLVNTFSPQVVKPVV
+3616 WLVNTVTPEPVKPVV
-3631 QLAMNKNYRGA
+3631 QFAMNKNYRGA

-3657 YNSGYESTPDVYKNI
+3657 YNSGYDSTPDVYRKAAQAWYDATG
-3672 VKKLYDVSG
+3672 YDV
-3681 GSVDIA
+3681 A
-3687 PETLQFLVSNTT
+3687 PESLQHWARSYGGGVSDFATSTVETILDRT
-3699 GGAGQDVM
+3699 GH
-3707 GAIEMLLDQTGMG
+3707 G
-3720 NKSTA
+3720 NKSTS
-3725 SWYKA
+3725 SWWKT
-3730 APVLGGFTQTIPSM
+3730 APILSGFSQNPPSR
-3744 DRERYQQNKEQTE
+3744 DRELYTMNRERAE

-3768 RGKDHGK
+3768 RGKDYGK

-3802 LRNSERLHGTDELR
+3802 LMNSRTLYGTDELR
-3816 QQLRAIDGHILDIQ
+3816 QRLRAIDGHILDIQ

-3835 KYREWKKSQ
+3835 KYREWEFQHTRTTQKASP

>member
-1 MSSKLRDMAERL
+1 MSKLAEDMARL

-79 QEKAPETGSGWGIGE
+79 QEKAPKTGSGWGIGE

-116 MGMLW
+116 MGIAWSDL
-121 ADFWQDRL
+121 QEDRL
-129 GKKITDLAA
+129 KHYIEERIL
-138 RDELTP
+138 RDEYGKEGRNIIYHGATGKAMLAHEGKPETALSALSLGLGGMRNRPKKEITP
-144 EQYKQMKFAQRT
+144 EQ
-156 PEETLWGENGLTIV
+156 
-170 ADDDPRAKAAKLAR
+170 RAR
-184 TRGIITQ
+184 WQ
-191 SEAKRIDA
+191 EDA
-199 ARNVDMVFNRDLRA
+199 ARLDKFRSDVDA
-213 RWAKFVEAA
+213 RWTKFVEAA
-222 ERGEIKLTDAD
+222 ERGEIKLTGAAEND
-233 ENGRSVD
+233 ELFRKKGQSTD
-240 PQKLYA
+240 PKTLYE

-253 GNYEGVTGY
+253 GDYQPVAGY

-274 EWAQEVGYNRRNDR
+274 EWAQEVGYNRRNER

-302 NTYERGTPAYY
+302 STYERGTPAYY
-313 MMMFGESAPDI
+313 MMMFGESAPDL

-330 VGLARGGTGWVA
+330 AGLARGGTGWVA

-391 AAANTGSLTGSAFIG
+391 AAANAGSLTGSAFIG

-539 EAGLNGRQSGTAQDG
+539 EAGLNGRQGGTAQDG
-554 TPPAPGGNPA
+554 TSPAPGGNPA

-572 GAPPVNPAPQGQG
+572 GTPPINPNPAPQGQE

-699 AATPAQQQAAPQP
+699 ATTPAQQQAAPQP
-712 ADNPAPVN
+712 ADNPAPMNNPAVS
-720 PVADSTAPQATP
+720 PVADSTAPQANP
-732 VGQASNP
+732 AGQASNP

-783 DAMEAAYA
+783 DAMEAAYV

-898 EVREAASLTPT
+898 EVREAASLSPA

-989 QHLIDNAAAYGL
+989 QHLIDNAATYGL

-1074 AAVMGQWAQSLPE
+1074 AAVMGQWAQALPE

-1097 GRTLSRGGLLA
+1097 GRTLSREGLLA

-1193 ANGPAVESIIN
+1193 ANGPTVESIIN

-1211 SYPANAATLL
+1211 SYPANAATIL

-1269 EAARAVDEGR
+1269 EAARAVADGR

-1300 GVSIPA
+1300 GISIPA
-1306 SWPQDEHAEFA
+1306 GWPQDEHAEFA
-1317 HPSLYEQYRQQF
+1317 HPSLYEQYRRQF
-1329 GDDIVARLAHLQ
+1329 GDDIVARLSHLQ

-1408 NGNETLLPPQQRALP
+1408 NGNETLPPPQQRALP

-1435 TNMAQEAAAQ
+1435 TNTAQETAAQ
-1445 EQIAAPDYTEV
+1445 EQTAAPDYAEV

-1470 KVTLSNTLPDGQPM
+1470 KVTLSNTLPNGQPM

-1512 VLTREQRIA
+1512 VLKREQRIA

-1527 FVHRGANY
+1527 FVHRGADY

-1548 LSKLRSNSALRHLAE
+1548 LSKLRQNSALRHLAE

-1654 DAIGLLHDI
+1654 DAIGLLRDI

-1672 ADARESAGLA
+1672 ADAQRMAGVT
-1682 EQRTPPASSAERAV
+1682 ERQTPPAQAAERAV

-1751 DGQWRFEIAD
+1751 DGKWRFEVAD

-1773 KNPTFNDVYRK
+1773 KNSTFGDVYRK

-1907 TQDVETAE
+1907 TQDVATAE

-1977 VIKKAMNEHL
+1977 VIKKAMNERL
-1987 GGGYGH
+1987 GDGYGH

-2039 SKEKPVIAALM
+2039 SEEKPVIAALM

-2130 AADNG
+2130 TADNS
-2135 GEVRYSTDPQQEFEA
+2135 GEMRYSTDPQQEFEA
-2150 TAQQYGGEAAYK
+2150 TAQQYGGEAAYE
-2162 QAKAAGQTELNYHQW
+2162 QAKAAGQTELDYHQW

-2188 FGDWQNDPK
+2188 FGDWQNDPE
-2197 NASKVVNPKTGEP
+2197 NASKVVNLKTGEP
-2210 LVVYHGTNAQFDTF
+2210 LVVYHGTNVQFDTF
-2224 EPSYPRFAPGNIHG
+2224 DTPLNMPRIFLTRSREFAQKYGRDAMPLFVNARNTLNVDYAGRG
-2238 IYFTDVFDEEMR
+2238 AFDEIEVN
-2250 EAYGENQYAVFLNVR
+2250 GETLYDIEELADHAWENGYDGVLADNV
-2265 NLLEESPQRYIEKLK
+2265 
-2280 GVELPVPPS
+2280 
-2289 EEKMKAYRAA
+2289 
-2299 VGNVDDIKKS
+2299 VDSGTRDAKQS
-2309 IQDAGFDGA
+2309 INDEVIVTDSA
-2318 KNRFG
+2318 
-2323 RGHEYIIFHPD
+2323 
-2334 QIKSATGNGG
+2334 QIKSATGNTG
-2344 AFNPADANI
+2344 AFDPADANI

-2385 RAIQDGHKFMS
+2385 RAIQS
-2396 GTAIDFGITPPVYQ
+2396 GGKYISGEPIDFGTTPPVYQ
-2410 ALGAEAIPLKI
+2410 ALGAEALPLKI

-2444 HELTPEILAQVPQ
+2444 HELTPELLAQVPQ
-2457 ALQEPLAVFDSGKPG
+2457 ALQEPTLVFDSEQPG
-2472 ALVAVTE
+2472 ALVAVTS
-2479 LSDGR
+2479 LQDSK
-2484 GNPVIVPIYLAQ
+2484 GNPVV
-2496 TNAANRVNK
+2496 AAIHLSREAGFIRINK
-2505 IASVYGKDDAAA
+2505 IASIYGKDNADS
-2517 VFADWQKKGRL
+2517 VFNRWQREGKL
-2528 RYVDTRKPSLLRPDG
+2528 RYVDTKNPSLLTSDG
-2543 VQFSQGSQQ
+2543 VQFSQEKS
-2552 GLAGHTVLT
+2552 AKEPGHTVLT
-2561 EADVVK
+2561 DADVVK
-2567 LQQQLAQTEAE
+2567 LQQQLTQTEAE
-2578 TKTGQILFSTAWH
+2578 TKTGQ
-2591 GTPHR
+2591 
-2596 GIEKEGFKLHRIGT
+2596 
-2610 GEGAQSYGWGIYF
+2610 
-2623 AEERAVAEGY
+2623 
-2633 RARLS
+2633 
-2638 DDYTDALAEELHVS
+2638 
-2652 SDYTVDDLESAW
+2652 
-2664 EEYLDELPPAAQG
+2664 
-2677 FMRELRANDWLGF
+2677 
-2690 DSAWD
+2690 
-2695 AITAGLNLALYKRRY
+2695 
-2710 GNELTDGME
+2710 
-2719 AAAERYRQESGARNA
+2719 
-2734 GQVYKVDVPEKNDLL
+2734 
-2749 RYDGKEQSAQVQKIL
+2749 
-2764 EDNHL
+2764 
-2769 LPRLDDYR
+2769 
-2777 ANYDAETGT
+2777 
-2786 WRVKYYGEAPGIENR
+2786 
-2801 ESDDAQR
+2801 
-2808 ERSALDVRK
+2808 
-2817 EAWLADQKKGKD
+2817 
-2829 IYRALVQKYGSPKM
+2829 
-2843 ASIALNSMGIPGLY
+2843 
-2857 YADGFSRGKKGGT
+2857 
-2870 SNFVIWDDALLTP
+2870 ALLGTN
-2883 DAAQIEAQYSIP
+2883 QNGEKFSIP

-2924 WFDRQGELERI
+2924 WFDRQGELDRI
-2935 LKADPNAGKVRNAF
+2935 LKADPNAEKVRNAF

-2962 APQTMIQDLG
+2962 VPQTMIQDLG

-3042 IQEAERFFNSAEMGN
+3042 IQEAERFFNSAEMGS
-3057 GVLLTMYEDLYKH
+3057 GVLLTMYEDLYKN
-3070 HLQPMMQMSDDYL
+3070 HLQPMMQMSDGYL
-3083 RESGLLT
+3083 RDAGLLT
-3090 PEMEAARPNYR
+3090 QEMEAARPAYQ

-3233 DIIHR
+3233 DTIHR

-3257 FKYGANPLIDA
+3257 FKYGANLLIDA

-3367 LERYAAQGGKT
+3367 LERFARQGGVT

-3389 QSLQDIMWAETQGA
+3389 QSLQDIVWAETQGA

-3449 AVWAKDVMNFET
+3449 AVWAKDVMNFES
-3461 KGDAGIK
+3461 KGDAGIR

-3547 GVMRGEGIRIP
+3547 GTMRGEGIRIP

-3707 GAIEMLLDQTGMG
+3707 GAIEVLLDQTGMG

-3730 APVLGGFTQTIPSM
+3730 APVLGGFTQSVPSM

-3768 RGKDHGK
+3768 RGKDYGK

-3816 QQLRAIDGHILDIQ
+3816 QRLRAIDGHILDIQ
-3830 KQANM
+3830 KQANRAY
-3835 KYREWKKSQ
+3835 KEWEKKNESTADHP

>member
-1 MSSKLRDMAERL
+1 MSKLAEDMARL
-13 QQAPN
+13 QQAPDY
-18 VSEQMAKLDQMMAV
+18 SEQLKRLDAMFAV
-32 GYDDYWKGRQPTKSP
+32 GYDNYWKNRQPEVDSL
-47 FADFRGLSTPRAQPV
+47 ANFRGIQPL
-62 PAQPMPD
+62 PQQPIQTQPMPD

-79 QEKAPETGSGWGIGE
+79 QEKTPETGSGWGVGE

-101 GAANFDENN
+101 GAANYTKDV

-129 GKKITDLAA
+129 GKKITDMAA

-246 DFKRFER
+246 DFKRYES

-274 EWAQEVGYNRRNDR
+274 EWAQEVGYNRRNER

-302 NTYERGTPAYY
+302 NAYERGTPAYY
-313 MMMFGESAPDI
+313 TMILGESLPD
-324 ALMMGG
+324 LLMMMGG
-330 VGLARGGTGWVA
+330 AGLARGAVGWTA
-342 ARTAAGKAAEHAAE
+342 ARSAAGKAAEHAAE
-356 RAAMRAAIN
+356 RAAMRTAIN

-391 AAANTGSLTGSAFIG
+391 AAANAGSLTGSAFIG

-539 EAGLNGRQSGTAQDG
+539 EAGLNGRQGGTAQDG

-564 PGDPTHPG
+564 PGNPTHPG
-572 GAPPVNPAPQGQG
+572 GTPPVNPNPAPQGQE

-604 VANDELQEDL
+604 VTNDELQEDL
-614 NELTTA
+614 NELA
-620 GAQPWAGWFSPDEIA
+620 GVTPPSWFDGKNWFSPAEIA
-635 AIARTDLEAALRIS
+635 AIAQTDLEAALRIS
-649 SAQRVLADP
+649 SAQRVMANP
-658 DVPES
+658 
-663 AKRQTVNDITS
+663 DITDEQKKNSGAANIDS
-674 PADLVAGMRER
+674 PAQVLEAMRAAL
-685 FGDNIIGQE
+685 GDNIIQQGE
-694 AAAQT
+694 AAAPDNVTAEPATAQQQGAPQT
-699 AATPAQQQAAPQP
+699 AAQNADNAA
-712 ADNPAPVN
+712 ANPAPVN
-720 PVADSTAPQATP
+720 NAAVNPAPVADNTAPQANP
-732 VGQASNP
+732 DGQASNS
-739 APDSAQQTVAGQQH
+739 APDSAQPSQQDATADAEIRNAYNTWGERMQQSFVQDLREQARQLQT
-753 IANRRSVAGMTAEA
+753 SE
-767 RRQASQ
+767 
-773 LGTTAFDARI
+773 FDARL
-783 DAMEAAYA
+783 DALAQHYDQAAVE
-791 AQEPTDPERAIQAF
+791 QVGRDIV
-805 NAASDAISQ
+805 S
-814 DMIQYARANGYT
+814 YARRNGYQQ
-826 AQRSNSPGGFDWVKP
+826 QRRATGGFDWVNP
-841 NQTTPTPQPPQNPA
+841 NQPTTAPKPAQNPA
-855 PPAPPPQN
+855 PT
-863 PAPANPAPNTPPAP
+863 NPAPNTPPAH

-977 YAQHPERAQAYR
+977 YARHPERAQAYR

-1018 TDDVDVQQMATAS
+1018 TGDVDVQQMATAS

-1074 AAVMGQWAQSLPE
+1074 AAVMGQWAQALPE

-1097 GRTLSRGGLLA
+1097 GRTLSREGLLA

-1193 ANGPAVESIIN
+1193 ANGPTVESIIN

-1269 EAARAVDEGR
+1269 EAARAVNEGR

-1300 GVSIPA
+1300 GISIPA
-1306 SWPQDEHAEFA
+1306 GWPQDEHAEFA
-1317 HPSLYEQYRQQF
+1317 HPSLYEQYRRQF

-1375 DIPANPYAP
+1375 DIPENPYAP

-1408 NGNETLLPPQQRALP
+1408 NGNETLPPPQQRALP

-1435 TNMAQEAAAQ
+1435 TNTAQETAAQ
-1445 EQIAAPDYTEV
+1445 EQTAAPDYAEV

-1470 KVTLSNTLPDGQPM
+1470 KVTLSNTLPNGQPM

-1527 FVHRGANY
+1527 FVHRGADY
-1535 YRQVWGGKEWQTT
+1535 YRQVWGGKEWQTI
-1548 LSKLRSNSALRHLAE
+1548 LSKLRQNSALRHLAE

-1654 DAIGLLHDI
+1654 DAIGLLRDI

-1672 ADARESAGLA
+1672 ADAQRMAGLT
-1682 EQRTPPASSAERAV
+1682 ERQTPPAQAAERAV
-1696 QRQERMAPVDG
+1696 QRQERMAPVDAAAYSTVPQTVVQAAKDKIRNFIQGFRQKGGNPFVDYINVDG
-1707 ALYSFA
+1707 AAAAEARQYGLDIDGYHHVIEGQAVNHIIRRHGNPAVEKTRGQIALTDADLENIADVVSSPDA
-1713 GVRAE
+1713 RIYGIKTHDGLDIIASVKKMPDGTLALVEEVRTGRRKLGVKTLRKHTAASDLETVTDTLLTNARSDGSRANIHVVDITGKITPQSATSQGVRHS
-1718 TADHGALAQAQ
+1718 T
-1729 ARVAHGENA
+1729 
-1738 EHVRQET
+1738 T
-1745 GWHQGT
+1745 
-1751 DGQWRFEIAD
+1751 
-1761 DRAKIRKNGVRK
+1761 
-1773 KNPTFNDVYRK
+1773 P
-1784 TRFEMGSNF
+1784 
-1793 LEDFLEHKTLYA
+1793 
-1805 AYPRLRRAFVAL
+1805 
-1817 ETDPGL
+1817 
-1823 AGSYEAETNTIRLN
+1823 
-1837 GELSLDEALTTLLHE
+1837 SLDEA
-1852 IQHVIQ
+1852 
-1858 EQENFARGGHAA
+1858 A
-1870 KLGYED
+1870 
-1876 YQRLAGEV
+1876 
-1884 EARNTETRRQMDA
+1884 
-1897 HARRETAPQE
+1897 
-1907 TQDVETAE
+1907 
-1915 QIIGEEMPA
+1915 
-1924 AAKLDESTDSAFANT
+1924 DSAFARA
-1939 VDKIAAGEEIDGF
+1939 VDDVVAGKVPAGYISL
-1952 IRMGTTPE
+1952 GTTPE
-1960 ALQLAGL
+1960 VLKLIGV
-1967 PDTRITMRAA
+1967 PDGKVRISGGT
-1977 VIKKAMNEHL
+1977 IEKAMAGYLNRNNGYDENRHAIRPEDMKQLLAHL
-1987 GGGYGH
+1987 
-1993 NLDAATLKRL
+1993 NAPIAVFKSATR
-2003 PANINR
+2003 
-2009 PVAVMRSAKDSTNP
+2009 VDSFV
-2023 DAYIVLTEQ
+2023 VLTELM
-2032 TETDSYS
+2032 ELENGRD
-2039 SKEKPVIAALM
+2039 KPVIAALHLQKG
-2050 INESKHGLEVIN
+2050 ERGLNLVDIA
-2062 ITSVYGRSLSQIQRG
+2062 SVYGRNNGQLVRAFDT
-2077 LNSDLLYWDKE
+2077 DLLYLNKQ
-2088 KGKQF
+2088 KGRQF
-2093 VNAFR
+2093 LTTHP
-2098 LQLPSHV
+2098 LQLHWDITS
-2105 RTDAALA
+2105 DADLSA
-2112 RANIKTNEDLT
+2112 RNIKTNEDLT
-2123 QEAGGAQ
+2123 QEKQ
-2130 AADNG
+2130 
-2135 GEVRYSTDPQQEFEA
+2135 TLQQEFEA

-2162 QAKAAGQTELNYHQW
+2162 QAKAAGETELDYQQW

-2210 LVVYHGTNAQFDTF
+2210 LVVYHGTAADFAVFDKERSNSQSKTGV
-2224 EPSYPRFAPGNIHG
+2224 PHG
-2238 IYFTDVFDEEMR
+2238 AFFFTDNPEVADSYTVEYQGDFTKTYRDGARTMPLFLNIR
-2250 EAYGENQYAVFLNVR
+2250 KPLKVNAKGENWNYILYKGEDHTTNSLAEMAQHSGKNDGVLIARVR
-2265 NLLEESPQRYIEKLK
+2265 DR
-2280 GVELPVPPS
+2280 
-2289 EEKMKAYRAA
+2289 
-2299 VGNVDDIKKS
+2299 
-2309 IQDAGFDGA
+2309 
-2318 KNRFG
+2318 G
-2323 RGHEYIIFHPD
+2323 RGAVQAKHATVFATFDPA
-2334 QIKSATGNGG
+2334 QIKSATGNSG
-2344 AFNPADANI
+2344 AFDPADANI

-2373 LRLASNR
+2373 LLLASNR

-2385 RAIQDGHKFMS
+2385 RAIQS
-2396 GTAIDFGITPPVYQ
+2396 GGKYISGEPIDFGTTPPVYQ
-2410 ALGAEAIPLKI
+2410 ALGAEALPLKI
-2421 LNPRKLFSLLRPKSE
+2421 LNPRKLFSLLRPKGE
-2436 QGQRGDNT
+2436 QAQRGDNT
-2444 HELTPEILAQVPQ
+2444 HELTPELLAQVPQ
-2457 ALQEPLAVFDSGKPG
+2457 ALQEPTLVFDSEQPG
-2472 ALVAVTE
+2472 ALVAVTS
-2479 LSDGR
+2479 LQDSK
-2484 GNPVIVPIYLAQ
+2484 GNPVV
-2496 TNAANRVNK
+2496 AAIHLSREAGFIRINK
-2505 IASVYGKDDAAA
+2505 IASIYGKDNADS
-2517 VFADWQKKGRL
+2517 VFNRWQREGKL
-2528 RYVDTRKPSLLRPDG
+2528 RYVDTKNPSLLTSDG
-2543 VQFSQGSQQ
+2543 VQFSQEKS
-2552 GLAGHTVLT
+2552 AKEPGHTVLT
-2561 EADVVK
+2561 DADVVK

-2610 GEGAQSYGWGIYF
+2610 GEGAQSYGWGMYF
-2623 AEERAVAEGY
+2623 ASQRDVAEQY
-2633 RARLS
+2633 REALLWRHYDNLTPADEAGLRLS
-2638 DDYTDALAEELHVS
+2638 EANGNREEAISDLTHYMRREGVAPIRGHLQQVLEHLREGKENSTPGQLYRVEVPEDNELLDYDKPYSQQPPEIQEALRRTIEQAPQRTLDTYAVDSTQELADLLLEDDPTGEQIYSDLSGIYAGSQLAS
-2652 SDYTVDDLESAW
+2652 
-2664 EEYLDELPPAAQG
+2664 
-2677 FMRELRANDWLGF
+2677 
-2690 DSAWD
+2690 
-2695 AITAGLNLALYKRRY
+2695 LAL
-2710 GNELTDGME
+2710 
-2719 AAAERYRQESGARNA
+2719 
-2734 GQVYKVDVPEKNDLL
+2734 ND
-2749 RYDGKEQSAQVQKIL
+2749 
-2764 EDNHL
+2764 N
-2769 LPRLDDYR
+2769 
-2777 ANYDAETGT
+2777 
-2786 WRVKYYGEAPGIENR
+2786 
-2801 ESDDAQR
+2801 
-2808 ERSALDVRK
+2808 
-2817 EAWLADQKKGKD
+2817 
-2829 IYRALVQKYGSPKM
+2829 
-2843 ASIALNSMGIPGLY
+2843 GIPGLRY
-2857 YADGFSRGKKGGT
+2857 LDGNSRSIGAGT
-2870 SNFVIWDDALLTP
+2870 HNFVIWDENLLTP

-2895 PQLVTD
+2895 PQLVSD
-2901 PPTQAGLGK
+2901 PPTQEGLAK
-2910 RIWQAF
+2910 RIMQAF

-2935 LKADPNAGKVRNAF
+2935 LKADPNAEKVRNAF

-2962 APQTMIQDLG
+2962 VPQTMIQDLG

-2987 ALQNMKANKKVRE
+2987 ALKNMKANKKVRE

-3042 IQEAERFFNSAEMGN
+3042 IQEAERFFNSAEMGS
-3057 GVLLTMYEDLYKH
+3057 GVLLTMYEDLYKN

-3233 DIIHR
+3233 DTIHR

-3319 TRAGVAGYADAI
+3319 TRAGLAGYADAI

-3367 LERYAAQGGKT
+3367 LERFARQGGVT

-3389 QSLQDIMWAETQGA
+3389 QSLQDIVWAETQGA

-3506 LALWQMLAAAGGED
+3506 LALWQALAAAGGED

-3547 GVMRGEGIRIP
+3547 GTMRGEGIRIP

-3707 GAIEMLLDQTGMG
+3707 GAIEVLLDQTGMG

-3730 APVLGGFTQTIPSM
+3730 APVLGGFTQSVPSV

-3768 RGKDHGK
+3768 RGKDYGK

-3816 QQLRAIDGHILDIQ
+3816 QRLRAIDGHILDIQ
-3830 KQANM
+3830 KQANRNY
-3835 KYREWKKSQ
+3835 KEWEKSQ

>member
-18 VSEQMAKLDQMMAV
+18 VSEQMAKLDQMLAV

-47 FADFRGLSTPRAQPV
+47 FADFRGIQPPPQQPV
-62 PAQPMPD
+62 QTQPMPD

-156 PEETLWGENGLTIV
+156 PEETLWGKDGLTVV

-313 MMMFGESAPDI
+313 MMMFGESAPDL

-330 VGLARGGTGWVA
+330 AGLARGGTGWVA

-356 RAAMRAAIN
+356 RAAMRAAIS

-539 EAGLNGRQSGTAQDG
+539 EAGLNGRQGGTAQDG
-554 TPPAPGGNPA
+554 AAPAPGGNPA
-564 PGDPTHPG
+564 GPGPINPG
-572 GAPPVNPAPQGQG
+572 GAPPVNPNPAPQGQE

-614 NELTTA
+614 NELTGVTPPSWFD
-620 GAQPWAGWFSPDEIA
+620 GKNWFSPAEIA
-635 AIARTDLEAALRIS
+635 AIAQTDLEAALRIS
-649 SAQRVLADP
+649 SAQRVMANPDIAD
-658 DVPES
+658 EQ
-663 AKRQTVNDITS
+663 KRNSGAANIDS
-674 PADLVAGMRER
+674 PAQVLEAMRAAL
-685 FGDNIIGQE
+685 GDNIIQQGE
-694 AAAQT
+694 AAAPDNVTAEPATAQQQGAPQT
-699 AATPAQQQAAPQP
+699 AAQNTDHAAT
-712 ADNPAPVN
+712 NPALMNHPAVN
-720 PVADSTAPQATP
+720 PAPVADSTAPQASP
-732 VGQASNP
+732 AGQANNP
-739 APDSAQQTVAGQQH
+739 APDSAQPSQQDATADAGTRNAYNTWGERMQQSFVQDLREQARQLQT
-753 IANRRSVAGMTAEA
+753 SE
-767 RRQASQ
+767 
-773 LGTTAFDARI
+773 FDARL
-783 DAMEAAYA
+783 DALAQHYDQAAVE
-791 AQEPTDPERAIQAF
+791 QVGRDIV
-805 NAASDAISQ
+805 S
-814 DMIQYARANGYT
+814 YARRNGYQQ
-826 AQRSNSPGGFDWVKP
+826 QRRATGGFDWVNP
-841 NQTTPTPQPPQNPA
+841 NQPTTAPEPPQTPS
-855 PPAPPPQN
+855 
-863 PAPANPAPNTPPAP
+863 PANPAPNTPPAAA
-877 PTTGGGQS
+877 GGGQS

-898 EVREAASLTPT
+898 EVREASSLSPA
-909 TEAGTANQ
+909 TEAGTTNQ

-989 QHLIDNAAAYGL
+989 QHLINNAAAYGL
-1001 DPAAIAQ
+1001 NPAAIAQ

-1046 TDAQALPADLRNL
+1046 TDAQALPSDLRNL

-1074 AAVMGQWAQSLPE
+1074 AAVMGQWAQALPE

-1097 GRTLSRGGLLA
+1097 GRTLSREGLLA

-1193 ANGPAVESIIN
+1193 ANGPTVESIIN

-1211 SYPANAATLL
+1211 SYPANAATIL

-1258 AAPPT
+1258 AAPPG

-1269 EAARAVDEGR
+1269 EAARAVNEGR

-1300 GVSIPA
+1300 GVNIPA
-1306 SWPQDEHAEFA
+1306 SWPQDEYAEFA

-1367 FRNGGTRP
+1367 FRTGGTRP

-1402 DGTQHS
+1402 NGTQHS
-1408 NGNETLLPPQQRALP
+1408 NDNETLPPPQQRALP

-1435 TNMAQEAAAQ
+1435 TNTAQEAAAQ
-1445 EQIAAPDYTEV
+1445 EQTAAPDYTEV

-1527 FVHRGANY
+1527 FVHRGADY

-1548 LSKLRSNSALRHLAE
+1548 LTKLRQNSALRHLAE

-1609 RYGRFAP
+1609 RYGHFAP

-1672 ADARESAGLA
+1672 ADARASAGLA
-1682 EQRTPPASSAERAV
+1682 ERHTLPAQAAERAV

-1707 ALYSFA
+1707 AVYSTPLDTLRKHTA
-1713 GVRAE
+1713 ATDLDRVTE
-1718 TADHGALAQAQ
+1718 TMLSNARSDGGHADTHSVDIIDDSTPQSAAAQEE
-1729 ARVAHGENA
+1729 RYS
-1738 EHVRQET
+1738 T
-1745 GWHQGT
+1745 T
-1751 DGQWRFEIAD
+1751 
-1761 DRAKIRKNGVRK
+1761 
-1773 KNPTFNDVYRK
+1773 P
-1784 TRFEMGSNF
+1784 
-1793 LEDFLEHKTLYA
+1793 
-1805 AYPRLRRAFVAL
+1805 
-1817 ETDPGL
+1817 
-1823 AGSYEAETNTIRLN
+1823 
-1837 GELSLDEALTTLLHE
+1837 SLDEAE
-1852 IQHVIQ
+1852 
-1858 EQENFARGGHAA
+1858 
-1870 KLGYED
+1870 
-1876 YQRLAGEV
+1876 
-1884 EARNTETRRQMDA
+1884 
-1897 HARRETAPQE
+1897 
-1907 TQDVETAE
+1907 
-1915 QIIGEEMPA
+1915 
-1924 AAKLDESTDSAFANT
+1924 DSAFARA
-1939 VDKIAAGEEIDGF
+1939 VDDVVAGKVSAGYISL
-1952 IRMGTTPE
+1952 GTTPE
-1960 ALQLAGL
+1960 VLKLIGV
-1967 PDTRITMRAA
+1967 PDGKVRISGGT
-1977 VIKKAMNEHL
+1977 IEKAMASYLNRNNSYDENRHAIRPE
-1987 GGGYGH
+1987 
-1993 NLDAATLKRL
+1993 DMKQL
-2003 PANINR
+2003 PAHLNAPI
-2009 PVAVMRSAKDSTNP
+2009 AVFKSATRADSFV
-2023 DAYIVLTEQ
+2023 VLTELM
-2032 TETDSYS
+2032 EL
-2039 SKEKPVIAALM
+2039 ENGRNKPVIAALHLQ
-2050 INESKHGLEVIN
+2050 KGKRGLNLVDIA
-2062 ITSVYGRSLSQIQRG
+2062 SVYGRSDGQLVRAFDT
-2077 LNSDLLYWDKE
+2077 DLLYLDKQ
-2088 KGKQF
+2088 KGRQF
-2093 VNAFR
+2093 LTTHP
-2098 LQLPSHV
+2098 LQLHWDITS
-2105 RTDAALA
+2105 DADLSA
-2112 RANIKTNEDLT
+2112 RNIKTNEDLT
-2123 QEAGGAQ
+2123 QEADEAQ
-2130 AADNG
+2130 AADNSG
-2135 GEVRYSTDPQQEFEA
+2135 
-2150 TAQQYGGEAAYK
+2150 
-2162 QAKAAGQTELNYHQW
+2162 
-2177 VQVRTPSFKAW
+2177 
-2188 FGDWQNDPK
+2188 
-2197 NASKVVNPKTGEP
+2197 VV
-2210 LVVYHGTNAQFDTF
+2210 H
-2224 EPSYPRFAPGNIHG
+2224 
-2238 IYFTDVFDEEMR
+2238 
-2250 EAYGENQYAVFLNVR
+2250 
-2265 NLLEESPQRYIEKLK
+2265 
-2280 GVELPVPPS
+2280 
-2289 EEKMKAYRAA
+2289 
-2299 VGNVDDIKKS
+2299 
-2309 IQDAGFDGA
+2309 
-2318 KNRFG
+2318 
-2323 RGHEYIIFHPD
+2323 
-2334 QIKSATGNGG
+2334 
-2344 AFNPADANI
+2344 
-2353 YHSTAPET
+2353 HSTAPQAYTRDLMATHNISAAGILHADKLGGLPWASFAVTRANQPLTGFGEVTLIGDSDLADPKGRKKAKVFGADIYSPRQPRPVYKIRRDAIDEMWAPFARLAARFKEDTRRDLDSYANDTDAVHADDIKHTLSRSPAVRYTFLEQRGEQPPLHELDGTAREIEEQLRQIMEENGAANDFNDYVDDLWESLGGEPRLFKGYTDMGNRRFGRYDLAGIAAVMKRNLRGGESGSYGTGQVRAHVTPQFKTLKAIRSGKARLTDGET
-2361 GDQTPDA
+2361 FRRLRDEMNAESAEIGDALGIYNETDFLQQVATDGWAAAVEGRETLDTPQNRRMVEDFLAKLADMPTEYFEGKLPGITRFSDFTAAVVPHDLGA
-2368 RQQRT
+2368 RAREVLENVGLRLFSYSDGESRSRAIEEAARVLDEERGGDILFSTTPEQQQT
-2373 LRLASNR
+2373 LRVARNR

-2385 RAIQDGHKFMS
+2385 RAIQS
-2396 GTAIDFGITPPVYQ
+2396 GGKYISGEPIDFGITPPVYQ
-2410 ALGAEAIPLKI
+2410 ALGAEALPLKI

-2444 HELTPEILAQVPQ
+2444 HELTPELLAQIPQ
-2457 ALQEPLAVFDSGKPG
+2457 ALQEPSLVFDSGQPD
-2472 ALVAVTE
+2472 ALVAVTS
-2479 LSDGR
+2479 LQDSK
-2484 GNPVIVPIYLAQ
+2484 GNPVV
-2496 TNAANRVNK
+2496 AAIHLSREAGFIRINK
-2505 IASVYGKDDAAA
+2505 IASIYGKDNAGS
-2517 VFADWQKKGRL
+2517 VFNRWQKEGKL
-2528 RYVDTRKPSLLRPDG
+2528 RYVDTKNPSLLTSDG
-2543 VQFSQGSQQ
+2543 VQFSQEKS
-2552 GLAGHTVLT
+2552 AKEPGHTVLT

-2567 LQQQLAQTEAE
+2567 LQQQLTQTEAE
-2578 TKTGQILFSTAWH
+2578 TRTGQALLGTNQNGEKFST
-2591 GTPHR
+2591 
-2596 GIEKEGFKLHRIGT
+2596 
-2610 GEGAQSYGWGIYF
+2610 
-2623 AEERAVAEGY
+2623 
-2633 RARLS
+2633 
-2638 DDYTDALAEELHVS
+2638 
-2652 SDYTVDDLESAW
+2652 
-2664 EEYLDELPPAAQG
+2664 
-2677 FMRELRANDWLGF
+2677 
-2690 DSAWD
+2690 
-2695 AITAGLNLALYKRRY
+2695 
-2710 GNELTDGME
+2710 
-2719 AAAERYRQESGARNA
+2719 
-2734 GQVYKVDVPEKNDLL
+2734 
-2749 RYDGKEQSAQVQKIL
+2749 
-2764 EDNHL
+2764 
-2769 LPRLDDYR
+2769 
-2777 ANYDAETGT
+2777 
-2786 WRVKYYGEAPGIENR
+2786 
-2801 ESDDAQR
+2801 
-2808 ERSALDVRK
+2808 
-2817 EAWLADQKKGKD
+2817 
-2829 IYRALVQKYGSPKM
+2829 
-2843 ASIALNSMGIPGLY
+2843 
-2857 YADGFSRGKKGGT
+2857 
-2870 SNFVIWDDALLTP
+2870 
-2883 DAAQIEAQYSIP
+2883 P

-3042 IQEAERFFNSAEMGN
+3042 IQEAERFFNSAEIGS
-3057 GVLLTMYEDLYKH
+3057 GVLLTMYEDLYKN

-3083 RESGLLT
+3083 RDAGLLT
-3090 PEMEAARPNYR
+3090 PEMEAARPAYQ

-3212 RGGRSWQK
+3212 KGGRSWQK

-3233 DIIHR
+3233 DTIHR

-3319 TRAGVAGYADAI
+3319 TRAGLAGYADAI

-3367 LERYAAQGGKT
+3367 LERFARQGGVT

-3389 QSLQDIMWAETQGA
+3389 QSLQDIVWAETQGA

-3439 VESGVSEEAA
+3439 VESGVSEEVA

-3461 KGDAGIK
+3461 KGDAGIR

-3520 DDGIAWVDK
+3520 DDGVYWVDK

-3547 GVMRGEGIRIP
+3547 GTMRGEGIRIP

-3707 GAIEMLLDQTGMG
+3707 GAIEVLLDQTGMG

-3730 APVLGGFTQTIPSM
+3730 APVLGGFTQSVPSV

-3768 RGKDHGK
+3768 RGKDYGK

-3816 QQLRAIDGHILDIQ
+3816 QRLRAIDGHILDIQ

-3835 KYREWKKSQ
+3835 KYREWEKSQ

>member
-1 MSSKLRDMAERL
+1 MSKLAEDMARL

-47 FADFRGLSTPRAQPV
+47 FADFRGIQPLPQQPV
-62 PAQPMPD
+62 QTQPMPD

-274 EWAQEVGYNRRNDR
+274 EWAQEVGYNRRNER

-330 VGLARGGTGWVA
+330 AGLARGAVGWTA
-342 ARTAAGKAAEHAAE
+342 ARSAAGKAAEHAAE

-539 EAGLNGRQSGTAQDG
+539 EAGLNGRQGGTAQDG
-554 TPPAPGGNPA
+554 APPAPGGNPA
-564 PGDPTHPG
+564 PGNPTHPG
-572 GAPPVNPAPQGQG
+572 GTPPVNPNPAPQGQG

-596 AAENGAPD
+596 AAENGVPD

-614 NELTTA
+614 NELATA

-699 AATPAQQQAAPQP
+699 AATPAQQQAAPQA
-712 ADNPAPVN
+712 ADNPAPVNNPAVN
-720 PVADSTAPQATP
+720 PVADSTAPQANP
-732 VGQASNP
+732 AGQANNP
-739 APDSAQQTVAGQQH
+739 APDSAQQTVAEQQH

-783 DAMEAAYA
+783 DAMEAAYV

-826 AQRSNSPGGFDWVKP
+826 AQRSNSPGGFDWV
-841 NQTTPTPQPPQNPA
+841 NPSR
-855 PPAPPPQN
+855 PAPPPQN
-863 PAPANPAPNTPPAP
+863 PAPTNPAPNTQPTHPAP
-877 PTTGGGQS
+877 VGGNSS

-898 EVREAASLTPT
+898 EVREAASLSPA

-1074 AAVMGQWAQSLPE
+1074 AAVMGQWAQALPE

-1097 GRTLSRGGLLA
+1097 GRTLSREGLLA

-1136 IIENSVEELRNVR
+1136 IIENSVEELRSVR

-1188 TQTRK
+1188 TRTRK
-1193 ANGPAVESIIN
+1193 ANGPTVESIIN

-1211 SYPANAATLL
+1211 SYPANAATIL

-1258 AAPPT
+1258 AAPPG

-1300 GVSIPA
+1300 GVNIPA

-1367 FRNGGTRP
+1367 FHNGGTRP

-1408 NGNETLLPPQQRALP
+1408 NGNETLLPPQQRTLP

-1435 TNMAQEAAAQ
+1435 TNTAQEAAAQ
-1445 EQIAAPDYTEV
+1445 EQTAAPDYTEV

-1527 FVHRGANY
+1527 FVHRGADY

-1548 LSKLRSNSALRHLAE
+1548 LTKLRQNSALRHLAE

-1616 TTGRTKLQALLG
+1616 TTGRTKLQALLE

-1641 TKRQITQEELSDA
+1641 TKRQITETELSDA
-1654 DAIGLLHDI
+1654 DAIGLLRNI

-1696 QRQERMAPVDG
+1696 QRQERMAPVDAAAYSTVPQTVVQAAKDKIRNFIQGFRQKGGNPFVDYINVDG
-1707 ALYSFA
+1707 AAAAEARQYGLDIDGYLHVIEGQAVNHIIRRHGNPAVEKTRGQIALTDADLENIADVVSSPDA
-1713 GVRAE
+1713 RIYGIKTHDGLDIIASVKKMPDGTLALVEEVRTGRRKLGVKTLRKHTAASDLETVTDTLLTNARSDGSRANIHVVDITGKITPQSATSQGVRHS
-1718 TADHGALAQAQ
+1718 T
-1729 ARVAHGENA
+1729 
-1738 EHVRQET
+1738 T
-1745 GWHQGT
+1745 
-1751 DGQWRFEIAD
+1751 
-1761 DRAKIRKNGVRK
+1761 
-1773 KNPTFNDVYRK
+1773 P
-1784 TRFEMGSNF
+1784 
-1793 LEDFLEHKTLYA
+1793 
-1805 AYPRLRRAFVAL
+1805 
-1817 ETDPGL
+1817 
-1823 AGSYEAETNTIRLN
+1823 
-1837 GELSLDEALTTLLHE
+1837 SLDEAE
-1852 IQHVIQ
+1852 
-1858 EQENFARGGHAA
+1858 
-1870 KLGYED
+1870 
-1876 YQRLAGEV
+1876 
-1884 EARNTETRRQMDA
+1884 
-1897 HARRETAPQE
+1897 
-1907 TQDVETAE
+1907 
-1915 QIIGEEMPA
+1915 
-1924 AAKLDESTDSAFANT
+1924 DSAFARA
-1939 VDKIAAGEEIDGF
+1939 VDDVVAGKVSAGYISL
-1952 IRMGTTPE
+1952 GTTPE
-1960 ALQLAGL
+1960 VLKLIGV
-1967 PDTRITMRAA
+1967 PDGKVRISGGT
-1977 VIKKAMNEHL
+1977 IEKAMASYLNRNNSYDENRHAIRPE
-1987 GGGYGH
+1987 
-1993 NLDAATLKRL
+1993 DMKQL
-2003 PANINR
+2003 PAHLNAPI
-2009 PVAVMRSAKDSTNP
+2009 AVFKSATRTDSFV
-2023 DAYIVLTEQ
+2023 VLTELM
-2032 TETDSYS
+2032 ELENGRD
-2039 SKEKPVIAALM
+2039 KPVIAALHLQ
-2050 INESKHGLEVIN
+2050 KGKRGLNLVDIA
-2062 ITSVYGRSLSQIQRG
+2062 SVYGRSDGQLVRAFDT
-2077 LNSDLLYWDKE
+2077 DLLYLDKQ
-2088 KGKQF
+2088 KGRQF
-2093 VNAFR
+2093 LTTHP
-2098 LQLPSHV
+2098 LQLHWDITS
-2105 RTDAALA
+2105 DADLSA
-2112 RANIKTNEDLT
+2112 RNIKTNEDLT
-2123 QEAGGAQ
+2123 QEADEAQ
-2130 AADNG
+2130 AADNSG
-2135 GEVRYSTDPQQEFEA
+2135 
-2150 TAQQYGGEAAYK
+2150 
-2162 QAKAAGQTELNYHQW
+2162 
-2177 VQVRTPSFKAW
+2177 
-2188 FGDWQNDPK
+2188 
-2197 NASKVVNPKTGEP
+2197 VV
-2210 LVVYHGTNAQFDTF
+2210 H
-2224 EPSYPRFAPGNIHG
+2224 
-2238 IYFTDVFDEEMR
+2238 
-2250 EAYGENQYAVFLNVR
+2250 
-2265 NLLEESPQRYIEKLK
+2265 
-2280 GVELPVPPS
+2280 
-2289 EEKMKAYRAA
+2289 
-2299 VGNVDDIKKS
+2299 
-2309 IQDAGFDGA
+2309 
-2318 KNRFG
+2318 
-2323 RGHEYIIFHPD
+2323 
-2334 QIKSATGNGG
+2334 
-2344 AFNPADANI
+2344 
-2353 YHSTAPET
+2353 HSTAPQAYTRELVATHNISAAGILHADKLGGLPWASFAITRAKAPLTGFGEVTLIGDSDLADPKGRKKAKVFGADIYSPRQPRPVYKIRRDAIDEMWAPFARLAARFKEDTRRDLDSYTNDTDAVHADDIKHTLSRSPAVRYTFLEQWGGQPSLHELNGTARDIEERLRQAIEENGAANNFNDYVDDLWESLGGEPRLFKGYTDMGNRRFGRYDLASIAAVMKRNLRGGESGSYGTGQVRAHVTPQFKTLKAIRSGKARLTDGET
-2361 GDQTPDA
+2361 FRRLRDEMNAEAAEIGDTLGIYNETDFLQQVATDGWAAAVEGRETLDTPQNRRMVEDFLAKLADMPTEYFEGKLPGITQFSDFTAAVVPHDLAA
-2368 RQQRT
+2368 RAREVLENAGLRLFEYSDGESRSRAIEEAARVLDEDRGGDILFSTTPEQQQT
-2373 LRLASNR
+2373 LRVARNR

-2444 HELTPEILAQVPQ
+2444 HELTPELLAQVPQ
-2457 ALQEPLAVFDSGKPG
+2457 ALQEPVLVFDSEKPN

-2479 LSDGR
+2479 LTDDR

-2567 LQQQLAQTEAE
+2567 MQQQLTQTEAE
-2578 TKTGQILFSTAWH
+2578 TRTGQAL
-2591 GTPHR
+2591 
-2596 GIEKEGFKLHRIGT
+2596 LGT
-2610 GEGAQSYGWGIYF
+2610 GQ
-2623 AEERAVAEGY
+2623 
-2633 RARLS
+2633 
-2638 DDYTDALAEELHVS
+2638 
-2652 SDYTVDDLESAW
+2652 
-2664 EEYLDELPPAAQG
+2664 
-2677 FMRELRANDWLGF
+2677 
-2690 DSAWD
+2690 
-2695 AITAGLNLALYKRRY
+2695 
-2710 GNELTDGME
+2710 DG
-2719 AAAERYRQESGARNA
+2719 
-2734 GQVYKVDVPEKNDLL
+2734 EK
-2749 RYDGKEQSAQVQKIL
+2749 
-2764 EDNHL
+2764 
-2769 LPRLDDYR
+2769 
-2777 ANYDAETGT
+2777 
-2786 WRVKYYGEAPGIENR
+2786 
-2801 ESDDAQR
+2801 
-2808 ERSALDVRK
+2808 
-2817 EAWLADQKKGKD
+2817 
-2829 IYRALVQKYGSPKM
+2829 
-2843 ASIALNSMGIPGLY
+2843 
-2857 YADGFSRGKKGGT
+2857 
-2870 SNFVIWDDALLTP
+2870 
-2883 DAAQIEAQYSIP
+2883 YSVP
-2895 PQLVTD
+2895 PQLVAD

-3042 IQEAERFFNSAEMGN
+3042 IQEAERFFNSAEMGS
-3057 GVLLTMYEDLYKH
+3057 GVLLTMYEDLYKN
-3070 HLQPMMQMSDDYL
+3070 HLQPMMQMSDGYL
-3083 RESGLLT
+3083 RNAGLLT
-3090 PEMEAARPNYR
+3090 PEMEAARPAYQ

-3331 GNIASRLPV
+3331 GNIARRLPV

-3367 LERYAAQGGKT
+3367 LERFARQGGVT

-3389 QSLQDIMWAETQGA
+3389 QSLQDIVWAQTQGA

-3449 AVWAKDVMNFET
+3449 AVWAKDVMNFES
-3461 KGDAGIK
+3461 KGDAGIR

-3547 GVMRGEGIRIP
+3547 GTMRGEGIRIP

-3570 AVSTRRFTNGTDDG
+3570 AVSTRRFTNGTDDA

-3595 IISGFSPLQPSDVDI
+3595 IISGFSLLQPSDVDI

-3707 GAIEMLLDQTGMG
+3707 GAIELLLDQTGMG

-3744 DRERYQQNKEQTE
+3744 DRERYQQNKERVN

-3835 KYREWKKSQ
+3835 KYREWEKSQ

>member
-47 FADFRGLSTPRAQPV
+47 FADFRGIQPLPQQPV
-62 PAQPMPD
+62 QTQPMPD
-69 LTQPLLEPTT
+69 LTLPLLEPTT

-129 GKKITDLAA
+129 GKKITDMAA

-199 ARNVDMVFNRDLRA
+199 ARNVDMAFNHDLRA

-274 EWAQEVGYNRRNDR
+274 EWAQEVGYNRRNER

-572 GAPPVNPAPQGQG
+572 GTSPVNPNPAPQGQG

-694 AAAQT
+694 AATQT
-699 AATPAQQQAAPQP
+699 AATPAQQQAAPQA
-712 ADNPAPVN
+712 ADNPAPVNNPAVN

-732 VGQASNP
+732 AGQASNP

-791 AQEPTDPERAIQAF
+791 AQEPTDPEQAIQAF

-841 NQTTPTPQPPQNPA
+841 NQTAPQPPQNPA

-898 EVREAASLTPT
+898 EVREAASLSPT

-1074 AAVMGQWAQSLPE
+1074 AAVMGQWAQALPE

-1097 GRTLSRGGLLA
+1097 GRTLSREGLLA

-1193 ANGPAVESIIN
+1193 ANGPTVESIIN

-1211 SYPANAATLL
+1211 TYPANAATLL

-1244 ANAQQSTNTADIFG
+1244 ANAQPSTNTADIFG
-1258 AAPPT
+1258 AAPPG
-1263 AAQGLA
+1263 AAQGLV

-1317 HPSLYEQYRQQF
+1317 HPSLYATYRQQF

-1408 NGNETLLPPQQRALP
+1408 NGNETLPPPQQRALP

-1435 TNMAQEAAAQ
+1435 TNTAQAAAAQ
-1445 EQIAAPDYTEV
+1445 EQTAAPDYAAV
-1456 RRLLERILGKRLAE
+1456 RRLLEHILGKRLAE
-1470 KVTLSNTLPDGQPM
+1470 KVTLSNTLPDGRPM
-1484 PQEGAYLADG
+1484 PQEGAYLAADG

-1506 EVDGVT
+1506 VVDGVT

-1527 FVHRGANY
+1527 FVHRGADY

-1548 LSKLRSNSALRHLAE
+1548 LSKLRNNSALRHLAE

-1654 DAIGLLHDI
+1654 DAIGLLRDI

-1672 ADARESAGLA
+1672 ADAQRMAGVTERQTPSAQAA
-1682 EQRTPPASSAERAV
+1682 EQAV
-1696 QRQERMAPVDG
+1696 QRQERMAPVD
-1707 ALYSFA
+1707 A
-1713 GVRAE
+1713 
-1718 TADHGALAQAQ
+1718 
-1729 ARVAHGENA
+1729 
-1738 EHVRQET
+1738 
-1745 GWHQGT
+1745 
-1751 DGQWRFEIAD
+1751 
-1761 DRAKIRKNGVRK
+1761 
-1773 KNPTFNDVYRK
+1773 
-1784 TRFEMGSNF
+1784 
-1793 LEDFLEHKTLYA
+1793 A
-1805 AYPRLRRAFVAL
+1805 AYSMPPDTLRKHTAATDLDRVT
-1817 ETDPGL
+1817 ETMLSNARSDGGH
-1823 AGSYEAETNTIRLN
+1823 ADTHSVDTIDDSTPQN
-1837 GELSLDEALTTLLHE
+1837 AAAQGVHYSTTPSLDEA
-1852 IQHVIQ
+1852 
-1858 EQENFARGGHAA
+1858 A
-1870 KLGYED
+1870 
-1876 YQRLAGEV
+1876 
-1884 EARNTETRRQMDA
+1884 
-1897 HARRETAPQE
+1897 
-1907 TQDVETAE
+1907 
-1915 QIIGEEMPA
+1915 
-1924 AAKLDESTDSAFANT
+1924 DSAFARAIDR
-1939 VDKIAAGEEIDGF
+1939 VAAGENIAGF
-1952 IRMGTTPE
+1952 VRLGTTPE

-1967 PDTRITMRAA
+1967 PDVGVSMRGN
-1977 VIKKAMNEHL
+1977 VIKKVMNEWL
-1987 GGGYGH
+1987 GDGHGH
-1993 NLDAATLKRL
+1993 NLDPETLKRL
-2003 PANINR
+2003 PAELNR
-2009 PVAVMRSAKDSTNP
+2009 PVAVARSAQDSSNRN
-2023 DAYIVLTEQ
+2023 AYIVLTEL
-2032 TETDSYS
+2032 TETDIYDG
-2039 SKEKPVIAALM
+2039 KEKPVIAALM
-2050 INESKHGLEVIN
+2050 VNVNNGGLEVVN
-2062 ITSVYGRSLSQIQRG
+2062 ITSVYGRSKAQIQRS
-2077 LNSDLLYWDKE
+2077 LNTDLLYWDKE

-2098 LQLPSHV
+2098 LQLPSHL

-2112 RANIKTNEDLT
+2112 RANIKTNEDLM
-2123 QEAGGAQ
+2123 QEKQ
-2130 AADNG
+2130 
-2135 GEVRYSTDPQQEFEA
+2135 TLQQEFAA
-2150 TAQQYGGEAAYK
+2150 TARQYGGEAAYK
-2162 QAKAAGQTELNYHQW
+2162 QAKAAGQTELDYRQW

-2197 NASKVVNPKTGEP
+2197 NASKVVHPKTGEP
-2210 LVVYHGTNAQFDTF
+2210 LVVYHGTAADFAVFDKERSNSQSKTGV
-2224 EPSYPRFAPGNIHG
+2224 PHG
-2238 IYFTDVFDEEMR
+2238 VFFFTDNPEVADSYTVEYQGDFTKTYRDGARTMPLFLNIR
-2250 EAYGENQYAVFLNVR
+2250 KPLKVNAKGENWNYILYKGEDHTTNSLAEMAQHSGKNDGVLIARVR
-2265 NLLEESPQRYIEKLK
+2265 DR
-2280 GVELPVPPS
+2280 
-2289 EEKMKAYRAA
+2289 
-2299 VGNVDDIKKS
+2299 
-2309 IQDAGFDGA
+2309 
-2318 KNRFG
+2318 G
-2323 RGHEYIIFHPD
+2323 RGAVQAKHATVFATFDPA

-2344 AFNPADANI
+2344 AFNPADTNI

-2361 GDQTPDA
+2361 GGQTPDA

-2578 TKTGQILFSTAWH
+2578 TRTGQILFSTAWH
-2591 GTPHR
+2591 GTPYR

-2664 EEYLDELPPAAQG
+2664 EEYLDELPPAAQA

-2734 GQVYKVDVPEKNDLL
+2734 GQVYKVDVPEKDDLL

-2901 PPTQAGLGK
+2901 PPSVAGLGK

-2924 WFDRQGELERI
+2924 WFDRQGELDRI
-2935 LKADPNAGKVRNAF
+2935 LRADPNAEKVRNAF

-2962 APQTMIQDLG
+2962 MPQTMIQDLG

-3042 IQEAERFFNSAEMGN
+3042 IQEAERFFNSAEMGS
-3057 GVLLTMYEDLYKH
+3057 GVLLTMYEDLYKN

-3233 DIIHR
+3233 DTIHR

-3319 TRAGVAGYADAI
+3319 TRVGLAGYADAI

-3547 GVMRGEGIRIP
+3547 GTMRGEGIRIP

-3681 GSVDIA
+3681 GNVDIA

-3707 GAIEMLLDQTGMG
+3707 GAIELLLDQTGMG

-3816 QQLRAIDGHILDIQ
+3816 QRLRAIDGHILDIQ

>member
-1 MSSKLRDMAERL
+1 MSKLAEDMARL
-13 QQAPN
+13 QQAPD
-18 VSEQMAKLDQMMAV
+18 VSEQMAKLDQMLAV

-47 FADFRGLSTPRAQPV
+47 FADFRGIQPPPQQPV
-62 PAQPMPD
+62 QTQPTPD

-79 QEKAPETGSGWGIGE
+79 QEKAPEGRSGNNPLE
-94 TLKAFGK
+94 VAKAFGK

-129 GKKITDLAA
+129 GKKITDMAA

-170 ADDDPRAKAAKLAR
+170 AEDDPRAKAAKLAR

-199 ARNVDMVFNRDLRA
+199 ARNVDMAFNHDLRA

-274 EWAQEVGYNRRNDR
+274 EWAQEVGYNRRNER

-302 NTYERGTPAYY
+302 NAYERGTPAYY

-539 EAGLNGRQSGTAQDG
+539 EAGLNGRQGGTAQDG
-554 TPPAPGGNPA
+554 AAPAPGGNPA
-564 PGDPTHPG
+564 GPGPTNPG
-572 GAPPVNPAPQGQG
+572 GAPPVNPNPAPQGQE

-699 AATPAQQQAAPQP
+699 AANPAQQQAAPQP
-712 ADNPAPVN
+712 ADNPAPMN

-732 VGQASNP
+732 AGQASNP

-783 DAMEAAYA
+783 DAMEAAYV
-791 AQEPTDPERAIQAF
+791 AQEPTDPEQAIQAF

-826 AQRSNSPGGFDWVKP
+826 AQRSNSPGGFDWV
-841 NQTTPTPQPPQNPA
+841 NPSR
-855 PPAPPPQN
+855 PAPPPQN
-863 PAPANPAPNTPPAP
+863 PAPTNPAPNTQPTHPAP
-877 PTTGGGQS
+877 VGGNSS

-898 EVREAASLTPT
+898 EVREAASLSPA

-954 PTLARDGQTIIA
+954 PTMARDGQTIIA

-1074 AAVMGQWAQSLPE
+1074 AAVMGQWAQALPE

-1097 GRTLSRGGLLA
+1097 GRTLSREGLLA

-1136 IIENSVEELRNVR
+1136 IIENSVEELRSVR

-1188 TQTRK
+1188 TRTRK
-1193 ANGPAVESIIN
+1193 ANGPTVESIIN

-1258 AAPPT
+1258 AAPPG

-1300 GVSIPA
+1300 GVNIPA

-1367 FRNGGTRP
+1367 FHNGGTRP

-1408 NGNETLLPPQQRALP
+1408 NGNETLLPPQQRTLP

-1435 TNMAQEAAAQ
+1435 TNTAQEAAAQ
-1445 EQIAAPDYTEV
+1445 EQTAAPDYTEV

-1527 FVHRGANY
+1527 FVHRGADY

-1548 LSKLRSNSALRHLAE
+1548 LTKLRQNSALRHLAE

-1616 TTGRTKLQALLG
+1616 TTGRTKLQALLE

-1654 DAIGLLHDI
+1654 DAISLLRDI

-1672 ADARESAGLA
+1672 ADAQRMAGVTARETTPAQAA
-1682 EQRTPPASSAERAV
+1682 EQAV
-1696 QRQERMAPVDG
+1696 QRQERMAPVD
-1707 ALYSFA
+1707 AAAYSTPPDTLRKHTA
-1713 GVRAE
+1713 ASDLETVTDTLLTNARSDGSRANTHSVDTIDDSTPQNAAAQGVRHS
-1718 TADHGALAQAQ
+1718 T
-1729 ARVAHGENA
+1729 
-1738 EHVRQET
+1738 T
-1745 GWHQGT
+1745 
-1751 DGQWRFEIAD
+1751 
-1761 DRAKIRKNGVRK
+1761 
-1773 KNPTFNDVYRK
+1773 P
-1784 TRFEMGSNF
+1784 
-1793 LEDFLEHKTLYA
+1793 
-1805 AYPRLRRAFVAL
+1805 
-1817 ETDPGL
+1817 
-1823 AGSYEAETNTIRLN
+1823 
-1837 GELSLDEALTTLLHE
+1837 SLDEA
-1852 IQHVIQ
+1852 
-1858 EQENFARGGHAA
+1858 A
-1870 KLGYED
+1870 
-1876 YQRLAGEV
+1876 
-1884 EARNTETRRQMDA
+1884 
-1897 HARRETAPQE
+1897 
-1907 TQDVETAE
+1907 
-1915 QIIGEEMPA
+1915 
-1924 AAKLDESTDSAFANT
+1924 DSAFARAIDR
-1939 VDKIAAGEEIDGF
+1939 VAAGENIAGF
-1952 IRMGTTPE
+1952 VRLGTTPE

-1967 PDTRITMRAA
+1967 PDVGVSIRGN
-1977 VIKKAMNEHL
+1977 VIKKVMNEWL
-1987 GGGYGH
+1987 GDGHGH
-1993 NLDAATLKRL
+1993 NLDPETLKRL
-2003 PANINR
+2003 PAELNR
-2009 PVAVMRSAKDSTNP
+2009 PVAVARSAQDSSNRN
-2023 DAYIVLTEQ
+2023 AYIVLTEL
-2032 TETDSYS
+2032 TETDIYDG
-2039 SKEKPVIAALM
+2039 KEKPVIAALM
-2050 INESKHGLEVIN
+2050 VNVNNGGLEVVN
-2062 ITSVYGRSLSQIQRG
+2062 ITSVYGRSKAQIQRS
-2077 LNSDLLYWDKE
+2077 LNTDLLYWDKE

-2098 LQLPSHV
+2098 LQLPSHL

-2112 RANIKTNEDLT
+2112 GANIKTNEDLT
-2123 QEAGGAQ
+2123 QGA
-2130 AADNG
+2130 N
-2135 GEVRYSTDPQQEFEA
+2135 PQQEFAA
-2150 TAQQYGGEAAYK
+2150 TAQQYGGEAAYE
-2162 QAKAAGQTELNYHQW
+2162 QAKAAGQTELDYRQW

-2188 FGDWQNDPK
+2188 FGDWQNDPE
-2197 NASKVVNPKTGEP
+2197 NASKVVNPRTGEP
-2210 LVVYHGTNAQFDTF
+2210 QVVYHGTNAQFDTF

-2299 VGNVDDIKKS
+2299 VGNIDDIKKS

-2323 RGHEYIIFHPD
+2323 RGREYIIFHPN

-2444 HELTPEILAQVPQ
+2444 HELTPELLAQVPQ
-2457 ALQEPLAVFDSGKPG
+2457 ALQEPVLVFDSEKPN

-2479 LSDGR
+2479 LTDDR

-2567 LQQQLAQTEAE
+2567 MQQQLTQTEAE
-2578 TKTGQILFSTAWH
+2578 TRTGQAL
-2591 GTPHR
+2591 
-2596 GIEKEGFKLHRIGT
+2596 LGT
-2610 GEGAQSYGWGIYF
+2610 GQ
-2623 AEERAVAEGY
+2623 
-2633 RARLS
+2633 
-2638 DDYTDALAEELHVS
+2638 
-2652 SDYTVDDLESAW
+2652 
-2664 EEYLDELPPAAQG
+2664 
-2677 FMRELRANDWLGF
+2677 
-2690 DSAWD
+2690 
-2695 AITAGLNLALYKRRY
+2695 
-2710 GNELTDGME
+2710 DG
-2719 AAAERYRQESGARNA
+2719 
-2734 GQVYKVDVPEKNDLL
+2734 EK
-2749 RYDGKEQSAQVQKIL
+2749 
-2764 EDNHL
+2764 
-2769 LPRLDDYR
+2769 
-2777 ANYDAETGT
+2777 
-2786 WRVKYYGEAPGIENR
+2786 
-2801 ESDDAQR
+2801 
-2808 ERSALDVRK
+2808 
-2817 EAWLADQKKGKD
+2817 
-2829 IYRALVQKYGSPKM
+2829 
-2843 ASIALNSMGIPGLY
+2843 
-2857 YADGFSRGKKGGT
+2857 
-2870 SNFVIWDDALLTP
+2870 
-2883 DAAQIEAQYSIP
+2883 YSVP
-2895 PQLVTD
+2895 PQLVAD

-3042 IQEAERFFNSAEMGN
+3042 IQEAERFFNSAEMGS

-3070 HLQPMMQMSDDYL
+3070 HLQPMMQMSDGYL

-3212 RGGRSWQK
+3212 KGGRSWQK

-3233 DIIHR
+3233 DTIHR

-3319 TRAGVAGYADAI
+3319 TRAGLAGYADAI

-3348 AAWTASGLWGRKGT
+3348 AAWTASGIWGRKGT

-3367 LERYAAQGGKT
+3367 LERFARQGGVT

-3449 AVWAKDVMNFET
+3449 AVWAKDVMNFES

-3547 GVMRGEGIRIP
+3547 GTMRGEGIRIP

-3584 GRFASNLLNHG
+3584 GRFTSNLLNHG

-3681 GSVDIA
+3681 GNVDIA

-3707 GAIEMLLDQTGMG
+3707 GAIELLLDQTGMG

-3730 APVLGGFTQTIPSM
+3730 APVLGGFTQSVPSV

-3768 RGKDHGK
+3768 RGKDYGK

-3816 QQLRAIDGHILDIQ
+3816 QRLRAIDGHILDIQ

-3835 KYREWKKSQ
+3835 KYREWEKSQ

>member
-1 MSSKLRDMAERL
+1 MSKLAEDMARL
-13 QQAPN
+13 QQAPD
-18 VSEQMAKLDQMMAV
+18 VSEQMAKLDQMLAV

-47 FADFRGLSTPRAQPV
+47 FADFRGIQPPPQQPV
-62 PAQPMPD
+62 QTQPTPD

-79 QEKAPETGSGWGIGE
+79 QEKAPEGRSGNNPLE
-94 TLKAFGK
+94 VAKAFGK

-129 GKKITDLAA
+129 GKKITDMAA

-199 ARNVDMVFNRDLRA
+199 ARNVDMAFNHDLRA

-274 EWAQEVGYNRRNDR
+274 EWAQEVGYNRRNER

-302 NTYERGTPAYY
+302 NAYERGTPAYY

-539 EAGLNGRQSGTAQDG
+539 EAGLNGRQGGTAQDG
-554 TPPAPGGNPA
+554 AAPAPGGNPA
-564 PGDPTHPG
+564 GPGPTNPG
-572 GAPPVNPAPQGQG
+572 GAPPVNPNPAPQGQE

-699 AATPAQQQAAPQP
+699 AANPAQQQAAPQP
-712 ADNPAPVN
+712 ADNPAPMN

-732 VGQASNP
+732 AGQASNP

-783 DAMEAAYA
+783 DAMEAAYV
-791 AQEPTDPERAIQAF
+791 AQEPTDPEQAIQAF

-826 AQRSNSPGGFDWVKP
+826 AQRSNSPGGFDWV
-841 NQTTPTPQPPQNPA
+841 NPSR
-855 PPAPPPQN
+855 PAPPPQN
-863 PAPANPAPNTPPAP
+863 PAPTNPAPNTQPTHPAP
-877 PTTGGGQS
+877 VGGNSS

-898 EVREAASLTPT
+898 EVREAASLSPA

-954 PTLARDGQTIIA
+954 PTMARDGQTIIA

-1074 AAVMGQWAQSLPE
+1074 AAVMGQWAQALPE

-1097 GRTLSRGGLLA
+1097 GRTLSREGLLA

-1136 IIENSVEELRNVR
+1136 IIENSVEELRSVR

-1188 TQTRK
+1188 TRTRK
-1193 ANGPAVESIIN
+1193 ANGPTVESIIN

-1258 AAPPT
+1258 AAPPG

-1300 GVSIPA
+1300 GVNIPA

-1367 FRNGGTRP
+1367 FHNGGTRP

-1408 NGNETLLPPQQRALP
+1408 NGNETLLPPQQRTLP

-1435 TNMAQEAAAQ
+1435 TNTAQEAAAQ
-1445 EQIAAPDYTEV
+1445 EQTAAPDYTEV

-1527 FVHRGANY
+1527 FVHRGADY

-1548 LSKLRSNSALRHLAE
+1548 LTKLRQNSALRHLAE

-1616 TTGRTKLQALLG
+1616 TTGRTKLQALLE

-1654 DAIGLLHDI
+1654 DAISLLRDI

-1672 ADARESAGLA
+1672 ADAQRMAGVTARETTPAQAA
-1682 EQRTPPASSAERAV
+1682 EQAV
-1696 QRQERMAPVDG
+1696 QRQERMAPVD
-1707 ALYSFA
+1707 AAAYSTPPDTLRKHTA
-1713 GVRAE
+1713 ASDLETVTDTLLTNARSDGSRANTHSVDTIDDSTPQNAAAQGVRHS
-1718 TADHGALAQAQ
+1718 T
-1729 ARVAHGENA
+1729 
-1738 EHVRQET
+1738 T
-1745 GWHQGT
+1745 
-1751 DGQWRFEIAD
+1751 
-1761 DRAKIRKNGVRK
+1761 
-1773 KNPTFNDVYRK
+1773 P
-1784 TRFEMGSNF
+1784 
-1793 LEDFLEHKTLYA
+1793 
-1805 AYPRLRRAFVAL
+1805 
-1817 ETDPGL
+1817 
-1823 AGSYEAETNTIRLN
+1823 
-1837 GELSLDEALTTLLHE
+1837 SLDEA
-1852 IQHVIQ
+1852 
-1858 EQENFARGGHAA
+1858 A
-1870 KLGYED
+1870 
-1876 YQRLAGEV
+1876 
-1884 EARNTETRRQMDA
+1884 
-1897 HARRETAPQE
+1897 
-1907 TQDVETAE
+1907 
-1915 QIIGEEMPA
+1915 
-1924 AAKLDESTDSAFANT
+1924 DSAFARAIDR
-1939 VDKIAAGEEIDGF
+1939 VAAGENIAGF
-1952 IRMGTTPE
+1952 VRLGTTPE

-1967 PDTRITMRAA
+1967 PDVGVSIRGN
-1977 VIKKAMNEHL
+1977 VIKKVMNEWL
-1987 GGGYGH
+1987 GDGHGH
-1993 NLDAATLKRL
+1993 NLDPETLKRL
-2003 PANINR
+2003 PAELNR
-2009 PVAVMRSAKDSTNP
+2009 PVAVARSAQDSSNRN
-2023 DAYIVLTEQ
+2023 AYIVLTEL
-2032 TETDSYS
+2032 TETDIYDG
-2039 SKEKPVIAALM
+2039 KEKPVIAALM
-2050 INESKHGLEVIN
+2050 VNVNNGGLEVVN
-2062 ITSVYGRSLSQIQRG
+2062 ITSVYGRSKAQIQRS
-2077 LNSDLLYWDKE
+2077 LNTDLLYWDKE

-2098 LQLPSHV
+2098 LQLPSHL

-2112 RANIKTNEDLT
+2112 GANIKTNEDLT
-2123 QEAGGAQ
+2123 QGA
-2130 AADNG
+2130 N
-2135 GEVRYSTDPQQEFEA
+2135 PQQEFAA
-2150 TAQQYGGEAAYK
+2150 TAQQYGGEAAYE
-2162 QAKAAGQTELNYHQW
+2162 QAKAAGQTELDYRQW

-2188 FGDWQNDPK
+2188 FGDWQNDPE
-2197 NASKVVNPKTGEP
+2197 NASKVVNPRTGEP
-2210 LVVYHGTNAQFDTF
+2210 QVVYHGTNAQFDTF

-2299 VGNVDDIKKS
+2299 VGNIDDIKKS

-2323 RGHEYIIFHPD
+2323 RGREYIIFHPN

-2444 HELTPEILAQVPQ
+2444 HELTPELLAQVPQ
-2457 ALQEPLAVFDSGKPG
+2457 ALQEPVLVFDSEKPN

-2479 LSDGR
+2479 LTDDR

-2567 LQQQLAQTEAE
+2567 MQQQLTQTEAE
-2578 TKTGQILFSTAWH
+2578 TRTGQAL
-2591 GTPHR
+2591 
-2596 GIEKEGFKLHRIGT
+2596 LGT
-2610 GEGAQSYGWGIYF
+2610 GQ
-2623 AEERAVAEGY
+2623 
-2633 RARLS
+2633 
-2638 DDYTDALAEELHVS
+2638 
-2652 SDYTVDDLESAW
+2652 
-2664 EEYLDELPPAAQG
+2664 
-2677 FMRELRANDWLGF
+2677 
-2690 DSAWD
+2690 
-2695 AITAGLNLALYKRRY
+2695 
-2710 GNELTDGME
+2710 DG
-2719 AAAERYRQESGARNA
+2719 
-2734 GQVYKVDVPEKNDLL
+2734 EK
-2749 RYDGKEQSAQVQKIL
+2749 
-2764 EDNHL
+2764 
-2769 LPRLDDYR
+2769 
-2777 ANYDAETGT
+2777 
-2786 WRVKYYGEAPGIENR
+2786 
-2801 ESDDAQR
+2801 
-2808 ERSALDVRK
+2808 
-2817 EAWLADQKKGKD
+2817 
-2829 IYRALVQKYGSPKM
+2829 
-2843 ASIALNSMGIPGLY
+2843 
-2857 YADGFSRGKKGGT
+2857 
-2870 SNFVIWDDALLTP
+2870 
-2883 DAAQIEAQYSIP
+2883 YSVP
-2895 PQLVTD
+2895 PQLVAD

-3042 IQEAERFFNSAEMGN
+3042 IQEAERFFNSAEMGS

-3070 HLQPMMQMSDDYL
+3070 HLQPMMQMSDGYL

-3212 RGGRSWQK
+3212 KGGRSWQK

-3233 DIIHR
+3233 DTIHR

-3319 TRAGVAGYADAI
+3319 TRAGLAGYADAI

-3348 AAWTASGLWGRKGT
+3348 AAWTASGIWGRKGT

-3367 LERYAAQGGKT
+3367 LERFARQGGVT

-3449 AVWAKDVMNFET
+3449 AVWAKDVMNFES

-3547 GVMRGEGIRIP
+3547 GTMRGEGIRIP

-3584 GRFASNLLNHG
+3584 GRFTSNLLNHG

-3681 GSVDIA
+3681 GNVDIA

-3707 GAIEMLLDQTGMG
+3707 GAIELLLDQTGMG

-3730 APVLGGFTQTIPSM
+3730 APVLGGFTQSVPSV

-3768 RGKDHGK
+3768 RGKDYGK

-3816 QQLRAIDGHILDIQ
+3816 QRLRAIDGHILDIQ

-3835 KYREWKKSQ
+3835 KYREWEKSQ

>member
-18 VSEQMAKLDQMMAV
+18 VSEQMAKLDQMMTV

-47 FADFRGLSTPRAQPV
+47 FADFRGIQPLPQQPV
-62 PAQPMPD
+62 QTQPMSD

-79 QEKAPETGSGWGIGE
+79 QEKEPETGSGWGIGE

-129 GKKITDLAA
+129 GKKITDMAA

-274 EWAQEVGYNRRNDR
+274 EWAQEVGYNRRNER

-324 ALMMGG
+324 ALMIGG

-539 EAGLNGRQSGTAQDG
+539 EAGLNGRQGGTAQDG

-564 PGDPTHPG
+564 PGNPTHPG
-572 GAPPVNPAPQGQG
+572 GTPPVNPNPAPQGQE

-604 VANDELQEDL
+604 VTNDELQEDL
-614 NELTTA
+614 NELA
-620 GAQPWAGWFSPDEIA
+620 GVTPPSWFDGKNWFSPAEIA
-635 AIARTDLEAALRIS
+635 AIAQTDLEAALRIS
-649 SAQRVLADP
+649 SAQRVMANP
-658 DVPES
+658 
-663 AKRQTVNDITS
+663 DITDEQKKNSGAANIDS
-674 PADLVAGMRER
+674 PAQVLEAMRAAL
-685 FGDNIIGQE
+685 GDNIIQQGE
-694 AAAQT
+694 AAAPDNVAAEPATAQQQGAPQT
-699 AATPAQQQAAPQP
+699 AAQNADNAA
-712 ADNPAPVN
+712 ANPAPVN
-720 PVADSTAPQATP
+720 NAAVNPAPVADSTAPQANP
-732 VGQASNP
+732 DGQASNS
-739 APDSAQQTVAGQQH
+739 APDSAQPSQQDATADAETRNAYNTWGERMQQSFVQDLREQARQLQT
-753 IANRRSVAGMTAEA
+753 SE
-767 RRQASQ
+767 
-773 LGTTAFDARI
+773 FDARL
-783 DAMEAAYA
+783 DALAQHYDQAAVE
-791 AQEPTDPERAIQAF
+791 QVGRDIV
-805 NAASDAISQ
+805 S
-814 DMIQYARANGYT
+814 YARRNGYQQ
-826 AQRSNSPGGFDWVKP
+826 QRRATGGFDWVNP
-841 NQTTPTPQPPQNPA
+841 NQPTTAPQPAQNPA

-863 PAPANPAPNTPPAP
+863 PAPTNPAPNTQPTHPAP
-877 PTTGGGQS
+877 VGGNSS

-1018 TDDVDVQQMATAS
+1018 TGDVDVQQMATAS
-1031 NAGTGMALSAYELAA
+1031 NAGTGMSLSAYELAA

-1097 GRTLSRGGLLA
+1097 GRTLSREGLLA

-1118 GEGVDMGD
+1118 GGGVDMGD

-1193 ANGPAVESIIN
+1193 ANGPMVESIIN

-1234 RSYLNGYYDW
+1234 RSYLNSYYDW

-1269 EAARAVDEGR
+1269 EAARAVNEGR

-1300 GVSIPA
+1300 GISIPA
-1306 SWPQDEHAEFA
+1306 GWPQDEHAEFA
-1317 HPSLYEQYRQQF
+1317 HPSLYEQYRRQF

-1408 NGNETLLPPQQRALP
+1408 NGNETLPPPQQRALP

-1435 TNMAQEAAAQ
+1435 TNTAQETAAQ
-1445 EQIAAPDYTEV
+1445 EQTAAPDYAEV

-1470 KVTLSNTLPDGQPM
+1470 KVTLSNTLPNGQPM

-1494 TLIINPDAIRAF
+1494 TLIVNPDAIRAF

-1527 FVHRGANY
+1527 FVHRGADY

-1548 LSKLRSNSALRHLAE
+1548 LSKLRQNSALRHLAE

-1654 DAIGLLHDI
+1654 GAIGLLRDI

-1672 ADARESAGLA
+1672 ADAQRMAGVT
-1682 EQRTPPASSAERAV
+1682 ERQTPPAQAAERAV

-1729 ARVAHGENA
+1729 ARVAHGESA

-1897 HARRETAPQE
+1897 HARRKTAPQE
-1907 TQDVETAE
+1907 TQDVATAE
-1915 QIIGEEMPA
+1915 QIIGEKMAA
-1924 AAKLDESTDSAFANT
+1924 AAKLDEAAGSAFARA
-1939 VDKIAAGEEIDGF
+1939 VDDVVAGKVPAGYISL
-1952 IRMGTTPE
+1952 GTTPE
-1960 ALQLAGL
+1960 VLKLIGV
-1967 PDTRITMRAA
+1967 PDGKVRISGGT
-1977 VIKKAMNEHL
+1977 IEKAMASYLNRNNSYDENRHAIRPE
-1987 GGGYGH
+1987 
-1993 NLDAATLKRL
+1993 DMKQL
-2003 PANINR
+2003 PAHLNAPI
-2009 PVAVMRSAKDSTNP
+2009 AVFKSATRADSFV
-2023 DAYIVLTEQ
+2023 VLTELM
-2032 TETDSYS
+2032 ERENGRD
-2039 SKEKPVIAALM
+2039 KPVIAALHLQ
-2050 INESKHGLEVIN
+2050 KGKRGLNLVDIA
-2062 ITSVYGRSLSQIQRG
+2062 SVYGRNNGQLVRAFDT
-2077 LNSDLLYWDKE
+2077 DLLYLNKQ
-2088 KGKQF
+2088 KGRQF
-2093 VNAFR
+2093 LTTHP
-2098 LQLPSHV
+2098 LQLHWDITS
-2105 RTDAALA
+2105 DADLSA
-2112 RANIKTNEDLT
+2112 RNIKTNEDLM
-2123 QEAGGAQ
+2123 QEKQ
-2130 AADNG
+2130 
-2135 GEVRYSTDPQQEFEA
+2135 TLQQEFEA
-2150 TAQQYGGEAAYK
+2150 TAQQYGGEAAYE
-2162 QAKAAGQTELNYHQW
+2162 QAKAAGRTELDYRQW

-2210 LVVYHGTNAQFDTF
+2210 LVVYHGGRFNPNDGNAIFSREKQGDNYWQSKGGFFFTNRKNTAENYAILTDGVVTPTFINLRNPITSSFIDYYAAVDSFDMNTT
-2224 EPSYPRFAPGNIHG
+2224 ELMHDFAHGLETNKDG
-2238 IYFTDVFDEEMR
+2238 IYYTAKDGDLVV
-2250 EAYGENQYAVFLNVR
+2250 AVNP
-2265 NLLEESPQRYIEKLK
+2265 N
-2280 GVELPVPPS
+2280 
-2289 EEKMKAYRAA
+2289 
-2299 VGNVDDIKKS
+2299 
-2309 IQDAGFDGA
+2309 
-2318 KNRFG
+2318 
-2323 RGHEYIIFHPD
+2323 
-2334 QIKSATGNGG
+2334 QIKSATGNSG
-2344 AFNPADANI
+2344 AFDPADANI

-2385 RAIQDGHKFMS
+2385 RAIQS
-2396 GTAIDFGITPPVYQ
+2396 GGKYISGEPIDFGTTPPVYQ
-2410 ALGAEAIPLKI
+2410 ALGAEALPLKI
-2421 LNPRKLFSLLRPKSE
+2421 LNPRKLFSLLRPKGE
-2436 QGQRGDNT
+2436 QAQRGDNT
-2444 HELTPEILAQVPQ
+2444 HELTPELLAQVPQ
-2457 ALQEPLAVFDSGKPG
+2457 ALQEPTLVFDSEQPG
-2472 ALVAVTE
+2472 ALVAVTS
-2479 LSDGR
+2479 LQDSK
-2484 GNPVIVPIYLAQ
+2484 GNPVV
-2496 TNAANRVNK
+2496 AAIHLSREAGFIRINK
-2505 IASVYGKDDAAA
+2505 IASIYGKDNADS
-2517 VFADWQKKGRL
+2517 VFNRWQREGKL
-2528 RYVDTRKPSLLRPDG
+2528 RYVDTKNPSLLTSDG
-2543 VQFSQGSQQ
+2543 VQFSQEKS
-2552 GLAGHTVLT
+2552 AKEPEHTVLT
-2561 EADVVK
+2561 DADVVK
-2567 LQQQLAQTEAE
+2567 LQQQLTQTEAE
-2578 TKTGQILFSTAWH
+2578 TK
-2591 GTPHR
+2591 
-2596 GIEKEGFKLHRIGT
+2596 
-2610 GEGAQSYGWGIYF
+2610 
-2623 AEERAVAEGY
+2623 
-2633 RARLS
+2633 
-2638 DDYTDALAEELHVS
+2638 
-2652 SDYTVDDLESAW
+2652 
-2664 EEYLDELPPAAQG
+2664 
-2677 FMRELRANDWLGF
+2677 
-2690 DSAWD
+2690 
-2695 AITAGLNLALYKRRY
+2695 
-2710 GNELTDGME
+2710 
-2719 AAAERYRQESGARNA
+2719 A
-2734 GQVYKVDVPEKNDLL
+2734 GQ
-2749 RYDGKEQSAQVQKIL
+2749 
-2764 EDNHL
+2764 
-2769 LPRLDDYR
+2769 
-2777 ANYDAETGT
+2777 
-2786 WRVKYYGEAPGIENR
+2786 
-2801 ESDDAQR
+2801 
-2808 ERSALDVRK
+2808 
-2817 EAWLADQKKGKD
+2817 
-2829 IYRALVQKYGSPKM
+2829 
-2843 ASIALNSMGIPGLY
+2843 
-2857 YADGFSRGKKGGT
+2857 
-2870 SNFVIWDDALLTP
+2870 ALLGTN
-2883 DAAQIEAQYSIP
+2883 QNGEKFSIP

-2924 WFDRQGELERI
+2924 WFDRQGELDRI
-2935 LKADPNAGKVRNAF
+2935 LKADPNAEKVRNAF

-2962 APQTMIQDLG
+2962 VPQTMIQDLG
-2972 KALAAH
+2972 KALATQ
-2978 YREAEKRIP
+2978 YREAERRIP
-2987 ALQNMKANKKVRE
+2987 ALKNMKANKKVRE

-3042 IQEAERFFNSAEMGN
+3042 IQEAERFFNSAEMGS

-3070 HLQPMMQMSDDYL
+3070 HLQPMMQMSDGYL
-3083 RESGLLT
+3083 RDAGLLT

-3109 PQMEDSTIEKIVKD
+3109 SQMEDSTIEKIVKD

-3212 RGGRSWQK
+3212 KGGRSWQK

-3233 DIIHR
+3233 DTIHR

-3319 TRAGVAGYADAI
+3319 TRAGLAGYADAI

-3348 AAWTASGLWGRKGT
+3348 AAWTASGIWGRKGT

-3367 LERYAAQGGKT
+3367 LERFARQGGVT

-3439 VESGVSEEAA
+3439 VESGVSEEVA

-3461 KGDAGIK
+3461 KGDAGIR

-3520 DDGIAWVDK
+3520 DDGVYWVDK

-3547 GVMRGEGIRIP
+3547 GTMRGEGIRIP

-3707 GAIEMLLDQTGMG
+3707 GATEVLLDQTGMG

-3730 APVLGGFTQTIPSM
+3730 APVLGGFTQSVPSV

-3768 RGKDHGK
+3768 RGKDYGK

-3816 QQLRAIDGHILDIQ
+3816 QRLRAIDGHILDIQ

-3835 KYREWKKSQ
+3835 KYREWEESQ

>member
-94 TLKAFGK
+94 TLKALGK
-101 GAANFDENN
+101 GAANYTKDV

-116 MGMLW
+116 TGMLW
-121 ADFWQDRL
+121 ADLQEERL
-129 GKKITDLAA
+129 KHYIEERIL
-138 RDELTP
+138 RDEYGKEGRNIIYHGATGKAMLAHEGKPETALSALSLGLGGMRNRPKKEITP
-144 EQYKQMKFAQRT
+144 EQ
-156 PEETLWGENGLTIV
+156 
-170 ADDDPRAKAAKLAR
+170 RAR
-184 TRGIITQ
+184 WQ
-191 SEAKRIDA
+191 EDA
-199 ARNVDMVFNRDLRA
+199 ARLDKFRSDVDA
-213 RWAKFVEAA
+213 RWTKFVEAA
-222 ERGEIKLTDAD
+222 ERGEIKLTGAAEND
-233 ENGRSVD
+233 ELFRKKGQSTD
-240 PQKLYA
+240 PKTLYE

-253 GNYEGVTGY
+253 GDYQPVAGY

-274 EWAQEVGYNRRNDR
+274 EWAQEVGYGRRNER
-288 LLGWHEDAESRKNK
+288 LLGWREDAESRKNK

-324 ALMMGG
+324 AVMMGG
-330 VGLARGGTGWVA
+330 AGAARGTVGWWTA
-342 ARTAAGKAAEHAAE
+342 TRGAAGKAAERAAMQAAE
-356 RAAMRAAIN
+356 RAALE
-365 AGVERTAAREMA
+365 AGIEKTAAREMA

-391 AAANTGSLTGSAFIG
+391 AAVNTGSLTGSAFIG

-419 SGLEPQAAAIY
+419 SGLEPQVAAIY

-539 EAGLNGRQSGTAQDG
+539 EAGLNGRQGGTAQDG
-554 TPPAPGGNPA
+554 AAPAPGGNPA
-564 PGDPTHPG
+564 PGNPTHPG
-572 GAPPVNPAPQGQG
+572 GTPPVNPNPAPQGQG

-614 NELTTA
+614 NELATA

-699 AATPAQQQAAPQP
+699 AAPPAQQQAAPQP
-712 ADNPAPVN
+712 AANPAVN
-720 PVADSTAPQATP
+720 PVADSTAPQANP
-732 VGQASNP
+732 AGQAGNP
-739 APDSAQQTVAGQQH
+739 VPDSAQQTVAGQQH

-767 RRQASQ
+767 RRQAGQ

-791 AQEPTDPERAIQAF
+791 AQEPTDPEQAIQAF
-805 NAASDAISQ
+805 NAASDALSL

-841 NQTTPTPQPPQNPA
+841 NQTTPTPQPAQNPA

-863 PAPANPAPNTPPAP
+863 PAPPVSPPQNPAPANHAPNTPPAHP
-877 PTTGGGQS
+877 ATGGGQS
-885 TIRANGQEHGVTF
+885 TIRANGREHGVTF

-1046 TDAQALPADLRNL
+1046 TDAQALPVDLRNL

-1074 AAVMGQWAQSLPE
+1074 AAIMGQWAQALPE

-1097 GRTLSRGGLLA
+1097 GRTLSREGLLA

-1193 ANGPAVESIIN
+1193 ANGPTVESIIN

-1269 EAARAVDEGR
+1269 EAARAVNEGR

-1300 GVSIPA
+1300 GISIPA
-1306 SWPQDEHAEFA
+1306 GWPQDEHAEFA
-1317 HPSLYEQYRQQF
+1317 HPSLYEQYRRQF

-1367 FRNGGTRP
+1367 FHNGGIRP

-1408 NGNETLLPPQQRALP
+1408 NGNETLPPPQQRALP

-1435 TNMAQEAAAQ
+1435 TNTAQETAAQ
-1445 EQIAAPDYTEV
+1445 EQTAAPDYAEV

-1470 KVTLSNTLPDGQPM
+1470 KVTLSNTLPNGQPM

-1527 FVHRGANY
+1527 FVHRGADY

-1548 LSKLRSNSALRHLAE
+1548 LSKLRQNSALRHLAE

-1654 DAIGLLHDI
+1654 DAIGLLRDI

-1672 ADARESAGLA
+1672 ADAQRMAGVTARET
-1682 EQRTPPASSAERAV
+1682 TPAQVAERAV
-1696 QRQERMAPVDG
+1696 QRQERMAPVD
-1707 ALYSFA
+1707 AAAYSTPPDTLRKHTA
-1713 GVRAE
+1713 ASDLETVTDTLLTNARSDGSRANTHSVDTIDDGTPQSATSQGVRHS
-1718 TADHGALAQAQ
+1718 T
-1729 ARVAHGENA
+1729 
-1738 EHVRQET
+1738 T
-1745 GWHQGT
+1745 
-1751 DGQWRFEIAD
+1751 
-1761 DRAKIRKNGVRK
+1761 
-1773 KNPTFNDVYRK
+1773 P
-1784 TRFEMGSNF
+1784 
-1793 LEDFLEHKTLYA
+1793 
-1805 AYPRLRRAFVAL
+1805 
-1817 ETDPGL
+1817 
-1823 AGSYEAETNTIRLN
+1823 
-1837 GELSLDEALTTLLHE
+1837 SLDEA
-1852 IQHVIQ
+1852 
-1858 EQENFARGGHAA
+1858 A
-1870 KLGYED
+1870 
-1876 YQRLAGEV
+1876 
-1884 EARNTETRRQMDA
+1884 
-1897 HARRETAPQE
+1897 
-1907 TQDVETAE
+1907 
-1915 QIIGEEMPA
+1915 
-1924 AAKLDESTDSAFANT
+1924 DSAFARA
-1939 VDKIAAGEEIDGF
+1939 VDDVVAGKVSAGYISL
-1952 IRMGTTPE
+1952 GTTPE
-1960 ALQLAGL
+1960 VLKLIGV
-1967 PDTRITMRAA
+1967 PDGKVRISGGT
-1977 VIKKAMNEHL
+1977 IEKAMASYLNRNNSYDENRHAIRPE
-1987 GGGYGH
+1987 
-1993 NLDAATLKRL
+1993 DMKQL
-2003 PANINR
+2003 PAHLNAPI
-2009 PVAVMRSAKDSTNP
+2009 AVFKSATRADSFV
-2023 DAYIVLTEQ
+2023 VLTELM
-2032 TETDSYS
+2032 ERENGRD
-2039 SKEKPVIAALM
+2039 KPVIAALHLQ
-2050 INESKHGLEVIN
+2050 KGKRGLNLVDIA
-2062 ITSVYGRSLSQIQRG
+2062 SVYGRSNGQLVRAFDT
-2077 LNSDLLYWDKE
+2077 DLLYLNKQ
-2088 KGKQF
+2088 KGRQF
-2093 VNAFR
+2093 LTTHP
-2098 LQLPSHV
+2098 LQLHWDITS
-2105 RTDAALA
+2105 DADLSA
-2112 RANIKTNEDLT
+2112 RNIKTNEDLM
-2123 QEAGGAQ
+2123 QEKQ
-2130 AADNG
+2130 
-2135 GEVRYSTDPQQEFEA
+2135 TLQQEFEA
-2150 TAQQYGGEAAYK
+2150 TAQQYGGEAAYE
-2162 QAKAAGQTELNYHQW
+2162 QAKAAGQTELDYRQW

-2197 NASKVVNPKTGEP
+2197 NASKVVNPRTGEP

-2238 IYFTDVFDEEMR
+2238 IYFTNVFDEEIR

-2323 RGHEYIIFHPD
+2323 RGHEYIIFHPN

-2344 AFNPADANI
+2344 AFDPADANI

-2385 RAIQDGHKFMS
+2385 RAIQS
-2396 GTAIDFGITPPVYQ
+2396 GGKYISGEPIDFGTTPPVYQ
-2410 ALGAEAIPLKI
+2410 ALGAEALPLKI

-2444 HELTPEILAQVPQ
+2444 HELTPELLAQVPQ
-2457 ALQEPLAVFDSGKPG
+2457 ALQEPTLVFDSEQPG
-2472 ALVAVTE
+2472 ALVAVTS
-2479 LSDGR
+2479 LQDSK
-2484 GNPVIVPIYLAQ
+2484 GNPVV
-2496 TNAANRVNK
+2496 AAIHLSREAGFIRINK
-2505 IASVYGKDDAAA
+2505 IASIYGKDNADS
-2517 VFADWQKKGRL
+2517 VFNRWQREGKL
-2528 RYVDTRKPSLLRPDG
+2528 RYVDTKNPSLLTSDG
-2543 VQFSQGSQQ
+2543 VQFSQEKS
-2552 GLAGHTVLT
+2552 AKEPGHTVLT
-2561 EADVVK
+2561 DADVVK
-2567 LQQQLAQTEAE
+2567 LQQQLTQTEAE
-2578 TKTGQILFSTAWH
+2578 TKTGQ
-2591 GTPHR
+2591 
-2596 GIEKEGFKLHRIGT
+2596 
-2610 GEGAQSYGWGIYF
+2610 
-2623 AEERAVAEGY
+2623 
-2633 RARLS
+2633 
-2638 DDYTDALAEELHVS
+2638 
-2652 SDYTVDDLESAW
+2652 
-2664 EEYLDELPPAAQG
+2664 
-2677 FMRELRANDWLGF
+2677 
-2690 DSAWD
+2690 
-2695 AITAGLNLALYKRRY
+2695 
-2710 GNELTDGME
+2710 
-2719 AAAERYRQESGARNA
+2719 
-2734 GQVYKVDVPEKNDLL
+2734 
-2749 RYDGKEQSAQVQKIL
+2749 
-2764 EDNHL
+2764 
-2769 LPRLDDYR
+2769 
-2777 ANYDAETGT
+2777 
-2786 WRVKYYGEAPGIENR
+2786 
-2801 ESDDAQR
+2801 
-2808 ERSALDVRK
+2808 
-2817 EAWLADQKKGKD
+2817 
-2829 IYRALVQKYGSPKM
+2829 
-2843 ASIALNSMGIPGLY
+2843 
-2857 YADGFSRGKKGGT
+2857 
-2870 SNFVIWDDALLTP
+2870 ALLGTN
-2883 DAAQIEAQYSIP
+2883 QNGEKFSIP

-2901 PPTQAGLGK
+2901 PPSVAGWAK
-2910 RIWQAF
+2910 RIWQAVNL

-2935 LKADPNAGKVRNAF
+2935 LKTDPNAQAFRNGF
-2949 KMYNAR
+2949 KMYGAKTQNT
-2955 VQHVLEG
+2955 LEG
-2962 APQTMIQDLG
+2962 APAAMVDALV
-2972 KALAAH
+2972 KDLAAN
-2978 YREAEKRIP
+2978 YDEAIKQVPFLKNTRGN
-2987 ALQNMKANKKVRE
+2987 AKTRQA
-3000 QMFMEWLDG
+3000 MFMSLLDFAG
-3009 VGKYIYHGR
+3009 QAVYHGR

-3030 KQTDGSGTDEAG
+3030 KQTDGSGFSEAD
-3042 IQEAERFFNSAEMGN
+3042 IRTFIDWFNSAEAGN
-3057 GVLLTMYEDLYKH
+3057 GIILRMYEDLYKN
-3070 HLQPMMQMSDDYL
+3070 HLQPMMAAGDNYL

-3090 PEMEAARPNYR
+3090 PEMEAARPNYQ
-3101 WYVPLFGA
+3101 WYVPLYGA
-3109 PQMEDSTIEKIVKD
+3109 PQMEDTAIERIVKNAE
-3123 AAAAQRPNN
+3123 AAKRPNN

-3143 RTHNAEGRHG
+3143 RIHNATGRHG
-3153 TEAHNLFENI
+3153 TKAANLFENVMSQLE
-3163 IAQME
+3163 AS
-3168 TAVRRAELQEP
+3168 VRRAEMQEP
-3179 KRKLWAYLQTAEGA
+3179 KRRLWEYARTPEGA
-3193 RLFNATTSEYTI
+3193 RLLQATTSSYTI
-3205 NGGNRNT
+3205 NGSNRNT
-3212 RGGRSWQK
+3212 KGGRSWQK

-3233 DIIHR
+3233 DTIHR
-3238 MHIGNLRALEAI
+3238 IHIGNLRALEAI
-3250 RDFNRQA
+3250 RNFNRQA
-3257 FKYGANPLIDA
+3257 ISRGANFFENPGAWLFEKIGNITRLQG
-3268 GSWGLEQAGRVTRFM
+3268 GSYTRF
-3283 AGMYTRYNPSFVLRN
+3283 NPVFILRN
-3298 KAMDSIQ
+3298 KFMDSPQ
-3305 QWITLLA
+3305 QWLLMMA
-3312 DAPIGKE
+3312 DAPIGQE
-3319 TRAGVAGYADAI
+3319 TRAGLAGYADAV
-3331 GNIASRLPV
+3331 GNIGRRTPV
-3340 AAKAAAYN
+3340 VLKAMRYN
-3348 AAWTASGLWGRKGT
+3348 AQWTAAGFFDPT
-3362 DFAPW
+3362 YQ
-3367 LERYAAQGGKT
+3367 RYLKEFSEDGGKT
-3378 TYSQY
+3378 SYAAHFAPEKMQA
-3383 FGRDKL
+3383 
-3389 QSLQDIMWAETQGA
+3389 LQDLLWREATGVVRRMANPLNGEIFRSMGDFIGA
-3403 KKWASLKHDFAA
+3403 LNEHMEMTTRISAYAA
-3415 LESMM
+3415 L
-3420 TAINDHM
+3420 
-3427 ELTTR
+3427 R
-3432 VSAFRAL
+3432 
-3439 VESGVSEEAA
+3439 ESGVPREQA

-3461 KGDAGIK
+3461 KGDLSIK
-3468 ANALFPFFTTSLYDA
+3468 ANMLFPFFTTAMYDN
-3483 RRTFKALSK
+3483 RRLIKTLKS
-3492 KEGQILFAALTGGF
+3492 KEGQIIFVALIGAFAML
-3506 LALWQMLAAAGGED
+3506 LEMLAHFGGED
-3520 DDGIAWVDK
+3520 DDGIAWIDK
-3529 YPMSIAGRYAI
+3529 YPMSVSGSYLIVPVA
-3540 LPIPSDD
+3540 SDD
-3547 GVMRGEGIRIP
+3547 GVMRGEGFRIP
-3558 LGFGIARLANTL
+3558 VGFGLSRTANTL
-3570 AVSTRRFTNGTDDG
+3570 AASTRRYLNGTDDG
-3584 GRFASNLLNHG
+3584 GRFISNIVNHVLVG
-3595 IISGFSPLQPSDVDI
+3595 NFSPKQPSDVDI
-3610 SKDPAA
+3610 TKDPAA
-3616 WLVNTFSPQVVKPVV
+3616 WLVNTVTPEPVKPVV
-3631 QLAMNKNYRGA
+3631 QFAMNKNYRGA
-3642 PIYDDG
+3642 PVYDDG
-3648 SMRSPGELD
+3648 RMRSPGELD
-3657 YNSGYESTPDVYKNI
+3657 YNSGYDSTPDAYQKAAQAWYDATG
-3672 VKKLYDVSG
+3672 YDV
-3681 GSVDIA
+3681 A
-3687 PETLQFLVSNTT
+3687 PESLQHWARSYGGGVSDFATSTVETILDRT
-3699 GGAGQDVM
+3699 GH
-3707 GAIEMLLDQTGMG
+3707 G
-3720 NKSTA
+3720 NKSTS
-3725 SWYKA
+3725 SWWKT
-3730 APVLGGFTQTIPSM
+3730 APILSGFSQNPPSR
-3744 DRERYQQNKEQTE
+3744 DRELYTMNRERAE

-3768 RGKDHGK
+3768 RGKDYGK

-3802 LRNSERLHGTDELR
+3802 LMNSRTLYGTDELR
-3816 QQLRAIDGHILDIQ
+3816 QRLRAIDGHILDIQ

-3835 KYREWKKSQ
+3835 KYREWEFQHTGTTQKASP

>member
-156 PEETLWGENGLTIV
+156 PEETLWGENGLTVV
-170 ADDDPRAKAAKLAR
+170 ADDDPRAKATKLAR

-246 DFKRFER
+246 DFKRYES

-288 LLGWHEDAESRKNK
+288 LRGWHEDAESRKNK

-330 VGLARGGTGWVA
+330 AGLARGGTGWVA

-539 EAGLNGRQSGTAQDG
+539 EAGLNGRQGGTAQDG
-554 TPPAPGGNPA
+554 AAPAPGGNSA
-564 PGDPTHPG
+564 GSGPTPTNPG
-572 GAPPVNPAPQGQG
+572 GAPPVNPNPAPQGQQ
-585 AAPPQAGFGTV
+585 AAPPQADFGTV

-732 VGQASNP
+732 AGQASNP

-855 PPAPPPQN
+855 PPVSPPQN
-863 PAPANPAPNTPPAP
+863 PAPANHAPNTPPAHP
-877 PTTGGGQS
+877 ATGGGQS
-885 TIRANGQEHGVTF
+885 TIRANGREHGVTF
-898 EVREAASLTPT
+898 EVREAASLSPA

-989 QHLIDNAAAYGL
+989 QHLIDNAAAYGI

-1018 TDDVDVQQMATAS
+1018 TGDVDVQQMATAS

-1074 AAVMGQWAQSLPE
+1074 AAVMGQWAQALPE

-1097 GRTLSRGGLLA
+1097 GRTLSREGLLA

-1193 ANGPAVESIIN
+1193 ANGPTVESIIN

-1269 EAARAVDEGR
+1269 EAARAVNEGR

-1329 GDDIVARLAHLQ
+1329 GDDIVSRLAHLQ

-1367 FRNGGTRP
+1367 FHNGGTRP

-1408 NGNETLLPPQQRALP
+1408 NGNETLPPPQQRALP

-1435 TNMAQEAAAQ
+1435 TNTAQAAAAQ
-1445 EQIAAPDYTEV
+1445 EQTAAPDYAEV

-1470 KVTLSNTLPDGQPM
+1470 KVMLSNTLPDGQPM
-1484 PQEGAYLADG
+1484 PQEGAYLAADG

-1527 FVHRGANY
+1527 FVHRGADY

-1548 LSKLRSNSALRHLAE
+1548 LSKLRNNSALRHLAE

-1654 DAIGLLHDI
+1654 DAIGLLRDI

-1707 ALYSFA
+1707 AAYSTPPQTVVQAAKDKIRNFIQSFRQKGGNPFVDYINVDGA
-1713 GVRAE
+1713 AAE
-1718 TADHGALAQAQ
+1718 EARQYGLDIDGYQHVIEGQAVNHIIRRHGNPAVEKTRGQIALTDADL
-1729 ARVAHGENA
+1729 EN
-1738 EHVRQET
+1738 
-1745 GWHQGT
+1745 
-1751 DGQWRFEIAD
+1751 IAD
-1761 DRAKIRKNGVRK
+1761 VVSSPDARIYGIKTHDGLDIIASVKKMPDGTLALVEEVRTGRRKLGV
-1773 KNPTFNDVYRK
+1773 
-1784 TRFEMGSNF
+1784 
-1793 LEDFLEHKTLYA
+1793 KTLRKHTA
-1805 AYPRLRRAFVAL
+1805 ASDL
-1817 ETDPGL
+1817 ETVTDTL
-1823 AGSYEAETNTIRLN
+1823 LTNARSDGSRANIHVVDITGKITPQSAAAQEERYSTTP
-1837 GELSLDEALTTLLHE
+1837 SLDEAE
-1852 IQHVIQ
+1852 
-1858 EQENFARGGHAA
+1858 
-1870 KLGYED
+1870 
-1876 YQRLAGEV
+1876 
-1884 EARNTETRRQMDA
+1884 
-1897 HARRETAPQE
+1897 
-1907 TQDVETAE
+1907 
-1915 QIIGEEMPA
+1915 
-1924 AAKLDESTDSAFANT
+1924 DSAFARA
-1939 VDKIAAGEEIDGF
+1939 VDRVAAGENIAGF
-1952 IRMGTTPE
+1952 VRLGTTPE

-1977 VIKKAMNEHL
+1977 VIKKAMNERL

-2039 SKEKPVIAALM
+2039 SEEKPVIAALM

-2123 QEAGGAQ
+2123 QEADEAQ
-2130 AADNG
+2130 AADNSG
-2135 GEVRYSTDPQQEFEA
+2135 
-2150 TAQQYGGEAAYK
+2150 
-2162 QAKAAGQTELNYHQW
+2162 
-2177 VQVRTPSFKAW
+2177 
-2188 FGDWQNDPK
+2188 
-2197 NASKVVNPKTGEP
+2197 VV
-2210 LVVYHGTNAQFDTF
+2210 H
-2224 EPSYPRFAPGNIHG
+2224 
-2238 IYFTDVFDEEMR
+2238 
-2250 EAYGENQYAVFLNVR
+2250 
-2265 NLLEESPQRYIEKLK
+2265 
-2280 GVELPVPPS
+2280 
-2289 EEKMKAYRAA
+2289 
-2299 VGNVDDIKKS
+2299 
-2309 IQDAGFDGA
+2309 
-2318 KNRFG
+2318 
-2323 RGHEYIIFHPD
+2323 
-2334 QIKSATGNGG
+2334 
-2344 AFNPADANI
+2344 
-2353 YHSTAPET
+2353 HSTAPQAYTRDLMATHNISAAGILHADKLGGLPWASFAVTRANQPLTGFGEVTLIGDSDLADPKGRKKAKVFGADIYSPRQPRPVYKIRRDAIDEMWAPFARLAARFKEET
-2361 GDQTPDA
+2361 RRDLDSYTNDTDAVHADDIKHTLSRSPAVRYTFLEQWGGQPSLHELDGTARDIEERLRQAIEENGAADDFNDYVDDLWESLGGEPRLFKGYTDMGNRRFGRYDLAGIAAVMKRNLRGGESGSYGTGQVRAHVTPQFKTLKAIRSGKARLTDGETFRRLRDEMNAEAAEIGDTLGIYNETDFLQQVATDGWAAAVEGRETLDTPQNRRMVEDFLAKLADMPTEYFEGKLPGITRFSDFTAAVVPHDLGA
-2368 RQQRT
+2368 RAREVLENAGLRLFSYSDGESRSRAIEEAARVLDEERGGDILFSTTPEQQQT
-2373 LRLASNR
+2373 LRVARNR

-2444 HELTPEILAQVPQ
+2444 HELTPELLAQVPQ
-2457 ALQEPLAVFDSGKPG
+2457 ALQEPVLVFDSEKSN

-2479 LSDGR
+2479 LTDDG

-2561 EADVVK
+2561 ETDVVK

-2578 TKTGQILFSTAWH
+2578 TKTGQALLGTGQDGEKFST
-2591 GTPHR
+2591 
-2596 GIEKEGFKLHRIGT
+2596 
-2610 GEGAQSYGWGIYF
+2610 
-2623 AEERAVAEGY
+2623 
-2633 RARLS
+2633 
-2638 DDYTDALAEELHVS
+2638 
-2652 SDYTVDDLESAW
+2652 
-2664 EEYLDELPPAAQG
+2664 
-2677 FMRELRANDWLGF
+2677 
-2690 DSAWD
+2690 
-2695 AITAGLNLALYKRRY
+2695 
-2710 GNELTDGME
+2710 
-2719 AAAERYRQESGARNA
+2719 
-2734 GQVYKVDVPEKNDLL
+2734 
-2749 RYDGKEQSAQVQKIL
+2749 
-2764 EDNHL
+2764 
-2769 LPRLDDYR
+2769 
-2777 ANYDAETGT
+2777 
-2786 WRVKYYGEAPGIENR
+2786 
-2801 ESDDAQR
+2801 
-2808 ERSALDVRK
+2808 
-2817 EAWLADQKKGKD
+2817 
-2829 IYRALVQKYGSPKM
+2829 
-2843 ASIALNSMGIPGLY
+2843 
-2857 YADGFSRGKKGGT
+2857 
-2870 SNFVIWDDALLTP
+2870 
-2883 DAAQIEAQYSIP
+2883 P

-2935 LKADPNAGKVRNAF
+2935 LKADPNAEKVRNAF

-3042 IQEAERFFNSAEMGN
+3042 IQEAERFFNSAEMGS
-3057 GVLLTMYEDLYKH
+3057 GVLLTMYEDLYKN
-3070 HLQPMMQMSDDYL
+3070 HLQPIMQMSDGYL

-3090 PEMEAARPNYR
+3090 PEMEAARPAYQ

-3233 DIIHR
+3233 DTIHR

-3319 TRAGVAGYADAI
+3319 TRAGLAGYADAI

-3367 LERYAAQGGKT
+3367 LERFARQGGVT

-3389 QSLQDIMWAETQGA
+3389 QSLQDIVWAETQGA

-3461 KGDAGIK
+3461 KGDAGIR

-3506 LALWQMLAAAGGED
+3506 LALWKMLAAAGGED

-3547 GVMRGEGIRIP
+3547 GTMRGEGIRIP

-3730 APVLGGFTQTIPSM
+3730 APVLGGFTQSVPSV

-3768 RGKDHGK
+3768 RGKDYGK

-3816 QQLRAIDGHILDIQ
+3816 QRLRAIDGHILDIQ

>member
-1 MSSKLRDMAERL
+1 MSKLAEDMARL
-13 QQAPN
+13 QQAPDY
-18 VSEQMAKLDQMMAV
+18 SEQLKRLDAMFAV
-32 GYDDYWKGRQPTKSP
+32 GYDNYWKNRQPEVDSL
-47 FADFRGLSTPRAQPV
+47 ANFRGIQPLPQQPV
-62 PAQPMPD
+62 QTQPMPD

-79 QEKAPETGSGWGIGE
+79 QEKTPETGSGWGIGE
-94 TLKAFGK
+94 TLKALGK
-101 GAANFDENN
+101 GAANYTKDV

-199 ARNVDMVFNRDLRA
+199 ARNVDMAFNRDLRA

-246 DFKRFER
+246 DFKRYES

-302 NTYERGTPAYY
+302 NAYERGTPAYY
-313 MMMFGESAPDI
+313 TMILGESLPD
-324 ALMMGG
+324 LLMMMGG
-330 VGLARGGTGWVA
+330 AGLARGAVGWTA
-342 ARTAAGKAAEHAAE
+342 ARSAAGKAAEHAAE

-539 EAGLNGRQSGTAQDG
+539 EAGLNGRQGGTAQDG
-554 TPPAPGGNPA
+554 AAPAPGGNPA
-564 PGDPTHPG
+564 GPGPINPG
-572 GAPPVNPAPQGQG
+572 GAPPVNPNPAPQGQE

-614 NELTTA
+614 NELTGVTPPSWFD
-620 GAQPWAGWFSPDEIA
+620 GKNWFSPAEIA
-635 AIARTDLEAALRIS
+635 AIAQTDLEAALRIS
-649 SAQRVLADP
+649 SAQRVMANPDIAD
-658 DVPES
+658 EQ
-663 AKRQTVNDITS
+663 KRNSGAANIDS
-674 PADLVAGMRER
+674 PAQVLEAMRAAL
-685 FGDNIIGQE
+685 GDNIIQQGE
-694 AAAQT
+694 AAAPDNVTAEPATAQQQGAPQT
-699 AATPAQQQAAPQP
+699 AAQNTDHAAT
-712 ADNPAPVN
+712 NPALMNHPAVN
-720 PVADSTAPQATP
+720 PAPVADSTAPQASP
-732 VGQASNP
+732 AGQANNP
-739 APDSAQQTVAGQQH
+739 APDSAQPSQQDATADAGTRNAYNTWGERMQQSFVQDLREQARQLQT
-753 IANRRSVAGMTAEA
+753 SE
-767 RRQASQ
+767 
-773 LGTTAFDARI
+773 FDARL
-783 DAMEAAYA
+783 DALAQHYDQAAVE
-791 AQEPTDPERAIQAF
+791 QVGRDIV
-805 NAASDAISQ
+805 S
-814 DMIQYARANGYT
+814 YARRNGYQQ
-826 AQRSNSPGGFDWVKP
+826 QRRATGGFDWVNP
-841 NQTTPTPQPPQNPA
+841 NQPTTAPEPPQTPS
-855 PPAPPPQN
+855 
-863 PAPANPAPNTPPAP
+863 PANPAPNTPPAAA
-877 PTTGGGQS
+877 GGGQS

-898 EVREAASLTPT
+898 EVREASSLSPA
-909 TEAGTANQ
+909 TEAGTTNQ

-989 QHLIDNAAAYGL
+989 QHLINNAAAYGL
-1001 DPAAIAQ
+1001 NPAAIAQ

-1046 TDAQALPADLRNL
+1046 TDAQALPSDLRNL

-1074 AAVMGQWAQSLPE
+1074 AAVMGQWAQALPE

-1097 GRTLSRGGLLA
+1097 GRTLSREGLLA

-1193 ANGPAVESIIN
+1193 ANGPTVESIIN

-1211 SYPANAATLL
+1211 SYPANAATIL

-1258 AAPPT
+1258 AAPPG

-1269 EAARAVDEGR
+1269 EAARAVNEGR

-1300 GVSIPA
+1300 GVNIPA
-1306 SWPQDEHAEFA
+1306 SWPQDEYAEFA

-1367 FRNGGTRP
+1367 FRTGGTRP

-1402 DGTQHS
+1402 NGTQHS
-1408 NGNETLLPPQQRALP
+1408 NDNETLPPPQQRALP

-1435 TNMAQEAAAQ
+1435 TNTAQEAAAQ
-1445 EQIAAPDYTEV
+1445 EQTAAPDYTEV

-1527 FVHRGANY
+1527 FVHRGADY

-1548 LSKLRSNSALRHLAE
+1548 LTKLRQNSALRHLAE

-1609 RYGRFAP
+1609 RYGHFAP

-1672 ADARESAGLA
+1672 ADARASAGLA
-1682 EQRTPPASSAERAV
+1682 ERHTLPAQAAERAV

-1707 ALYSFA
+1707 AVYSTPLDTLRKHTA
-1713 GVRAE
+1713 ATDLDRVTE
-1718 TADHGALAQAQ
+1718 TMLSNARSDGGHADTHSVDIIDDSTPQSAAAQEE
-1729 ARVAHGENA
+1729 RYS
-1738 EHVRQET
+1738 T
-1745 GWHQGT
+1745 T
-1751 DGQWRFEIAD
+1751 
-1761 DRAKIRKNGVRK
+1761 
-1773 KNPTFNDVYRK
+1773 P
-1784 TRFEMGSNF
+1784 
-1793 LEDFLEHKTLYA
+1793 
-1805 AYPRLRRAFVAL
+1805 
-1817 ETDPGL
+1817 
-1823 AGSYEAETNTIRLN
+1823 
-1837 GELSLDEALTTLLHE
+1837 SLDEAE
-1852 IQHVIQ
+1852 
-1858 EQENFARGGHAA
+1858 
-1870 KLGYED
+1870 
-1876 YQRLAGEV
+1876 
-1884 EARNTETRRQMDA
+1884 
-1897 HARRETAPQE
+1897 
-1907 TQDVETAE
+1907 
-1915 QIIGEEMPA
+1915 
-1924 AAKLDESTDSAFANT
+1924 DSAFARA
-1939 VDKIAAGEEIDGF
+1939 VDDVVAGKVSAGYISL
-1952 IRMGTTPE
+1952 GTTPE
-1960 ALQLAGL
+1960 VLKLIGV
-1967 PDTRITMRAA
+1967 PDGKVRISGGT
-1977 VIKKAMNEHL
+1977 IEKAMASYLNRNNSYDENRHAIRPE
-1987 GGGYGH
+1987 
-1993 NLDAATLKRL
+1993 DMKQL
-2003 PANINR
+2003 PAHLNAPI
-2009 PVAVMRSAKDSTNP
+2009 AVFKSATRADSFV
-2023 DAYIVLTEQ
+2023 VLTELM
-2032 TETDSYS
+2032 EL
-2039 SKEKPVIAALM
+2039 ENGRNKPVIAALHLQ
-2050 INESKHGLEVIN
+2050 KGKRGLNLVDIA
-2062 ITSVYGRSLSQIQRG
+2062 SVYGRSDGQLVRAFDT
-2077 LNSDLLYWDKE
+2077 DLLYLDKQ
-2088 KGKQF
+2088 KGRQF
-2093 VNAFR
+2093 LTTHP
-2098 LQLPSHV
+2098 LQLHWDITS
-2105 RTDAALA
+2105 DADLSA
-2112 RANIKTNEDLT
+2112 RNIKTNEDLT
-2123 QEAGGAQ
+2123 QEADEAQ
-2130 AADNG
+2130 AADNSG
-2135 GEVRYSTDPQQEFEA
+2135 
-2150 TAQQYGGEAAYK
+2150 
-2162 QAKAAGQTELNYHQW
+2162 
-2177 VQVRTPSFKAW
+2177 
-2188 FGDWQNDPK
+2188 
-2197 NASKVVNPKTGEP
+2197 VV
-2210 LVVYHGTNAQFDTF
+2210 H
-2224 EPSYPRFAPGNIHG
+2224 
-2238 IYFTDVFDEEMR
+2238 
-2250 EAYGENQYAVFLNVR
+2250 
-2265 NLLEESPQRYIEKLK
+2265 
-2280 GVELPVPPS
+2280 
-2289 EEKMKAYRAA
+2289 
-2299 VGNVDDIKKS
+2299 
-2309 IQDAGFDGA
+2309 
-2318 KNRFG
+2318 
-2323 RGHEYIIFHPD
+2323 
-2334 QIKSATGNGG
+2334 
-2344 AFNPADANI
+2344 
-2353 YHSTAPET
+2353 HSTAPQAYTRDLMATHNISAAGILHADKLGGLPWASFAVTRANQPLTGFGEVTLIGDSDLADPKGRKKAKVFGADIYSPRQPRPVYKIRRDAIDEMWAPFARLAARFKEDTRRDLDSYANDTDAVHADDIKHTLSRSPAVRYTFLEQRGEQPPLHELDGTAREIEEQLRQIMEENGAANDFNDYVDDLWESLGGEPRLFKGYTDMGNRRFGRYDLAGIAAVMKRNLRGGESGSYGTGQVRAHVTPQFKTLKAIRSGKARLTDGET
-2361 GDQTPDA
+2361 FRRLRDEMNAESAEIGDALGIYNETDFLQQVATDGWAAAVEGRETLDTPQNRRMVEDFLAKLADMPTEYFEGKLPGITRFSDFTAAVVPHDLGA
-2368 RQQRT
+2368 RAREVLENVGLRLFSYSDGESRSRAIEEAARVLDEERGGDILFSTTPEQQQT
-2373 LRLASNR
+2373 LRVARNR

-2385 RAIQDGHKFMS
+2385 RAIQS
-2396 GTAIDFGITPPVYQ
+2396 GGKYISGEPIDFGITPPVYQ
-2410 ALGAEAIPLKI
+2410 ALGAEALPLKI

-2444 HELTPEILAQVPQ
+2444 HELTPELLAQIPQ
-2457 ALQEPLAVFDSGKPG
+2457 ALQEPSLVFDSGQPD
-2472 ALVAVTE
+2472 ALVAVTS
-2479 LSDGR
+2479 LQDSK
-2484 GNPVIVPIYLAQ
+2484 GNPVV
-2496 TNAANRVNK
+2496 AAIHLSREAGFIRINK
-2505 IASVYGKDDAAA
+2505 IASIYGKDNAGS
-2517 VFADWQKKGRL
+2517 VFNRWQKEGKL
-2528 RYVDTRKPSLLRPDG
+2528 RYVDTKNPSLLTSDG
-2543 VQFSQGSQQ
+2543 VQFSQEKS
-2552 GLAGHTVLT
+2552 AKEPGHTVLT

-2567 LQQQLAQTEAE
+2567 LQQQLTQTEAE
-2578 TKTGQILFSTAWH
+2578 TRTGQALLGTNQNGEKFST
-2591 GTPHR
+2591 
-2596 GIEKEGFKLHRIGT
+2596 
-2610 GEGAQSYGWGIYF
+2610 
-2623 AEERAVAEGY
+2623 
-2633 RARLS
+2633 
-2638 DDYTDALAEELHVS
+2638 
-2652 SDYTVDDLESAW
+2652 
-2664 EEYLDELPPAAQG
+2664 
-2677 FMRELRANDWLGF
+2677 
-2690 DSAWD
+2690 
-2695 AITAGLNLALYKRRY
+2695 
-2710 GNELTDGME
+2710 
-2719 AAAERYRQESGARNA
+2719 
-2734 GQVYKVDVPEKNDLL
+2734 
-2749 RYDGKEQSAQVQKIL
+2749 
-2764 EDNHL
+2764 
-2769 LPRLDDYR
+2769 
-2777 ANYDAETGT
+2777 
-2786 WRVKYYGEAPGIENR
+2786 
-2801 ESDDAQR
+2801 
-2808 ERSALDVRK
+2808 
-2817 EAWLADQKKGKD
+2817 
-2829 IYRALVQKYGSPKM
+2829 
-2843 ASIALNSMGIPGLY
+2843 
-2857 YADGFSRGKKGGT
+2857 
-2870 SNFVIWDDALLTP
+2870 
-2883 DAAQIEAQYSIP
+2883 P

-3042 IQEAERFFNSAEMGN
+3042 IQEAERFFNSAEIGS
-3057 GVLLTMYEDLYKH
+3057 GVLLTMYEDLYKN

-3083 RESGLLT
+3083 RDAGLLT
-3090 PEMEAARPNYR
+3090 PEMEAARPAYQ

-3212 RGGRSWQK
+3212 KGGRSWQK

-3233 DIIHR
+3233 DTIHR

-3319 TRAGVAGYADAI
+3319 TRAGLAGYADAI

-3367 LERYAAQGGKT
+3367 LERFARQGGVT

-3389 QSLQDIMWAETQGA
+3389 QSLQDIVWAETQGA

-3439 VESGVSEEAA
+3439 VESGVSEEVA

-3461 KGDAGIK
+3461 KGDAGIR

-3520 DDGIAWVDK
+3520 DDGVYWVDK

-3547 GVMRGEGIRIP
+3547 GTMRGEGIRIP

-3707 GAIEMLLDQTGMG
+3707 GAIEVLLDQTGMG

-3730 APVLGGFTQTIPSM
+3730 APVLGGFTQSVPSV

-3768 RGKDHGK
+3768 RGKDYGK

-3816 QQLRAIDGHILDIQ
+3816 QRLRAIDGHILDIQ

-3835 KYREWKKSQ
+3835 KYREWEKSQ